1 MANNCSLKFNETKV
15 YTNLKAEVGNDDVL
29 FNSLMSA
36 VIDGSRPSGF
46 NKEFETYYVN
56 NYGSIPNT
64 NDESKEVATAIQ
76 NFYKN
81 RNFNVN
87 EHTTD
92 SAFIS
97 DVKSKGYTSTAAKT
111 CGIRT
116 TGNLMLAFYH
126 NDLIKGRLE
135 EHAEDRKD
143 NLANRVINRMFGAVA
158 KNILETRKIEATK
171 EEIAKV
177 RKQLMNTKSN
187 DFIKIEEEVSKYTP
201 QLRNQFATLKDMLSD
216 KVKYFTEVFQG
227 DDRLGEIRFKK
238 DDEISQQEV
247 NWNESYSIE
256 DDEALNLDDAA
267 DNGSNSEK
275 DTTTARWEDNGTK
288 SDFMKDFSFAV
299 RSYLSTIPKLS
310 STEVS
315 ADGKYQYDKSNP
327 LGMVDYMDF
336 KSVDNAIKGDIETTN
351 IDAFLKKL
359 EDVAESNKEYAGL
372 AYLANDLRKKP
383 DFAYKV
389 FQVYRRRTMRKQQAR
404 IDDNTVIPVR
414 SNTRADKLETL
425 RINYL
430 NDIKSTALN
439 IMIEDTKDIL
449 ESIKTKIKDYKALQK
464 TKGFDLN
471 KEALS
476 ADIINAIA
484 SRLKQYYPS
493 LDKAA
498 IERFARLNGKV
509 DGKAPNIAN
518 NLTQLYGYLENTAK
532 YANETLTNKKYLD
545 NKFKEANKIEDKK
558 ARKEALDS
566 VREAYK
572 QGYLSTNTKT
582 YALELAKAL
591 APYSVVNI
599 DSNSTNAL
607 GNQSADQIND
617 SMITNFLN
625 AIKAT
630 LTEEQKDG
638 TKVSTEL
645 INYGKYKF
653 QGVQYN
659 LSGILME
666 HRNEN
671 GAIINYGLFYKD
683 KDGNIQI
690 TNYARDMVNIS
701 LFDGAGNPNTKDN
714 VLYSGM
720 SKGDYVYTGFAQY
733 FNAEQNPNMLMGDYF
748 MRIPSD
754 APKNFVVHAPRYK
767 VDGLFSKMHAIRNAK
782 GEVIGKEVSVDD
794 INENHPIVQQFKN
807 IFKQEL
813 LDMANFINIVFEVK
827 ENIETLEDGT
837 VVDQRGR
844 IVFNNDNTPMFKK
857 GWGLDAESAR
867 RVFANYH
874 IGKGHKHFIEKK
886 GDGWAFNGLLFKD
899 DRFVLTDYKTGT
911 TTKYGDSLLK
921 YLFPSLYGG
930 ARDGFIPFTINA
942 NGEVELNLTA
952 DQEAMITRMVK
963 GFVTDYS
970 NNAIA
975 RMSEYKDLDINNLIN
990 EKNSID
996 FALNHRLMYIAFN
1009 DVFEGDTKFYKDTQT
1024 FLKRSKES
1032 QASGVPY
1039 GFVDTSLD
1047 LRENSTIVQGAFL
1060 NTPEVQARLKAIG
1073 LDVQQKTKFN
1083 GITIKNTVRTSEEC
1097 KVAKTYPDGRIEG
1110 EDGIL
1115 VKDLVKN
1122 AKLTLEQARDLMGGP
1137 ILYKPDGTP
1146 ELNKDKSCRR
1156 SGGFSNTTVNDAQSY
1171 ITFEEWIRRIA
1182 GRGQLNDYLPLIEAI
1197 QDESKEIPA
1206 DLLKKFVQVQKNF
1219 YYDQY
1224 YDEKLNTIAPRQ
1236 IKNAEFVLVPRF
1248 IRGTQL
1254 EQVYNA
1260 MKDNNI
1266 DQLNTEE
1273 TSKAGKARVLTIF
1286 DEKTGEVTE
1295 EHLKDFNNKAE
1306 DYRDEYDYNHLYTQQ
1321 ETPQHMNAKNKAGI
1335 QIMKKILDNIA
1346 RNSPLYAYKED
1357 FFNMYVANIKDSFNN
1372 LVDEL
1377 KIPIDKDGNIKFD
1390 ESGNITGLDMQV
1402 FFDKLKDECMRLGL
1416 DSNMMDFVTLNASMP
1431 IAPNGCPNPVM
1442 PTYLSNVINKLE
1454 SISQAMFNSAITRQ
1468 ELPGFHAAQITNVGF
1483 KATKDQVSY
1492 SKELKYHPNGERYI
1506 EIMLPKSN
1514 FGFAKNAD
1522 GTYKDVDEVR
1532 DKDGNLIGGLLKQ
1545 LQDAHLDT
1553 LIGYRIPT
1561 EGKQSVCVMKVVG
1574 FLDDAQGSTIV
1585 VPDDWVSQTGSDFDI
1600 DSVYGIQY
1608 NTYIG
1613 RDGNIKRAT
1622 WKDTVTENDWLN
1634 YIRRE
1639 TGLKL
1644 SGIDNETFENIKTE
1658 AKASTKAEARDA
1670 RKAEIEEIKNKFDE
1684 IESEAYFNLDDNTKE
1699 VIKLIHEKIN
1709 EAYGAKPSKAKYQE
1723 QLEVEIATLS
1733 DRLEDFKD
1741 TYIEEELD
1749 AIKDYIEAKNQ
1760 ILNNVINGFELSDD
1774 FDYNA
1779 IKSEKIK
1786 SAIKAYKDEQL
1797 RLAKQVAKGS
1807 RLLQFEAYKKKF
1819 DSDVIGNNSR
1829 QARNNRLL
1837 DDMIHILRA
1846 NESLEEN
1853 LSRSNF
1859 ESIIAARDK
1868 VMNPIVKEVRESR
1881 SPYDFL
1887 DQAAYQEDV
1896 MSGAKLKAFSVTRDT
1911 FCSVCN
1917 TVRPRIA
1924 DNYVVKIAYSKDK
1937 YNLKELKKRFE
1948 KVEETDEGYVV
1959 THNTLG
1965 WTNDNKNVDGYIL
1978 TAYSS
1983 QTTAHILDAVKEGA
1997 IPNVNDFTFAVYK
2010 TLVDIGSN
2018 YDTAVGFIMQP
2029 AITRI
2034 VNAYNANKSIYS
2046 DKHNKPI
2053 EEAIASL
2060 GKEILNAYHIKTDK
2074 MNLDDIVA
2082 RVNALLGVK
2091 YSLDKHND
2099 ITLSP
2104 DELAKR
2110 LLNNDSRPVKENKY
2124 IKHNTYSG
2132 LIDYNDNSVF
2142 VFGSNPLGINGNP
2155 SKGTGGA
2162 ALVALNQGRVQQGEI
2177 MDNTISNNGR
2187 AYGLT
2192 TVKAPNARN
2201 NKGNQLSIEEITNN
2215 IKKLYQYANN
2225 NKDKTFK
2232 VAYTDGKL
2240 LNGHSIEELVNAFI
2254 NAGEIPNN
2262 VLFSDTLNK
2271 YFVKQTNINKEN
2283 INNIATDWT
2292 VLFAYND
2299 LAKLSNK
2306 IGDTARV
2313 CNPDRFGAKQSIF
2326 ATRKV
2331 FNDIAD
2337 LIEDENPA
2345 LVVGTSSIVNSIYAG
2360 YDPNKGLRSYITSD
2374 AKSAYPSLN
2383 AFLKYASAPS
2393 ILVNR
2398 MLFDTEQDNFRIAN
2412 RAIEVINGSNNVT
2425 EKDYKGFTQYILNTA
2440 YKQTDAVVCNY
2451 TYDIEKKQTV
2461 VNKEVDETDEALRI
2475 MGYGCT
2481 PDFTF
2486 NVKDVTN
2493 PTQEEVDTWSK
2504 LSPAQ
2509 KISWLKANS
2518 VDAGIF
2524 NYINT
2529 NLFNEYEM
2537 NRDGQSRQTI
2547 RFNEDAIDSETAYN
2561 LFDTAFSSD
2570 NPLVKLAAMD
2580 MIKYAFVA
2588 EGFKIG
2594 RGAIN
2599 KCIKNDAL
2607 RDENT
2612 FVQYNGS
2619 RTSVVAQI
2627 KAQIDNAVA
2636 RTDLIEQYLRTD
2648 PGVTNVPHKF
2658 MNKKYSSM
2666 FKTVTRGMYEF
2677 SLNDKNN
2684 AIEFGFARESNSKV
2698 VPIQF
2703 NDYIYIT
2710 KKEGNESVTK
2720 LYKIVSPA
2728 PGIGF
2733 AYPLNSLEA
2742 GEDREVSIN
2751 NANNSVP
2758 LPSYYEAVIE
2768 NLMSDDTDYTL
2779 EQLNELYKKH
2789 IATTKVNKVKA
2800 VTHFDIMA
2808 DANNDN
2814 GGAKDAINKIIKT
2827 FNNYEGNRIFIQN
2840 MYLYGKT
2847 KYDSFT
2853 PPIHVEGETISNDG
2867 ESISI
2872 NGNFLFRRAT
2882 KVSIESHNIR
2892 TGEHI
2897 EEKPQ
2902 MVEIVRETPMASSRE
2917 EVTLGSA
2924 SSKLEQSLRTTTD
2937 SFEKNIVKELNRRS
2951 GLGDI
2956 EAGKLMRQLRGEGF
2970 EQSTKGYKEFK
2981 DSVFYSGY
2989 AYLKHK
2995 VNSTLGK
3002 FNQFYRD
3009 ENGNYFA
3016 INSPEV
3022 IEAIK
3027 NNPDLQRQ
3035 FLEALADANAIIDKF
3050 GIINQ
3055 IKADEI
3061 ENPTLKFY
3069 IEEMQK
3075 MIKELSNTSVIDDAE
3090 VKFGIDYLQKLSN
3103 DPNIQNGIVSIWDG
3117 FHSSGWLDAWFGDL
3131 QEQGNSLVQ
3140 VVTRKVMADIHAKES
3155 QSKDFAVA
3163 FGKHFEDIKARA
3175 AKVGASVDLNKI
3187 FDKNGNIVRNYTD
3200 KFVEDIKELKRNV
3213 AKARVNVQENPM
3225 EYIQAKHKLDKFLLD
3240 HVNREYVDSYYQK
3253 LYNEDEFII
3262 NNHPQIYSE
3271 YVKLRETIR
3280 QINSRRIDGVLSK
3293 EFEDKLVELRTKID
3307 DLTSQF
3313 IGNDYKP
3320 AYEYGFPGI
3329 ERAPDDSIIVINQE
3343 LYDNARKQSLND
3355 AIQLDQYL
3363 RRIKDIKEEYT
3374 AKEEKEGFRD
3384 MLDKMLNIIDN
3395 AEVRDSNGKVTT
3407 PASQLDTNKEYKKA
3421 KEWIANNAHWSVD
3434 DILKVQIEDAYK
3446 KLGITSGK
3454 ASKAR
3459 KLIKEK
3465 LTKGE
3470 QIYDEFGNIDASKF
3484 TNTEIAKIKEDV
3496 ERNYGTT
3503 NTSLF
3508 SDRNLINSAE
3518 LTNEAAPSEFF
3529 KMLNSGGRSNPEY
3542 QKIITKINDIT
3553 RKYYNSAAK
3562 IVETSKMS
3570 IEDLKTLADLY
3581 DELDKTKKK
3590 IKTKYGY
3597 DVYEA
3602 YSEYAKENVNEKAY
3616 YDEEGEAKKR
3626 TEPEFYT
3633 LWKRVNIRY
3642 EVLRDEKGKIVI
3654 DETTGKAVYD
3664 LTKAPKPNHWL
3675 YTTIAPNDAYWKDLN
3690 KRDPKEAARQKKEV
3704 EDKTKAQE
3712 FLSNTLETINTPQYY
3727 KAKNAALAKGID
3739 YYKEWY
3745 DNNHVYNPFTHAY
3758 EALPIWNRTRVI
3770 PSIDNGEYSPNWTQ
3784 TTLTPKAHY
3793 KNPNYIESYT
3803 DNENY
3808 KTVETD
3814 DKNGTTHVPGYDNNL
3829 GLNEYEQEAKQY
3841 IQDTLMQFAKTE
3853 TAKRAIASG
3862 MAPHRVKKA
3871 EHDAKWAAK
3880 QAKEFI
3886 GFSDMLPSGKDSWYE
3901 KIDYSE
3907 DRTID
3912 MPMLMTQ
3919 LKNKES
3925 VDLDNIRSTKPK
3937 RETYTSDEAYEKDLE
3952 AYQKRMDEAT
3962 KKNEEIHQKLLDRD
3976 YIGAIQDFISAAGHY
3991 NAIQDNKQLLFYTH
4005 RMLSK
4010 MKAYDTNLG
4019 WNNLRKDSQTSTSDE
4034 TSYIEK
4040 ADTRLQEQFDNWVR
4054 RLVYDQYKIPQNKL
4068 TRNASMLQSFTSAK
4082 FMMLNFTGAIG
4093 NITIGE
4099 SAIAGEYIAKEYFT
4113 PTGWLKGKNMWRQAV
4128 PSFIR
4133 GMANEDSTTL
4143 ADALVKFMNIV
4154 DFDEVNNRPTV
4165 HLDAD
4170 TILNKIRDFMYSPNS
4185 MGEHFMQNGAMFSMF
4200 FDNRMVKVP
4209 DAESNGRLGYEAMT
4223 WEQYKNKF
4231 HEYAMKNI
4239 IGGNEELL
4247 NKYETFKKN
4256 ILADDNKKKE
4266 YIWNRRDINTEFANL
4281 YLTKEQKKQFI
4292 AERKKLEKEAKVK
4305 FEELPTVMD
4314 QLDLKDGR
4322 LAFKEGSILA
4332 ELQAK
4337 SQDKE
4342 VGDGYMFLG
4351 YMKGKVISVN
4361 KKIHGVYDKLGA
4373 AQLEKQWWGSLAMQY
4388 HKHIYPGVMKHYR
4401 RKGYFNEERGTK
4413 EVGCAPA
4420 LFDFLTTPIRQL
4432 RYEKEMSDGQVEAL
4446 ESLQVLLKGYAEFAM
4461 NLQTNWQLMPKWQR
4475 ASIERAAGDVVG
4487 ALGGVCTALAVRC
4500 IWDDDDLKNS
4510 LWGNLMLY
4518 EADDLTTQ
4526 SMMYNMLFLPQQFD
4540 QLWSSPIAGVTAGKD
4555 IMSACNNIAAYVM
4568 DDDYDP
4574 NYTSGRYAGQNKILV
4589 KLGRQIPIYRS
4600 LNNLATLDKANSYY
4614 KTGDNLLTLINVKD
4628 WANDIRGTS
4637 SLER

>member
-46 NKEFETYYVN
+46 NKEFETYYAN

-64 NDESKEVATAIQ
+64 NDENKEVVNAIQ

-81 RNFNVN
+81 RNFNIN

-126 NDLIKGRLE
+126 NDLIKGRLD

-143 NLANRVINRMFGAVA
+143 NLANRVINRMLGAVA
-158 KNILETRKIEATK
+158 KNILEARKVEATK

-187 DFIKIEEEVSKYTP
+187 DFVKLENEVSKYTP
-201 QLRNQFATLKDMLSD
+201 QLRNQFATLNDMLSD
-216 KVKYFTEVFQG
+216 KVKYFTQVIQT

-238 DDEISQQEV
+238 DDDLSQQEAD
-247 NWNESYSIE
+247 WSESFDIE
-256 DDEALNLDDAA
+256 DDDDLNLNNAA
-267 DNGSNSEK
+267 DNASNNEK

-288 SDFMKDFSFAV
+288 SDFMKDFSFAI

-336 KSVDNAIKGDIETTN
+336 KVVNSAIRGDIETTN

-359 EDVAESNKEYAGL
+359 EDIAESNKEYAGL
-372 AYLANDLRKKP
+372 TYLANDLRNKP
-383 DFAYKV
+383 DFAYKL
-389 FQVYRRRTMRKQQAR
+389 FQVYRRRTIRKQQVR
-404 IDDNTVIPVR
+404 IDDNSVSPTR
-414 SNTRADKLETL
+414 SNNRADKLETL

-439 IMIEDTKDIL
+439 IMIEDTNDIL
-449 ESIKTKIKDYKALQK
+449 GAIKTKIDDYKKLQK

-471 KEALS
+471 KQALS

-518 NLTQLYGYLENTAK
+518 NLTQLYSYLENTAK
-532 YANETLTNKKYLD
+532 YANETLRNKQYLD
-545 NKFKEANKIEDKK
+545 NRFKEANKIKDKK

-572 QGYLSTNTKT
+572 QGYLSTNTKA
-582 YALELAKAL
+582 YALELAKSL
-591 APYSVVNI
+591 ASYSVVNI

-625 AIKAT
+625 AVKAT
-630 LTEEQKDG
+630 LTEQQKDG
-638 TKVSTEL
+638 SKVSTEL

-659 LSGILME
+659 LSGILIE

-671 GAIINYGLFYKD
+671 GAVINYGLFYKD

-733 FNAEQNPNMLMGDYF
+733 FNAEQNPNMFMGDYF

-767 VDGLFSKMHAIRNAK
+767 VDGLFSKMHAIKNAK

-813 LDMANFINIVFEVK
+813 LDMANFINIVFETNSLGQIK
-827 ENIETLEDGT
+827 YNDDGS
-837 VVDQRGR
+837 
-844 IVFNNDNTPMFKK
+844 PMFKK

-911 TTKYGDSLLK
+911 TTKYGDKLLN
-921 YLFPSLYGG
+921 YLFHSLYGG
-930 ARDGFIPFTINA
+930 ARDGFIPFTTNA

-970 NNAIA
+970 NDAIT

-1009 DVFEGDTKFYKDTQT
+1009 DIFEGDTKFYKDTQT

-1047 LRENSTIVQGAFL
+1047 LRENSAIVQGAFL

-1083 GITIKNTVRTSEEC
+1083 GITIKNTVKTSEEC
-1097 KVAKTYPDGRIEG
+1097 KVAKVYPDGRVEG
-1110 EDGIL
+1110 EDGII

-1122 AKLTLEQARDLMGGP
+1122 AKLTLDQARDLMGGP
-1137 ILYKPDGTP
+1137 IIYDNNGKPKLNNDG
-1146 ELNKDKSCRR
+1146 SYRR
-1156 SGGFSNTTVNDAQSY
+1156 SGGFSNTTINDAQSY

-1224 YDEKLNTIAPRQ
+1224 YDKDLNTIVPRQ

-1248 IRGTQL
+1248 IKGTQL
-1254 EQVYNA
+1254 EQVYKV

-1286 DEKTGEVTE
+1286 DEKTGEVTD

-1306 DYRDEYDYNHLYTQQ
+1306 DYREEYDYNHLYTQQ

-1335 QIMKKILDNIA
+1335 QIMKKILDNIDS
-1346 RNSPLYAYKED
+1346 NSPLHVYKED
-1357 FFNMYVANIKDSFNN
+1357 FFNMYVANIKDSFNK

-1377 KIPIDKDGNIKFD
+1377 KIPLDKDGNIEFD
-1390 ESGNITGLDMQV
+1390 AAGNITGVDMQV

-1416 DSNMMDFVTLNASMP
+1416 DSNMMDFVTLNASAP
-1431 IAPNGCPNPVM
+1431 IAANGCPNPVM

-1492 SKELKYHPNGERYI
+1492 SKQLKYHPNGERYI

-1545 LQDAHLDT
+1545 LQDAGLDT

-1608 NTYIG
+1608 NTYI
-1613 RDGNIKRAT
+1613 DKHGNIRKQDYSEKLDIYDYANYVNRHLEKADKI
-1622 WKDTVTENDWLN
+1622 KDKSVKEAFEKLN
-1634 YIRRE
+1634 KEIDEQFEKSRKELAEEETQAYDALSDETKELVKAAHKAFESQAVKNPETGKLTKDSYIKQLQFVADYIR
-1639 TGLKL
+1639 T
-1644 SGIDNETFENIKTE
+1644 NKT
-1658 AKASTKAEARDA
+1658 
-1670 RKAEIEEIKNKFDE
+1670 
-1684 IESEAYFNLDDNTKE
+1684 NLDAADDNFIS
-1699 VIKLIHEKIN
+1699 VHEDMVDSISN
-1709 EAYGAKPSKAKYQE
+1709 EYIDKKTFKSDKAKEILQARIDKFNKAAKKLGIMSYKQYLA
-1723 QLEVEIATLS
+1723 QNVE
-1733 DRLEDFKD
+1733 
-1741 TYIEEELD
+1741 D
-1749 AIKDYIEAKNQ
+1749 ANTRE
-1760 ILNNVINGFELSDD
+1760 
-1774 FDYNA
+1774 
-1779 IKSEKIK
+1779 
-1786 SAIKAYKDEQL
+1786 
-1797 RLAKQVAKGS
+1797 
-1807 RLLQFEAYKKKF
+1807 
-1819 DSDVIGNNSR
+1819 
-1829 QARNNRLL
+1829 ARNNRLL
-1837 DDMIHILRA
+1837 DDMIHILQA

-1859 ESIIAARDK
+1859 ESIIAARNK
-1868 VMNPIVKEVRESR
+1868 VMNPIVKEVREAR

-1917 TVRPRIA
+1917 TVHPHIT
-1924 DNYVVKIAYSKDK
+1924 DKYTIKVAYSKDK
-1937 YNLKELKKRFE
+1937 YNLEELQKRFE

-1965 WTNDNKNVDGYIL
+1965 WTKDNKNVDGYIL

-2010 TLVDIGSN
+2010 TLADIGSN

-2029 AITRI
+2029 AITTI

-2053 EEAIASL
+2053 EEAIKSTGRA
-2060 GKEILNAYHIKTDK
+2060 ILETYHINTDK
-2074 MNLDDIVA
+2074 MNLGEIVD
-2082 RVNALLGVK
+2082 RVNGLLGTK

-2110 LLNNDSRPVKENKY
+2110 LLNDKNRPVKGSVY
-2124 IKHNTYSG
+2124 KH
-2132 LIDYNDNSVF
+2132 
-2142 VFGSNPLGINGNP
+2142 
-2155 SKGTGGA
+2155 
-2162 ALVALNQGRVQQGEI
+2162 
-2177 MDNTISNNGR
+2177 
-2187 AYGLT
+2187 
-2192 TVKAPNARN
+2192 
-2201 NKGNQLSIEEITNN
+2201 
-2215 IKKLYQYANN
+2215 
-2225 NKDKTFK
+2225 
-2232 VAYTDGKL
+2232 
-2240 LNGHSIEELVNAFI
+2240 
-2254 NAGEIPNN
+2254 
-2262 VLFSDTLNK
+2262 
-2271 YFVKQTNINKEN
+2271 
-2283 INNIATDWT
+2283 DWA

-2299 LAKLSNK
+2299 IAKLADK
-2306 IGDTARV
+2306 IGSTARV

-2337 LIEDENPA
+2337 LIEDEHPA
-2345 LVVGTSSIVNSIYAG
+2345 LVVGTSSIVSSIYAG
-2360 YDPNKGLRSYITSD
+2360 YDPTKGLRSYITSD

-2393 ILVNR
+2393 ILINR

-2440 YKQTDAVVCNY
+2440 YKQTDAVVNNY
-2451 TYDIEKKQTV
+2451 TYDVEKKETK
-2461 VNKEVDETDEALRI
+2461 VNKEFDETDEALRI

-2493 PTQEEVDTWSK
+2493 PTQEEVDAWSK

-2524 NYINT
+2524 NYIST

-2547 RFNEDAIDSETAYN
+2547 RFNEDAVDNETAYN
-2561 LFDTAFSSD
+2561 LFDTAFNSD

-2599 KCIKNDAL
+2599 KCIKNTAL

-2619 RTSVVAQI
+2619 RTSIIAQI
-2627 KAQIDNAVA
+2627 KAQVDNAVA
-2636 RTDLIEQYLRTD
+2636 RTDLVEQYLRSD

-2677 SLNDKNN
+2677 SLDDKDN
-2684 AIEFGFARESNSKV
+2684 AIEFGFARESNSKF

-2703 NDYIYIT
+2703 NNYIYIT
-2710 KKEGNESVTK
+2710 NKEGNETVTR
-2720 LYKIVSPA
+2720 LYKIVSPDLGS
-2728 PGIGF
+2728 GIGF
-2733 AYPLNSLEA
+2733 AYPLNGLEA
-2742 GEDREVSIN
+2742 GEDRELSIN

-2758 LPSYYEAVIE
+2758 LPSYYEAVID
-2768 NLMSDDTDYTL
+2768 NLMNSEVADYTL
-2779 EQLNELYKKH
+2779 DELNELYKKH

-2814 GGAKDAINKIIKT
+2814 GGAKDAIDKIIKT
-2827 FNNYEGNRIFIQN
+2827 FNDYEGNRIFIQN

-2853 PPIHVEGETISNDG
+2853 PPIHVEGETISDDG
-2867 ESISI
+2867 EPISV

-2902 MVEIVRETPMASSRE
+2902 LVEIVRETPMASSRE

-2924 SSKLEQSLRTTTD
+2924 TSRLEQSLRTTTD

-3002 FNQFYRD
+3002 FSQFYKD
-3009 ENGNYFA
+3009 DNGNYFA

-3022 IEAIK
+3022 INAIK
-3027 NNPDLQRQ
+3027 NNPALQRQ
-3035 FLEALADANAIIDKF
+3035 FLETLADANAIVDKF

-3055 IKADEI
+3055 IKADDI

-3075 MIKELSNTSVIDDAE
+3075 MIKELSNSSVIDDAE

-3103 DPNIQNGIVSIWDG
+3103 DPNIQNGLVSIFDG
-3117 FHSSGWLDAWFGDL
+3117 FHSSGWFDAWVGDL

-3140 VVTRKVMADIHAKES
+3140 VVTRKVMADIRAKES
-3155 QSKDFAVA
+3155 QAKDFAVA
-3163 FGKHFEDIKARA
+3163 FGKHFEDIKAKA

-3187 FDKNGNIVRNYTD
+3187 FDKNGNIVHDYTD

-3271 YVKLRETIR
+3271 YVKLREAIR

-3293 EFEDKLVELRTKID
+3293 EFEDKLVELRTKIN

-3313 IGNDYKP
+3313 IGDDYKP
-3320 AYEYGFPGI
+3320 AYEYGFPGT
-3329 ERAPDDSIIVINQE
+3329 EQAPDGSIIVTNQE
-3343 LYDNARKQSLND
+3343 VYDNARKQSLND
-3355 AIQLDQYL
+3355 AVQLDQYL

-3407 PASQLDTNKEYKKA
+3407 PASQLETNKEYKKA

-3434 DILKVQIEDAYK
+3434 EVLKVRIEDAYK

-3459 KLIKEK
+3459 ALIKDK
-3465 LTKGE
+3465 LAKGE

-3484 TNTEIAKIKEDV
+3484 TNTEIAAIKEDV
-3496 ERNYGTT
+3496 EKNYGTSS
-3503 NTSLF
+3503 TSLF

-3518 LTNEAAPSEFF
+3518 PTNEAAPSEFF
-3529 KMLNSGGRSNPEY
+3529 KMLNSGGMTNPEY
-3542 QKIITKINDIT
+3542 QEIITKINNIT

-3570 IEDLKTLADLY
+3570 IEDLKALGDLY

-3590 IKTKYGY
+3590 KGKGSY
-3597 DVYEA
+3597 DA
-3602 YSEYAKENVNEKAY
+3602 YQTYSKYAKENVNNKAY

-3633 LWKRVNIRY
+3633 LWKKVNARY
-3642 EVLRDEKGKIVI
+3642 EVLRDKKGKIVI
-3654 DETTGKAVYD
+3654 DEATGKAVYD
-3664 LTKAPKPNHWL
+3664 LTKAPTPNHWL
-3675 YTTIAPNDAYWKDLN
+3675 YTTIAPNDAYWEDLN

-3727 KAKNAALAKGID
+3727 EAKNAALAKGIA

-3793 KNPNYIESYT
+3793 KNPNYIEGYT

-3814 DKNGTTHVPGYDNNL
+3814 DKNGTTHVPGYDNDL

-3841 IQDTLMQFAKTE
+3841 IQDTLMNFAKTE

-3886 GFSDMLPSGKDSWYE
+3886 GFSDMLPSGKDTWYE

-3937 RETYTSDEAYEKDLE
+3937 RETYASDEAYEKDLE
-3952 AYQKRMDEAT
+3952 AYQKRIDEAT

-3991 NAIQDNKQLLFYTH
+3991 NAIQDNKQLLLYTH
-4005 RMLSK
+4005 RMLGK

-4034 TSYIEK
+4034 ISYIEK

-4054 RLVYDQYKIPQNKL
+4054 RLLYDQYKIPQNKL
-4068 TRNASMLQSFTSAK
+4068 TRTASMLQSFTSAK
-4082 FMMLNFTGAIG
+4082 FMMLNITGGIG
-4093 NITIGE
+4093 NITVGE

-4113 PTGWLKGKNMWRQAV
+4113 PTGWLKGKNMWRQAI

-4170 TILNKIRDFMYSPNS
+4170 TVLNKIRDFMYSPNS

-4239 IGGNEELL
+4239 IGGNDELL
-4247 NKYETFKKN
+4247 NKYEEFKKN

-4292 AERKKLEKEAKVK
+4292 TERKKLEKEAKAK
-4305 FEELPTVMD
+4305 FEELPTIMD
-4314 QLDLKDGR
+4314 QVDLKDGR
-4322 LAFKEGSILA
+4322 FAFKEGSILA

-4413 EVGCAPA
+4413 EIGCAPA

-4487 ALGGVCTALAVRC
+4487 ALGGICTALAVRC

-4510 LWGNLMLY
+4510 LWANLMLY

-4555 IMSACNNIAAYVM
+4555 IMAACNNIAAYVM

-4600 LNNLATLDKANSYY
+4600 LNNLAALDKANSYY

>member
-15 YTNLKAEVGNDDVL
+15 YTNLKAEVGNNDVL

-46 NKEFETYYVN
+46 NKEFETYYAN

-126 NDLIKGRLE
+126 NDLIKGRLD

-143 NLANRVINRMFGAVA
+143 NLANRVINRMLGAVA
-158 KNILETRKIEATK
+158 TNILEDRKVEATK

-187 DFIKIEEEVSKYTP
+187 DFVKLENEVSKYTP

-216 KVKYFTEVFQG
+216 KVKYFTQVIQT

-238 DDEISQQEV
+238 DDDLSQQEAD
-247 NWNESYSIE
+247 WSESFDIE
-256 DDEALNLDDAA
+256 DDDDLNLNNAA
-267 DNGSNSEK
+267 DNASNNEK

-327 LGMVDYMDF
+327 LGMIDYMDF
-336 KSVDNAIKGDIETTN
+336 KVVNSAIRGDIETTN

-359 EDVAESNKEYAGL
+359 EDIAESNKEYAGL
-372 AYLANDLRKKP
+372 AYLANDLKKKP
-383 DFAYKV
+383 DFAYKL
-389 FQVYRRRTMRKQQAR
+389 FQVYRRRTIRKQQVR
-404 IDDNTVIPVR
+404 IDDNSVSPTR
-414 SNTRADKLETL
+414 SNNRADKLETL

-439 IMIEDTKDIL
+439 IMIEDTNNIL
-449 ESIKTKIKDYKALQK
+449 GAIKTKIDDYKKLQK

-471 KEALS
+471 KQALS

-532 YANETLTNKKYLD
+532 YANETLRNKQYLD
-545 NKFKEANKIEDKK
+545 NRFKEANKIKDKK
-558 ARKEALDS
+558 AKKEALDS

-572 QGYLSTNTKT
+572 QGYLSTNTKA
-582 YALELAKAL
+582 YALELAKSL

-625 AIKAT
+625 AVKAT
-630 LTEEQKDG
+630 LTEQQKDG
-638 TKVSTEL
+638 SKVSTEL

-671 GAIINYGLFYKD
+671 GAVTNYGLFYKD

-701 LFDGAGNPNTKDN
+701 LFDGAGNPNTKNN

-767 VDGLFSKMHAIRNAK
+767 VDGLFSKMHAIKNAK

-827 ENIETLEDGT
+827 ENTETLEDGT
-837 VVDQRGR
+837 NVDQRGR

-911 TTKYGDSLLK
+911 TTKYGDKLLN
-921 YLFPSLYGG
+921 YLFPFLYGG
-930 ARDGFIPFTINA
+930 ARDGFIPFTTNA
-942 NGEVELNLTA
+942 NGEVELNLSA
-952 DQEAMITRMVK
+952 EQEAMITRMVK

-970 NNAIA
+970 NDAIT

-1009 DVFEGDTKFYKDTQT
+1009 DIFEGDTKFYKDTQT

-1047 LRENSTIVQGAFL
+1047 LRENSAIVQGAFL

-1073 LDVQQKTKFN
+1073 LDIQQKTKFN
-1083 GITIKNTVRTSEEC
+1083 GITIKNTVKTSEEC
-1097 KVAKTYPDGRIEG
+1097 KVAKVYPDGRVEG

-1122 AKLTLEQARDLMGGP
+1122 AKLTLDQARDLMGGP
-1137 ILYKPDGTP
+1137 IIYDNNGKPKLNDDG
-1146 ELNKDKSCRR
+1146 SYRR
-1156 SGGFSNTTVNDAQSY
+1156 SGGFSNTTINDAQSY

-1224 YDEKLNTIAPRQ
+1224 YDKDLNTIAPRQ

-1248 IRGTQL
+1248 IKGTQL
-1254 EQVYNA
+1254 EQVYKV

-1286 DEKTGEVTE
+1286 DEKTGEVTD

-1306 DYRDEYDYNHLYTQQ
+1306 DYREEYDYNHLYTQQ

-1335 QIMKKILDNIA
+1335 QIMKKILDNIDN
-1346 RNSPLYAYKED
+1346 NSPLHAYKED
-1357 FFNMYVANIKDSFNN
+1357 FFNMYVANIKDSFNK

-1377 KIPIDKDGNIKFD
+1377 KIPLDKDGNIEFD
-1390 ESGNITGLDMQV
+1390 AAGNITGVDMQV

-1431 IAPNGCPNPVM
+1431 IAANGCPNPVM
-1442 PTYLSNVINKLE
+1442 PTYLSNVVNKLE

-1608 NTYIG
+1608 NTYI
-1613 RDGNIKRAT
+1613 DKHGNIRKQDYSEKLDIYDYANYVNRHLEKADKI
-1622 WKDTVTENDWLN
+1622 KDKSVKEAFEKLN
-1634 YIRRE
+1634 KEIDEQFEKSRKELAEEETQAYDVLTDETKELIKAAHKAFESQAVKNPETGKLTKDSYLKQLQFVDDYIR
-1639 TGLKL
+1639 T
-1644 SGIDNETFENIKTE
+1644 NKT
-1658 AKASTKAEARDA
+1658 
-1670 RKAEIEEIKNKFDE
+1670 
-1684 IESEAYFNLDDNTKE
+1684 NLDAADDNFIS
-1699 VIKLIHEKIN
+1699 VHEDMVDSISN
-1709 EAYGAKPSKAKYQE
+1709 EYIDKKTFKSDKAKEILQARIDKFNKAAKKLGIMSYKQYLA
-1723 QLEVEIATLS
+1723 QNVE
-1733 DRLEDFKD
+1733 
-1741 TYIEEELD
+1741 D
-1749 AIKDYIEAKNQ
+1749 ANTRE
-1760 ILNNVINGFELSDD
+1760 
-1774 FDYNA
+1774 
-1779 IKSEKIK
+1779 
-1786 SAIKAYKDEQL
+1786 
-1797 RLAKQVAKGS
+1797 
-1807 RLLQFEAYKKKF
+1807 
-1819 DSDVIGNNSR
+1819 
-1829 QARNNRLL
+1829 ARNNRLL
-1837 DDMIHILRA
+1837 DDMIHILQA

-1868 VMNPIVKEVRESR
+1868 VMNPIVKEVREAR

-1917 TVRPRIA
+1917 TVHPHIT
-1924 DNYVVKIAYSKDK
+1924 DKYTIKVAYSKDK
-1937 YNLKELKKRFE
+1937 YNLEELQKRFE

-2010 TLVDIGSN
+2010 TLADIGSN

-2029 AITRI
+2029 AITTI

-2053 EEAIASL
+2053 EEAIKSTGRA
-2060 GKEILNAYHIKTDK
+2060 ILETYHINTDK
-2074 MNLDDIVA
+2074 MNLGEIVD
-2082 RVNALLGVK
+2082 RVNGLLGTK

-2110 LLNNDSRPVKENKY
+2110 LLNDKNRPVK
-2124 IKHNTYSG
+2124 G
-2132 LIDYNDNSVF
+2132 SV
-2142 VFGSNPLGINGNP
+2142 
-2155 SKGTGGA
+2155 
-2162 ALVALNQGRVQQGEI
+2162 
-2177 MDNTISNNGR
+2177 
-2187 AYGLT
+2187 
-2192 TVKAPNARN
+2192 
-2201 NKGNQLSIEEITNN
+2201 
-2215 IKKLYQYANN
+2215 YQ
-2225 NKDKTFK
+2225 
-2232 VAYTDGKL
+2232 
-2240 LNGHSIEELVNAFI
+2240 H
-2254 NAGEIPNN
+2254 
-2262 VLFSDTLNK
+2262 
-2271 YFVKQTNINKEN
+2271 
-2283 INNIATDWT
+2283 DWA
-2292 VLFAYND
+2292 VLFAYKD
-2299 LAKLSNK
+2299 IAKLADK
-2306 IGDTARV
+2306 IGSTARV

-2345 LVVGTSSIVNSIYAG
+2345 LVVGTSSIVSSIYAG
-2360 YDPNKGLRSYITSD
+2360 YDPTKGLRSYITSN
-2374 AKSAYPSLN
+2374 AKSVYPSLN

-2440 YKQTDAVVCNY
+2440 YKQTDAVVNNY
-2451 TYDIEKKQTV
+2451 TYDVEKKETK

-2486 NVKDVTN
+2486 NVKDVIN

-2547 RFNEDAIDSETAYN
+2547 RFNEDAVDNETAYN

-2580 MIKYAFVA
+2580 MVKYAFVA

-2599 KCIKNDAL
+2599 KCIKNTAL

-2612 FVQYNGS
+2612 FVQYNGA
-2619 RTSVVAQI
+2619 RTSIIAQI
-2627 KAQIDNAVA
+2627 KAQVDNAVA
-2636 RTDLIEQYLRTD
+2636 RTELVEQYLRSD

-2677 SLNDKNN
+2677 SLDNKDN
-2684 AIEFGFARESNSKV
+2684 AIEFGFARESNSKF

-2703 NDYIYIT
+2703 NNYIYIT
-2710 KKEGNESVTK
+2710 NKEGNETVTR
-2720 LYKIVSPA
+2720 LYKIVSPDLGS
-2728 PGIGF
+2728 GIGF
-2733 AYPLNSLEA
+2733 AYPLNSLES

-2751 NANNSVP
+2751 NANNTVP
-2758 LPSYYEAVIE
+2758 LPSYYEAVID
-2768 NLMSDDTDYTL
+2768 NLMNSEVADYTL
-2779 EQLNELYKKH
+2779 DELNELYKNH

-2800 VTHFDIMA
+2800 VTHFDIMS

-2814 GGAKDAINKIIKT
+2814 GGAKDAIDKIIKT
-2827 FNNYEGNRIFIQN
+2827 FNDYEGNRIFIQN

-2853 PPIHVEGETISNDG
+2853 PPIHVEGETISDG
-2867 ESISI
+2867 GEPISV

-2902 MVEIVRETPMASSRE
+2902 LVEIVRETPMASSRE

-2970 EQSTKGYKEFK
+2970 EQSTKRYKEFK

-3002 FNQFYRD
+3002 FSQFYRD
-3009 ENGNYFA
+3009 ENGNYYA

-3027 NNPDLQRQ
+3027 NNPALQRQ
-3035 FLEALADANAIIDKF
+3035 FLESLADANAIIDKF

-3075 MIKELSNTSVIDDAE
+3075 MIKELSNSSVIDDAE

-3103 DPNIQNGIVSIWDG
+3103 DPNIQNGLVSIFDG
-3117 FHSSGWLDAWFGDL
+3117 FHSSGWFDAWVGDL

-3140 VVTRKVMADIHAKES
+3140 VVTRKVMADIRAKES
-3155 QSKDFAVA
+3155 QAKDFAVS

-3271 YVKLRETIR
+3271 YVKLREGIR

-3293 EFEDKLVELRTKID
+3293 EFEDKLVELRNKIN

-3320 AYEYGFPGI
+3320 AYEYGFPGT
-3329 ERAPDDSIIVINQE
+3329 EQAPDGSIIVTNQE
-3343 LYDNARKQSLND
+3343 VYDNARKQSLND
-3355 AIQLDQYL
+3355 AVQLDQYL

-3434 DILKVQIEDAYK
+3434 DVLKVRIEDAYK
-3446 KLGITSGK
+3446 KLGITSDK

-3459 KLIKEK
+3459 ALIKDK
-3465 LTKGE
+3465 LAKGE

-3484 TNTEIAKIKEDV
+3484 TNVEIAAIKEDV
-3496 ERNYGTT
+3496 ERNYGTS

-3518 LTNEAAPSEFF
+3518 PTNEAAPSEFF
-3529 KMLNSGGRSNPEY
+3529 KMLNSGGMTNPEY
-3542 QKIITKINDIT
+3542 QKIITNINNIT
-3553 RKYYNSAAK
+3553 RKYYNSATK

-3570 IEDLKTLADLY
+3570 IEDLKALGDLY

-3590 IKTKYGY
+3590 KGKGSYY
-3597 DVYEA
+3597 VYQT
-3602 YSEYAKENVNEKAY
+3602 YSKYAKENVNEKAY

-3633 LWKRVNIRY
+3633 LWKRVNARY
-3642 EVLRDEKGKIVI
+3642 EVLRDKKGKIVI
-3654 DETTGKAVYD
+3654 DEATGKAVYD

-3675 YTTIAPNDAYWKDLN
+3675 YTTIAPNDAYWEDLN

-3704 EDKTKAQE
+3704 EDKTNAQE

-3727 KAKNAALAKGID
+3727 KSKNAALAKGNA

-3793 KNPNYIESYT
+3793 KNPNYIEGYT

-3814 DKNGTTHVPGYDNNL
+3814 DKNGTNHVPGYDNDL

-3841 IQDTLMQFAKTE
+3841 IQDTLMSFAKTE

-3886 GFSDMLPSGKDSWYE
+3886 GFSDMLPSGKDTWYE

-3925 VDLDNIRSTKPK
+3925 IDLDNIRSTKPK
-3937 RETYTSDEAYEKDLE
+3937 RKTYASDEAYEKDLE
-3952 AYQKRMDEAT
+3952 AYQKRIDEAT

-3976 YIGAIQDFISAAGHY
+3976 YIGAIQDFISAAEHY

-4005 RMLSK
+4005 RMLGK

-4082 FMMLNFTGAIG
+4082 FMMLNITGGIG
-4093 NITIGE
+4093 NITVGE

-4113 PTGWLKGKNMWRQAV
+4113 PTGWLKGKNMWRQAI

-4170 TILNKIRDFMYSPNS
+4170 TVLNKIRDFMYSPNS
-4185 MGEHFMQNGAMFSMF
+4185 MGEHFMQNSAMFSMF

-4239 IGGNEELL
+4239 IGGNDELL
-4247 NKYETFKKN
+4247 NKYEEFKKN

-4292 AERKKLEKEAKVK
+4292 AERKKLEKEAKAK
-4305 FEELPTVMD
+4305 FEELPTIMD
-4314 QLDLKDGR
+4314 QVDLKNGR

-4337 SQDKE
+4337 SKDKE

-4432 RYEKEMSDGQVEAL
+4432 KYEKEMSDGQVEVL

-4487 ALGGVCTALAVRC
+4487 ALGGICTALAVRC

-4510 LWGNLMLY
+4510 LWANLMLY
-4518 EADDLTTQ
+4518 EADELTTQ

-4555 IMSACNNIAAYVM
+4555 IMAACNNIAAYVM

>member
-81 RNFNVN
+81 KNFNVN

-97 DVKSKGYTSTAAKT
+97 DVKSKGYTSTDAKT

-143 NLANRVINRMFGAVA
+143 NLANRVINRMLGAVA
-158 KNILETRKIEATK
+158 TNILEARKVEATK

-187 DFIKIEEEVSKYTP
+187 DFVKLEDEVSKYTS

-288 SDFMKDFSFAV
+288 SDFTKDFSFAV

-414 SNTRADKLETL
+414 SNTRADKIETL

-509 DGKAPNIAN
+509 DGKSPNIAN
-518 NLTQLYGYLENTAK
+518 NLTQLYGYLDNTAK
-532 YANETLTNKKYLD
+532 YANETLANKKYLD
-545 NKFKEANKIEDKK
+545 NRFKEANKIEDKK
-558 ARKEALDS
+558 TRKEALDS

-690 TNYARDMVNIS
+690 TNYARDMINIS

-767 VDGLFSKMHAIRNAK
+767 VDGLFSKMHAIRNDK
-782 GEVIGKEVSVDD
+782 GEVIGKEVNVED
-794 INENHPIVQQFKN
+794 INENHPIVQQFRN
-807 IFKQEL
+807 IFKQEM
-813 LDMANFINIVFEVK
+813 LDMVNFINIVFEVK
-827 ENIETLEDGT
+827 ENTETLEDGT

-844 IVFNNDNTPMFKK
+844 IVFNNNNTPMFKK

-911 TTKYGDSLLK
+911 TTKYGDKLLE

-930 ARDGFIPFTINA
+930 ARDGFIPFTTNA

-1060 NTPEVQARLKAIG
+1060 NTPEIQARLKAIG

-1097 KVAKTYPDGRIEG
+1097 KVAKTYPDGRVEG

-1137 ILYKPDGTP
+1137 IMYDNNGKPKLNDDGSYK
-1146 ELNKDKSCRR
+1146 R

-1254 EQVYNA
+1254 EQVYKA

-1306 DYRDEYDYNHLYTQQ
+1306 DYREEYDYNHLYTQQ

-1335 QIMKKILDNIA
+1335 QIMKKILDNIDSK
-1346 RNSPLYAYKED
+1346 SPLYKYKED
-1357 FFNMYVANIKDSFNN
+1357 FFNMYVANIKDSFNK
-1372 LVDEL
+1372 LVNEL
-1377 KIPIDKDGNIKFD
+1377 KIPLDKDGNIKFD
-1390 ESGNITGLDMQV
+1390 EAGNITGVDMQV

-1416 DSNMMDFVTLNASMP
+1416 DSNMMDFVTLNTSMP

-1454 SISQAMFNSAITRQ
+1454 SISQAMFNNAITRQ

-1608 NTYIG
+1608 NTTINA
-1613 RDGNIKRAT
+1613 DGNIQK
-1622 WKDTVTENDWLN
+1622 VLYNDLAGKSYDDYVKSQLN
-1634 YIRRE
+1634 
-1639 TGLKL
+1639 
-1644 SGIDNETFENIKTE
+1644 SE
-1658 AKASTKAEARDA
+1658 AKA
-1670 RKAEIEEIKNKFDE
+1670 
-1684 IESEAYFNLDDNTKE
+1684 
-1699 VIKLIHEKIN
+1699 KLK
-1709 EAYGAKPSKAKYQE
+1709 K
-1723 QLEVEIATLS
+1723 
-1733 DRLEDFKD
+1733 
-1741 TYIEEELD
+1741 
-1749 AIKDYIEAKNQ
+1749 AIKEGVNETTA
-1760 ILNNVINGFELSDD
+1760 LNNVATEYGLQSREEFS
-1774 FDYNA
+1774 
-1779 IKSEKIK
+1779 
-1786 SAIKAYKDEQL
+1786 KDKN
-1797 RLAKQVAKGS
+1797 LAD
-1807 RLLQFEAYKKKF
+1807 E
-1819 DSDVIGNNSR
+1819 NSR
-1829 QARNNRLL
+1829 EARNNRLL

-1937 YNLKELKKRFE
+1937 YNLKELQKRFE
-1948 KVEETDEGYVV
+1948 KVEETDDGYVV

-2010 TLVDIGSN
+2010 TLADIGSN

-2074 MNLDDIVA
+2074 MNLGDIVA

-2110 LLNNDSRPVKENKY
+2110 LLNNKNRPVK
-2124 IKHNTYSG
+2124 G
-2132 LIDYNDNSVF
+2132 SV
-2142 VFGSNPLGINGNP
+2142 
-2155 SKGTGGA
+2155 
-2162 ALVALNQGRVQQGEI
+2162 
-2177 MDNTISNNGR
+2177 
-2187 AYGLT
+2187 
-2192 TVKAPNARN
+2192 
-2201 NKGNQLSIEEITNN
+2201 
-2215 IKKLYQYANN
+2215 YQ
-2225 NKDKTFK
+2225 
-2232 VAYTDGKL
+2232 
-2240 LNGHSIEELVNAFI
+2240 H
-2254 NAGEIPNN
+2254 
-2262 VLFSDTLNK
+2262 
-2271 YFVKQTNINKEN
+2271 
-2283 INNIATDWT
+2283 DWA

-2299 LAKLSNK
+2299 LYKLSNK

-2360 YDPNKGLRSYITSD
+2360 YDPNKGLRNYITSD

-2412 RAIEVINGSNNVT
+2412 RAIEVINGKNNVT
-2425 EKDYKGFTQYILNTA
+2425 EKDYKGFIQYILNTA

-2451 TYDIEKKQTV
+2451 TYDVEKKQTV

-2509 KISWLKANS
+2509 KISWIKANS

-2547 RFNEDAIDSETAYN
+2547 RFNEDAVDNETAYN
-2561 LFDTAFSSD
+2561 LFDTAFNSN

-2580 MIKYAFVA
+2580 MVKYSFVA

-2599 KCIKNDAL
+2599 KCIKNTAL

-2612 FVQYNGS
+2612 FVQYNGA
-2619 RTSVVAQI
+2619 RTSVVDQI
-2627 KAQIDNAVA
+2627 KAQINNATA

-2658 MNKKYSSM
+2658 MNKKHSSI
-2666 FKTVTRGMYEF
+2666 FKTVTREMYE
-2677 SLNDKNN
+2677 LELTDKNVL
-2684 AIEFGFARESNSKV
+2684 IDFGFARESNLKFV
-2698 VPIQF
+2698 QIQF
-2703 NDYIYIT
+2703 NNYIYIT
-2710 KKEGNESVTK
+2710 KKEGNESVTR

-2733 AYPLNSLEA
+2733 AYPLNSLEP

-2800 VTHFDIMA
+2800 VTHFDIMQ
-2808 DANNDN
+2808 DSNNDN

-2902 MVEIVRETPMASSRE
+2902 LVEIVRETPMASSRE
-2917 EVTLGSA
+2917 EITLGSA

-2981 DSVFYSGY
+2981 ASVFYSGY

-3022 IEAIK
+3022 INAIK

-3155 QSKDFAVA
+3155 QAKDFAVS

-3187 FDKNGNIVRNYTD
+3187 FDKNGNIVRDYTD

-3253 LYNEDEFII
+3253 LYDEDEFII
-3262 NNHPQIYSE
+3262 NNNPQIYSE
-3271 YVKLRETIR
+3271 YVKLREAIR

-3395 AEVRDSNGKVTT
+3395 AEIRDSNGKITT

-3434 DILKVQIEDAYK
+3434 DTIKVQIEDAYK

-3454 ASKAR
+3454 ASEAR
-3459 KLIKEK
+3459 RLIKEK
-3465 LTKGE
+3465 LAKGE

-3518 LTNEAAPSEFF
+3518 PTNEAAPSEFF

-3727 KAKNAALAKGID
+3727 KAKNAALAKGNA

-3793 KNPNYIESYT
+3793 KNPNYIEGYT

-3853 TAKRAIASG
+3853 TAKRAISSG

-3912 MPMLMTQ
+3912 MPMLITQ

-4165 HLDAD
+4165 NLDAD

-4209 DAESNGRLGYEAMT
+4209 DAENNGRLGYEAMT

-4305 FEELPTVMD
+4305 FEKLPTVMD

-4332 ELQAK
+4332 ELQTK

-4555 IMSACNNIAAYVM
+4555 IMSACNNIAAYIM

>member
-15 YTNLKAEVGNDDVL
+15 YTNLKAEVGNNDVL

-46 NKEFETYYVN
+46 NKEFETYYAN

-143 NLANRVINRMFGAVA
+143 NLANRVINRMLGAVA
-158 KNILETRKIEATK
+158 KNILEARKVEATK

-187 DFIKIEEEVSKYTP
+187 DFVKLENEVSKYTP
-201 QLRNQFATLKDMLSD
+201 QLRNQFATLNDMLSD
-216 KVKYFTEVFQG
+216 KVKYFTQVIQT

-238 DDEISQQEV
+238 DDDLSQQEAD
-247 NWNESYSIE
+247 WSESFDIE
-256 DDEALNLDDAA
+256 DDDDLNLNNAA
-267 DNGSNSEK
+267 DNASNNEK

-336 KSVDNAIKGDIETTN
+336 KVVNSAIRGDIETTN

-359 EDVAESNKEYAGL
+359 EDIAESNKEYAGL
-372 AYLANDLRKKP
+372 AYLANDLKKKP
-383 DFAYKV
+383 DFAYKL
-389 FQVYRRRTMRKQQAR
+389 FQVYRRRTIRKQQVR
-404 IDDNTVIPVR
+404 IDDNSVSPTR
-414 SNTRADKLETL
+414 SNNRADKLETL
-425 RINYL
+425 RINYI

-439 IMIEDTKDIL
+439 IMIEDTNDIL
-449 ESIKTKIKDYKALQK
+449 GAIKTKIDDYKKLQK

-471 KEALS
+471 KQALS

-532 YANETLTNKKYLD
+532 YANETLKNKQNLD
-545 NKFKEANKIEDKK
+545 NRFKEANKLQDKK
-558 ARKEALDS
+558 AKKEALDN
-566 VREAYK
+566 VRELYK
-572 QGYLSTNTKT
+572 QGYLSTNTKA
-582 YALELAKAL
+582 YALELAKSL

-625 AIKAT
+625 AVKAT
-630 LTEEQKDG
+630 LTEQQKDG

-671 GAIINYGLFYKD
+671 GAITNYGLFYKD

-767 VDGLFSKMHAIRNAK
+767 VDGLFSKMHAIKNAK

-813 LDMANFINIVFEVK
+813 LDMANFINIVFETNSLGQIK
-827 ENIETLEDGT
+827 YNDDGS
-837 VVDQRGR
+837 
-844 IVFNNDNTPMFKK
+844 PMFKK

-874 IGKGHKHFIEKK
+874 IGKGHKYFIEKK

-911 TTKYGDSLLK
+911 TTKYGDKLLN
-921 YLFPSLYGG
+921 YLFHSLYGG
-930 ARDGFIPFTINA
+930 ARDGFIPFTTNA

-970 NNAIA
+970 NDAIT

-1009 DVFEGDTKFYKDTQT
+1009 DIFEGDTKFYKDTQT

-1047 LRENSTIVQGAFL
+1047 LRENSAIVQGAFL

-1097 KVAKTYPDGRIEG
+1097 KVDTEDTTGKLTDK
-1110 EDGIL
+1110 DGIL

-1122 AKLTLEQARDLMGGP
+1122 AKLTVEQARKLM
-1137 ILYKPDGTP
+1137 K
-1146 ELNKDKSCRR
+1146 
-1156 SGGFSNTTVNDAQSY
+1156 GFSGTTVNDAQSY

-1224 YDEKLNTIAPRQ
+1224 YDKDLNTIAPRQ

-1254 EQVYNA
+1254 EQVYKA

-1306 DYRDEYDYNHLYTQQ
+1306 DYREEYDYNHLYTQQ

-1335 QIMKKILDNIA
+1335 QIMKKILDNIDS
-1346 RNSPLYAYKED
+1346 NSPLHAYKED
-1357 FFNMYVANIKDSFNN
+1357 FFNMYVANIKDSFNK

-1377 KIPIDKDGNIKFD
+1377 KIPLDKDGNIKFD
-1390 ESGNITGLDMQV
+1390 EVGNIEGIDMQV

-1431 IAPNGCPNPVM
+1431 IAANGCPNPVM

-1514 FGFAKNAD
+1514 FGFAKNED
-1522 GTYKDVDEVR
+1522 GTYKKSDE
-1532 DKDGNLIGGLLKQ
+1532 DLLKE
-1545 LQDAHLDT
+1545 LQAAKLDT

-1608 NTYIG
+1608 STTINA
-1613 RDGNIKRAT
+1613 DGNIQKVLYNDLAGKSYDDYVKSQLNSEA
-1622 WKDTVTENDWLN
+1622 KDK
-1634 YIRRE
+1634 
-1639 TGLKL
+1639 LKKAIKE
-1644 SGIDNETFENIKTE
+1644 GVNETT
-1658 AKASTKAEARDA
+1658 A
-1670 RKAEIEEIKNKFDE
+1670 
-1684 IESEAYFNLDDNTKE
+1684 
-1699 VIKLIHEKIN
+1699 
-1709 EAYGAKPSKAKYQE
+1709 
-1723 QLEVEIATLS
+1723 
-1733 DRLEDFKD
+1733 
-1741 TYIEEELD
+1741 
-1749 AIKDYIEAKNQ
+1749 
-1760 ILNNVINGFELSDD
+1760 LNNVATEYGLQSREEFS
-1774 FDYNA
+1774 
-1779 IKSEKIK
+1779 
-1786 SAIKAYKDEQL
+1786 KDKN
-1797 RLAKQVAKGS
+1797 LAD
-1807 RLLQFEAYKKKF
+1807 E
-1819 DSDVIGNNSR
+1819 NTR

-1837 DDMIHILRA
+1837 DDMIHILQD

-1868 VMNPIVKEVRESR
+1868 VMNPIVKEVREAR
-1881 SPYDFL
+1881 SSYDFL

-1917 TVRPRIA
+1917 TVHPHIT
-1924 DNYVVKIAYSKDK
+1924 DKYTIKVAYSKDK
-1937 YNLKELKKRFE
+1937 YNLEELQKRFE

-2010 TLVDIGSN
+2010 TLADIGSN

-2053 EEAIASL
+2053 EEAIKSL
-2060 GKEILNAYHIKTDK
+2060 GKEILETYHIKTDK
-2074 MNLDDIVA
+2074 MNLGQIVDK
-2082 RVNALLGVK
+2082 VNALLGVK

-2110 LLNNDSRPVKENKY
+2110 LLNDKNRPVK
-2124 IKHNTYSG
+2124 G
-2132 LIDYNDNSVF
+2132 SV
-2142 VFGSNPLGINGNP
+2142 
-2155 SKGTGGA
+2155 
-2162 ALVALNQGRVQQGEI
+2162 
-2177 MDNTISNNGR
+2177 
-2187 AYGLT
+2187 
-2192 TVKAPNARN
+2192 
-2201 NKGNQLSIEEITNN
+2201 
-2215 IKKLYQYANN
+2215 YQ
-2225 NKDKTFK
+2225 
-2232 VAYTDGKL
+2232 
-2240 LNGHSIEELVNAFI
+2240 H
-2254 NAGEIPNN
+2254 
-2262 VLFSDTLNK
+2262 
-2271 YFVKQTNINKEN
+2271 
-2283 INNIATDWT
+2283 DWA

-2299 LAKLSNK
+2299 IAKLADK
-2306 IGDTARV
+2306 IGSTARV

-2337 LIEDENPA
+2337 LIEDEHPA
-2345 LVVGTSSIVNSIYAG
+2345 LVVGTSSIVSSIYAG
-2360 YDPNKGLRSYITSD
+2360 YDPTKGLRSYITSD
-2374 AKSAYPSLN
+2374 AKSVYPSLN

-2440 YKQTDAVVCNY
+2440 YKQTDAVVNNY
-2451 TYDIEKKQTV
+2451 TYDVEKKETV
-2461 VNKEVDETDEALRI
+2461 VNKEVDDTDEALRI

-2493 PTQEEVDTWSK
+2493 PTQEEVDAWSK

-2524 NYINT
+2524 NYIST

-2537 NRDGQSRQTI
+2537 NKDGQSRQTI
-2547 RFNEDAIDSETAYN
+2547 RFNEDAVDNETAYN
-2561 LFDTAFSSD
+2561 LFDTAFNSD

-2599 KCIKNDAL
+2599 KCIKNTTL

-2612 FVQYNGS
+2612 FVQYNGA
-2619 RTSVVAQI
+2619 RTSIIAQI
-2627 KAQIDNAVA
+2627 KAQVDNAVA
-2636 RTDLIEQYLRTD
+2636 RTDLVEQYLRSD

-2677 SLNDKNN
+2677 SLDDKDN
-2684 AIEFGFARESNSKV
+2684 AIEFGFARESNSKFI
-2698 VPIQF
+2698 PIQF
-2703 NDYIYIT
+2703 NNYIYIT
-2710 KKEGNESVTK
+2710 NKEGNETVTR
-2720 LYKIVSPA
+2720 LYKIVSPDLGS
-2728 PGIGF
+2728 GIGF
-2733 AYPLNSLEA
+2733 AYPLNGLEA
-2742 GEDREVSIN
+2742 GEDRELSIN

-2758 LPSYYEAVIE
+2758 LPSYYEAVID
-2768 NLMSDDTDYTL
+2768 NLMNSEVADYTL
-2779 EQLNELYKKH
+2779 DELNELYKNH

-2814 GGAKDAINKIIKT
+2814 GGAKDAIDKIIKT
-2827 FNNYEGNRIFIQN
+2827 FNDYEGNRIFIQN

-2853 PPIHVEGETISNDG
+2853 PPIHVEGETISDG
-2867 ESISI
+2867 GEPISV

-2902 MVEIVRETPMASSRE
+2902 LVEIVRETPMASSRE

-3002 FNQFYRD
+3002 FSQFYKD
-3009 ENGNYFA
+3009 DNGNYFA

-3022 IEAIK
+3022 INAIK
-3027 NNPDLQRQ
+3027 NNPALQRQ
-3035 FLEALADANAIIDKF
+3035 FLETLADANAIVDKF

-3055 IKADEI
+3055 IKADDI

-3069 IEEMQK
+3069 IDEMQK
-3075 MIKELSNTSVIDDAE
+3075 MIKELSNSSVIDDAE

-3103 DPNIQNGIVSIWDG
+3103 DPNIQNGIVSIYDG

-3155 QSKDFAVA
+3155 QAKDFAVS

-3175 AKVGASVDLNKI
+3175 AKVGTSVDLNKI
-3187 FDKNGNIVRNYTD
+3187 FDKNGNIVHNYTD

-3213 AKARVNVQENPM
+3213 AKTRVNVQENPM

-3271 YVKLRETIR
+3271 YVKLREAIR

-3293 EFEDKLVELRTKID
+3293 EFEDKLVELRTKIN

-3320 AYEYGFPGI
+3320 AYEYGFPGT
-3329 ERAPDDSIIVINQE
+3329 ERTPDDSIIVTNQE
-3343 LYDNARKQSLND
+3343 VYDNARKQSLND
-3355 AIQLDQYL
+3355 AVQLDQYL

-3407 PASQLDTNKEYKKA
+3407 PASQLETNKEYKKA

-3434 DILKVQIEDAYK
+3434 EVLKVRIEDAYK

-3459 KLIKEK
+3459 ALIKDK
-3465 LTKGE
+3465 LAKGE

-3484 TNTEIAKIKEDV
+3484 TNTEIAAIKEDV
-3496 ERNYGTT
+3496 EKNYGTSS
-3503 NTSLF
+3503 TSLF

-3518 LTNEAAPSEFF
+3518 PTNEAAPSEFF
-3529 KMLNSGGRSNPEY
+3529 KMLNSGGMTNPEY
-3542 QKIITKINDIT
+3542 QEIITKINNIT

-3570 IEDLKTLADLY
+3570 IEDLKALGDLY

-3590 IKTKYGY
+3590 KGKGSY
-3597 DVYEA
+3597 DA
-3602 YSEYAKENVNEKAY
+3602 YQTYSKYAKENVNNKAY

-3633 LWKRVNIRY
+3633 LWKRVNARY
-3642 EVLRDEKGKIVI
+3642 EVLRDKKGKIVI
-3654 DETTGKAVYD
+3654 DEATGKAVYD
-3664 LTKAPKPNHWL
+3664 LTKAPTPNHWL
-3675 YTTIAPNDAYWKDLN
+3675 YTTIAPNDAYWEDLN

-3704 EDKTKAQE
+3704 EDKTNAQE

-3727 KAKNAALAKGID
+3727 KAKNAALAKGIA

-3793 KNPNYIESYT
+3793 KNPNYIEGYT

-3814 DKNGTTHVPGYDNNL
+3814 DKNGTTHVPGYDNDL

-3841 IQDTLMQFAKTE
+3841 IQDTLMNFAKTE

-3886 GFSDMLPSGKDSWYE
+3886 GFSDMLPSGKDTWYE

-3937 RETYTSDEAYEKDLE
+3937 RETYGSDEAYEKDLE
-3952 AYQKRMDEAT
+3952 AYQKRIDEAT

-4005 RMLSK
+4005 RMLGK

-4082 FMMLNFTGAIG
+4082 FMMLNITGGIG
-4093 NITIGE
+4093 NITVGE

-4113 PTGWLKGKNMWRQAV
+4113 PTGWLKGKNMWRHAI

-4170 TILNKIRDFMYSPNS
+4170 TVLNKIRDFMYSPNS

-4239 IGGNEELL
+4239 IGGNDELL
-4247 NKYETFKKN
+4247 NKYEEFKKN

-4292 AERKKLEKEAKVK
+4292 TERKKLEKEAKAK
-4305 FEELPTVMD
+4305 FEELPTIMD
-4314 QLDLKDGR
+4314 QVDLKDGR

-4413 EVGCAPA
+4413 EIGCAPA

-4487 ALGGVCTALAVRC
+4487 ALGGICTALAVRC

-4510 LWGNLMLY
+4510 LWANLMLY

-4555 IMSACNNIAAYVM
+4555 IMAACNNIAAYVM

>member
-46 NKEFETYYVN
+46 NKEFETYYAN

-143 NLANRVINRMFGAVA
+143 NLANRVINRMLGAVA
-158 KNILETRKIEATK
+158 TNILEARKVEATK

-187 DFIKIEEEVSKYTP
+187 DFVKLEDEVSKTTP

-216 KVKYFTEVFQG
+216 KVKYFTQVIQT

-238 DDEISQQEV
+238 DDDLSQQEAD
-247 NWNESYSIE
+247 WSESFDIE
-256 DDEALNLDDAA
+256 DDDDLNLNNAA
-267 DNGSNSEK
+267 DNASNNEK

-315 ADGKYQYDKSNP
+315 SDGKYQYDKSNP

-336 KSVDNAIKGDIETTN
+336 KVVNSAIRGDIETTN

-359 EDVAESNKEYAGL
+359 EDIAESNKEYAGL
-372 AYLANDLRKKP
+372 AYLANDLKKKP
-383 DFAYKV
+383 DFAYKL
-389 FQVYRRRTMRKQQAR
+389 FQVYRRRTIRKQQVR
-404 IDDNTVIPVR
+404 IDDNSVSPTR
-414 SNTRADKLETL
+414 SNNRADKLETL

-439 IMIEDTKDIL
+439 IMIEDTNDIL
-449 ESIKTKIKDYKALQK
+449 GAIKTKIDDYKKLQK

-471 KEALS
+471 KQALS

-493 LDKAA
+493 LDKSA

-532 YANETLTNKKYLD
+532 YANETLSNKQYLD
-545 NKFKEANKIEDKK
+545 NRFKEANKIKDKK
-558 ARKEALDS
+558 AKKEALAN

-572 QGYLSTNTKT
+572 QGYLSTNTKA
-582 YALELAKAL
+582 YALELAKSL

-625 AIKAT
+625 VVKAT
-630 LTEEQKDG
+630 LTEQQKDG
-638 TKVSTEL
+638 SKVSTEL

-666 HRNEN
+666 HRDEN
-671 GAIINYGLFYKD
+671 GAVINYGLFYKD

-701 LFDGAGNPNTKDN
+701 LFDGAGNPNIKDN

-733 FNAEQNPNMLMGDYF
+733 FNAEQNPKMLMGDYF

-767 VDGLFSKMHAIRNAK
+767 VDGLFSKMHAIKNAK
-782 GEVIGKEVSVDD
+782 GEVIAKEVSVDD
-794 INENHPIVQQFKN
+794 INENHPIVQQFRN

-827 ENIETLEDGT
+827 ENTETLEDGT

-899 DRFVLTDYKTGT
+899 DRFVLTDYKTGK
-911 TTKYGDSLLK
+911 TTKYGDKLLE

-930 ARDGFIPFTINA
+930 ARDGFIPFTTNA
-942 NGEVELNLTA
+942 NGEVELNLSA

-970 NNAIA
+970 NNAIT

-1009 DVFEGDTKFYKDTQT
+1009 DIFEGDTKFYKDTQT

-1097 KVAKTYPDGRIEG
+1097 KVAKTYPDGKVEG

-1122 AKLTLEQARDLMGGP
+1122 SKLTLEQARDLMGGP
-1137 ILYKPDGTP
+1137 IMYDNDGKPKLNADG
-1146 ELNKDKSCRR
+1146 SYRR
-1156 SGGFSNTTVNDAQSY
+1156 SGGFSNTTINDAQSY

-1224 YDEKLNTIAPRQ
+1224 YDEKLNIIAPRQ

-1248 IRGTQL
+1248 IKGTQL
-1254 EQVYNA
+1254 EQVYKA

-1306 DYRDEYDYNHLYTQQ
+1306 DYREEYDYNHLYTQQ

-1335 QIMKKILDNIA
+1335 QIMKKILDNIDS
-1346 RNSPLYAYKED
+1346 NSPLHAYKED
-1357 FFNMYVANIKDSFNN
+1357 FFNMYVANIKDSFNK

-1377 KIPIDKDGNIKFD
+1377 KISLDEDGNIKFD
-1390 ESGNITGLDMQV
+1390 ESGNITGVDMQV

-1431 IAPNGCPNPVM
+1431 IAANGCPNPVM
-1442 PTYLSNVINKLE
+1442 PTYLSNVVNKLE

-1483 KATKDQVSY
+1483 NNKKYTKENPFNLDGIDKTKFDVEVYDREKTPGYKSKALRIYIKGKKKGWFELVKDKEDNNYSVHFKTTTEKIGKVEQDGKVVNPSTKEERDELYTALRNAIPNGANVSTWGSISDGGVYALNKLGKGWKKVGERTIKHKKDDKDIVIPVYQKNGLTTSKTLRYHPATK
-1492 SKELKYHPNGERYI
+1492 EHPEGERYI
-1506 EIMLPKSN
+1506 EIMLPASN

-1522 GTYKDVDEVR
+1522 GTYKKSKEE
-1532 DKDGNLIGGLLKQ
+1532 LLKE
-1545 LQDAHLDT
+1545 LQAAGLDT

-1608 NTYIG
+1608 NTTINANGDIQKVLY
-1613 RDGNIKRAT
+1613 
-1622 WKDTVTENDWLN
+1622 NDLAGKSYDNYVKSQLN
-1634 YIRRE
+1634 
-1639 TGLKL
+1639 
-1644 SGIDNETFENIKTE
+1644 SE
-1658 AKASTKAEARDA
+1658 AKA
-1670 RKAEIEEIKNKFDE
+1670 
-1684 IESEAYFNLDDNTKE
+1684 
-1699 VIKLIHEKIN
+1699 KLK
-1709 EAYGAKPSKAKYQE
+1709 K
-1723 QLEVEIATLS
+1723 
-1733 DRLEDFKD
+1733 
-1741 TYIEEELD
+1741 
-1749 AIKDYIEAKNQ
+1749 AIKDGVNETTALSNVATEYGLQSREEFSKDKN
-1760 ILNNVINGFELSDD
+1760 L
-1774 FDYNA
+1774 A
-1779 IKSEKIK
+1779 
-1786 SAIKAYKDEQL
+1786 DENT
-1797 RLAKQVAKGS
+1797 R
-1807 RLLQFEAYKKKF
+1807 E
-1819 DSDVIGNNSR
+1819 
-1829 QARNNRLL
+1829 ARNNRLL
-1837 DDMIHILRA
+1837 DDMIHILQA

-1868 VMNPIVKEVRESR
+1868 VMNPIVKEVREAR

-1917 TVRPRIA
+1917 TVHPHIT
-1924 DNYVVKIAYSKDK
+1924 DKYTIKVAYSKDK
-1937 YNLKELKKRFE
+1937 YNLEELQKRFE

-2010 TLVDIGSN
+2010 TLADIGSN

-2029 AITRI
+2029 AIIKI

-2053 EEAIASL
+2053 EEAIRSL
-2060 GKEILNAYHIKTDK
+2060 GKEILNTYHINTDK
-2074 MNLDDIVA
+2074 MNLGEIIA
-2082 RVNALLGVK
+2082 RVNGLLGTK

-2110 LLNNDSRPVKENKY
+2110 LLNDKNRPVK
-2124 IKHNTYSG
+2124 
-2132 LIDYNDNSVF
+2132 
-2142 VFGSNPLGINGNP
+2142 GSI
-2155 SKGTGGA
+2155 
-2162 ALVALNQGRVQQGEI
+2162 
-2177 MDNTISNNGR
+2177 
-2187 AYGLT
+2187 
-2192 TVKAPNARN
+2192 
-2201 NKGNQLSIEEITNN
+2201 
-2215 IKKLYQYANN
+2215 YQ
-2225 NKDKTFK
+2225 
-2232 VAYTDGKL
+2232 
-2240 LNGHSIEELVNAFI
+2240 H
-2254 NAGEIPNN
+2254 
-2262 VLFSDTLNK
+2262 
-2271 YFVKQTNINKEN
+2271 
-2283 INNIATDWT
+2283 DWG

-2299 LAKLSNK
+2299 LAKLSDK
-2306 IGDTARV
+2306 IGSTARV

-2360 YDPNKGLRSYITSD
+2360 YDPTKGLRSYITSN

-2425 EKDYKGFTQYILNTA
+2425 EKDYKGFTQYILNAA
-2440 YKQTDAVVCNY
+2440 YKQTDAVVNNY
-2451 TYDIEKKQTV
+2451 TYDVEKKQTV
-2461 VNKEVDETDEALRI
+2461 VNKEFDETDEALRI

-2493 PTQEEVDTWSK
+2493 PTQEEVNAWSK

-2547 RFNEDAIDSETAYN
+2547 RFNEDAVDNETAYN

-2580 MIKYAFVA
+2580 MVKYAFVA

-2599 KCIKNDAL
+2599 KCIKNTAL

-2612 FVQYNGS
+2612 FVQFNGA
-2619 RTSVVAQI
+2619 RTSIIAQI
-2627 KAQIDNAVA
+2627 KAQVDNAVS
-2636 RTDLIEQYLRTD
+2636 RTDLVEQYLRSD
-2648 PGVTNVPHKF
+2648 PGVSNVPHKF

-2666 FKTVTRGMYEF
+2666 FETVTRGMYEF
-2677 SLNDKNN
+2677 SLDDKDN
-2684 AIEFGFARESNSKV
+2684 AIEFGFARESNAEF

-2703 NDYIYIT
+2703 NNYIYIT
-2710 KKEGNESVTK
+2710 KKEGNESVTR
-2720 LYKIVSPA
+2720 LYKIVSPDLGS
-2728 PGIGF
+2728 GIGF
-2733 AYPLNSLEA
+2733 AYPLNGLEA

-2758 LPSYYEAVIE
+2758 LPSYYEAVID
-2768 NLMSDDTDYTL
+2768 NLMNSEVADYTL
-2779 EQLNELYKKH
+2779 DELNELYKKH
-2789 IATTKVNKVKA
+2789 VATTKINKVKA
-2800 VTHFDIMA
+2800 VTHFDIMS

-2827 FNNYEGNRIFIQN
+2827 FNDYEGNRIFIQN

-2853 PPIHVEGETISNDG
+2853 PPIHVEGETISNGG
-2867 ESISI
+2867 EPISI

-2902 MVEIVRETPMASSRE
+2902 LVEIVRETPMASSRE

-3002 FNQFYRD
+3002 FSQFYRD

-3022 IEAIK
+3022 INVIK
-3027 NNPDLQRQ
+3027 NNPALQRQ
-3035 FLEALADANAIIDKF
+3035 FLETLADANAIVDKF

-3069 IEEMQK
+3069 IDEMQK
-3075 MIKELSNTSVIDDAE
+3075 MIKELSNSSVIDDAE

-3103 DPNIQNGIVSIWDG
+3103 DPNIQNGLVSIYDG

-3140 VVTRKVMADIHAKES
+3140 VVTRKVMADIRAKES
-3155 QSKDFAVA
+3155 QAKDFAIA

-3175 AKVGASVDLNKI
+3175 AKVGASVDINKI

-3225 EYIQAKHKLDKFLLD
+3225 EYIQTKHKLDKFLLD

-3271 YVKLRETIR
+3271 YVKLREAIR
-3280 QINSRRIDGVLSK
+3280 QINSRRIDGVLNK
-3293 EFEDKLVELRTKID
+3293 EFEDKLVELRTKIN

-3313 IGNDYKP
+3313 IGNEYKP
-3320 AYEYGFPGI
+3320 DFREGFPGTSK
-3329 ERAPDDSIIVINQE
+3329 APDESIIITNQE
-3343 LYDNARKQSLND
+3343 VYDNARKLSLND
-3355 AIQLDQYL
+3355 AVQLNQYL

-3434 DILKVQIEDAYK
+3434 DVLKVRIEDAYK
-3446 KLGITSGK
+3446 KLGITNFK

-3459 KLIKEK
+3459 AFIKDKLA
-3465 LTKGE
+3465 KGE

-3484 TNTEIAKIKEDV
+3484 TNTEIAAIKEDV
-3496 ERNYGTT
+3496 ERNYGTN

-3518 LTNEAAPSEFF
+3518 PTNEAAPSEFF
-3529 KMLNSGGRSNPEY
+3529 KMLNSGGMTNPEY
-3542 QKIITKINDIT
+3542 QEIITKINNIT

-3570 IEDLKTLADLY
+3570 IEDLKALGDLY
-3581 DELDKTKKK
+3581 DELDKTKKHK
-3590 IKTKYGY
+3590 GKGSY
-3597 DVYEA
+3597 DAYQA
-3602 YSEYAKENVNEKAY
+3602 YSKYAKENVNEQAY
-3616 YDEEGEAKKR
+3616 YSEEDEAKKR

-3633 LWKRVNIRY
+3633 LWKRVNARY
-3642 EVLRDEKGKIVI
+3642 EVLRDKKGKIVI

-3664 LTKAPKPNHWL
+3664 LTKAPTPNHWL
-3675 YTTIAPNDAYWKDLN
+3675 YTTIAPNDAYWEDLN
-3690 KRDPKEAARQKKEV
+3690 KDNPKEAARQKKEV

-3727 KAKNAALAKGID
+3727 KAKNAALAKGIA

-3793 KNPNYIESYT
+3793 KNPNYIEGYT

-3841 IQDTLMQFAKTE
+3841 IQDTLMSFAKTE

-3862 MAPHRVKKA
+3862 MAPHRAKKA

-3907 DRTID
+3907 DRIID

-3937 RETYTSDEAYEKDLE
+3937 RETYASDEAYEKDLE
-3952 AYQKRMDEAT
+3952 AYQKRIDEAT

-4005 RMLSK
+4005 RMLGK

-4068 TRNASMLQSFTSAK
+4068 TRTASMLQSFTSAK
-4082 FMMLNFTGAIG
+4082 FMMLNITGGIG
-4093 NITIGE
+4093 NITVGE
-4099 SAIAGEYIAKEYFT
+4099 SAIVGEYIAKEYFT
-4113 PTGWLKGKNMWRQAV
+4113 PTGWLKGKNMWRHAI

-4170 TILNKIRDFMYSPNS
+4170 TVLNKIRDFMYSPNS

-4247 NKYETFKKN
+4247 NKYETFKKD

-4266 YIWNRRDINTEFANL
+4266 YVWNRRDINTEFANL

-4292 AERKKLEKEAKVK
+4292 TERKKLEKEAKVK

-4314 QLDLKDGR
+4314 QVDLKDGR

-4337 SQDKE
+4337 SKDKE

-4413 EVGCAPA
+4413 EIGCAPA
-4420 LFDFLTTPIRQL
+4420 LFDFLTTPIRKL
-4432 RYEKEMSDGQVEAL
+4432 RYEKEMSDGQVEVL

-4487 ALGGVCTALAVRC
+4487 ALGGICTALAVRC

-4518 EADDLTTQ
+4518 EADELTTQ

-4555 IMSACNNIAAYVM
+4555 IMAACNNIAAYVM

>member
-46 NKEFETYYVN
+46 NKEFETYYAN

-97 DVKSKGYTSTAAKT
+97 DVKSKGYTSTTAKT
-111 CGIRT
+111 CGIRI

-143 NLANRVINRMFGAVA
+143 NLANRVINRMLGAVA
-158 KNILETRKIEATK
+158 TNILEARKVEATK

-187 DFIKIEEEVSKYTP
+187 DFVKLEDEVSKTTP

-216 KVKYFTEVFQG
+216 KVKYFTEVIQT

-238 DDEISQQEV
+238 DDDLSQQEAD
-247 NWNESYSIE
+247 WSESFDIE
-256 DDEALNLDDAA
+256 DDDDLNLTNAA
-267 DNGSNSEK
+267 DNASNNEK

-336 KSVDNAIKGDIETTN
+336 KVVNSAIRGDIETTN

-359 EDVAESNKEYAGL
+359 EDIAESNKEYAGL
-372 AYLANDLRKKP
+372 AYLANDLKKKP
-383 DFAYKV
+383 DFAYKL
-389 FQVYRRRTMRKQQAR
+389 FQVYRRRTIRKQQVR
-404 IDDNTVIPVR
+404 IDDNSVSPTR
-414 SNTRADKLETL
+414 SNNRADKLETL

-439 IMIEDTKDIL
+439 IMIEDTNDIL
-449 ESIKTKIKDYKALQK
+449 GAIKTKIDDYKTLQK

-471 KEALS
+471 KQALS

-532 YANETLTNKKYLD
+532 YANETLNNKRNLD
-545 NKFKEANKIEDKK
+545 NRFKEANKIKDKK
-558 ARKEALDS
+558 AKKEALDS

-572 QGYLSTNTKT
+572 QGYLSTNTKA
-582 YALELAKAL
+582 YALELAKSL
-591 APYSVVNI
+591 APYSIVNI

-625 AIKAT
+625 AVKAT
-630 LTEEQKDG
+630 LTEQQKDG

-666 HRNEN
+666 HRDEN
-671 GAIINYGLFYKD
+671 GAVINYGLFYKD

-733 FNAEQNPNMLMGDYF
+733 FNAEQNPKMLMGDYF

-767 VDGLFSKMHAIRNAK
+767 VDGLFSKMHAIKNAK
-782 GEVIGKEVSVDD
+782 GEVIAKEVSVDD
-794 INENHPIVQQFKN
+794 INENHPIVQQFRN

-813 LDMANFINIVFEVK
+813 LDMVNFINIVFEVK
-827 ENIETLEDGT
+827 ENTETLEDGT

-911 TTKYGDSLLK
+911 TTKYGDDLLK

-930 ARDGFIPFTINA
+930 ARDGFIPFTTNA
-942 NGEVELNLTA
+942 NGEVELNLSA

-970 NNAIA
+970 NNAIT

-1009 DVFEGDTKFYKDTQT
+1009 DIFEGDTKFYKDTQT

-1097 KVAKTYPDGRIEG
+1097 KVAKTYPDGKVEG

-1122 AKLTLEQARDLMGGP
+1122 SKLTLEQARDLMGGP
-1137 ILYKPDGTP
+1137 IMYDNNGKPKLNADG
-1146 ELNKDKSCRR
+1146 SYRR
-1156 SGGFSNTTVNDAQSY
+1156 SGGFSNTTINDAQSY

-1224 YDEKLNTIAPRQ
+1224 YDDNLNTIAPRQ

-1254 EQVYNA
+1254 EQVYEA
-1260 MKDNNI
+1260 MKANKI

-1306 DYRDEYDYNHLYTQQ
+1306 DYREEYDYNHLYTQQ

-1335 QIMKKILDNIA
+1335 QIMKKILDNIDS
-1346 RNSPLYAYKED
+1346 NSPLHAYKED
-1357 FFNMYVANIKDSFNN
+1357 FFNMYVANIKDSFNK

-1377 KIPIDKDGNIKFD
+1377 KIPLDEDGNIEFD
-1390 ESGNITGLDMQV
+1390 EAGNITGVDMQV

-1431 IAPNGCPNPVM
+1431 IAANGCPNPVM
-1442 PTYLSNVINKLE
+1442 PTYLSNVVNKLE

-1506 EIMLPKSN
+1506 EIMLPASN

-1522 GTYKDVDEVR
+1522 GTYKKSKEE
-1532 DKDGNLIGGLLKQ
+1532 LLKE
-1545 LQDAHLDT
+1545 LQASGLDT

-1608 NTYIG
+1608 NTTINANGDIQKVLY
-1613 RDGNIKRAT
+1613 
-1622 WKDTVTENDWLN
+1622 NDLAGKSYDNYVKSQLN
-1634 YIRRE
+1634 
-1639 TGLKL
+1639 
-1644 SGIDNETFENIKTE
+1644 SE
-1658 AKASTKAEARDA
+1658 AKAK
-1670 RKAEIEEIKNKFDE
+1670 IKK
-1684 IESEAYFNLDDNTKE
+1684 
-1699 VIKLIHEKIN
+1699 
-1709 EAYGAKPSKAKYQE
+1709 
-1723 QLEVEIATLS
+1723 
-1733 DRLEDFKD
+1733 
-1741 TYIEEELD
+1741 
-1749 AIKDYIEAKNQ
+1749 AIKDGINETTALSNVATEYGLQSREEFSKDKN
-1760 ILNNVINGFELSDD
+1760 L
-1774 FDYNA
+1774 A
-1779 IKSEKIK
+1779 
-1786 SAIKAYKDEQL
+1786 DENT
-1797 RLAKQVAKGS
+1797 R
-1807 RLLQFEAYKKKF
+1807 E
-1819 DSDVIGNNSR
+1819 
-1829 QARNNRLL
+1829 ARNNRLL
-1837 DDMIHILRA
+1837 DDMIHILQA

-1868 VMNPIVKEVRESR
+1868 VMNPIVKEVREAR

-1917 TVRPRIA
+1917 TVHPHIT
-1924 DNYVVKIAYSKDK
+1924 DKYTIKVAYSKDK
-1937 YNLKELKKRFE
+1937 YNLEELQKRFE

-2010 TLVDIGSN
+2010 TLADIGSN

-2029 AITRI
+2029 AITKI

-2053 EEAIASL
+2053 EEAIRSL
-2060 GKEILNAYHIKTDK
+2060 GKEILNTYHINTDK
-2074 MNLDDIVA
+2074 MNLGEIVA
-2082 RVNALLGVK
+2082 RVNGLLGTK

-2099 ITLSP
+2099 IILSP

-2110 LLNNDSRPVKENKY
+2110 LLNDKNRPVK
-2124 IKHNTYSG
+2124 
-2132 LIDYNDNSVF
+2132 V
-2142 VFGSNPLGINGNP
+2142 
-2155 SKGTGGA
+2155 
-2162 ALVALNQGRVQQGEI
+2162 
-2177 MDNTISNNGR
+2177 
-2187 AYGLT
+2187 
-2192 TVKAPNARN
+2192 
-2201 NKGNQLSIEEITNN
+2201 SI
-2215 IKKLYQYANN
+2215 YQ
-2225 NKDKTFK
+2225 
-2232 VAYTDGKL
+2232 
-2240 LNGHSIEELVNAFI
+2240 H
-2254 NAGEIPNN
+2254 
-2262 VLFSDTLNK
+2262 
-2271 YFVKQTNINKEN
+2271 
-2283 INNIATDWT
+2283 DWG

-2299 LAKLSNK
+2299 LAKLSDK
-2306 IGDTARV
+2306 IGSTARV

-2326 ATRKV
+2326 STRKV

-2360 YDPNKGLRSYITSD
+2360 YDPTKGLRSYITSN

-2425 EKDYKGFTQYILNTA
+2425 EKDYKGFTQYILNSA
-2440 YKQTDAVVCNY
+2440 YKQTDAVVNNY
-2451 TYDIEKKQTV
+2451 TYDVEKKQTI
-2461 VNKEVDETDEALRI
+2461 VNKEFDETDEALRI

-2493 PTQEEVDTWSK
+2493 PTQEEVNAWSK

-2518 VDAGIF
+2518 FDAGIF

-2547 RFNEDAIDSETAYN
+2547 RFNEDAVDNETAYN

-2580 MIKYAFVA
+2580 MVKYAFVA

-2599 KCIKNDAL
+2599 KCIKNTAL

-2619 RTSVVAQI
+2619 RTSIIAQI
-2627 KAQIDNAVA
+2627 KAQVDNAVA
-2636 RTDLIEQYLRTD
+2636 RTDLVEQYLRTD

-2666 FKTVTRGMYEF
+2666 FETVTRGMYEF
-2677 SLNDKNN
+2677 SLDDKDN
-2684 AIEFGFARESNSKV
+2684 AIEFGFARESNAEF

-2703 NDYIYIT
+2703 NNYIYIT
-2710 KKEGNESVTK
+2710 KKEGNESVTR
-2720 LYKIVSPA
+2720 LYKIVSPDLGS
-2728 PGIGF
+2728 GIGF
-2733 AYPLNSLEA
+2733 AYPLNGLEA

-2758 LPSYYEAVIE
+2758 LPSYYEAVID
-2768 NLMSDDTDYTL
+2768 NLMNSEVADYTL
-2779 EQLNELYKKH
+2779 DELNELYKKH
-2789 IATTKVNKVKA
+2789 VATTKVNKVKA
-2800 VTHFDIMA
+2800 VTHFDIIS
-2808 DANNDN
+2808 DANNNN

-2827 FNNYEGNRIFIQN
+2827 FNDYEGNRIFIQN
-2840 MYLYGKT
+2840 MYLYDKT

-2853 PPIHVEGETISNDG
+2853 PPIHVEGETISNGG
-2867 ESISI
+2867 EPISI

-2902 MVEIVRETPMASSRE
+2902 LVEIVRETPMASSRE

-3002 FNQFYRD
+3002 FSQFYRD

-3022 IEAIK
+3022 INVIK
-3027 NNPDLQRQ
+3027 NNPALQRQ
-3035 FLEALADANAIIDKF
+3035 FLETLADANAIVDKF

-3069 IEEMQK
+3069 IDEMQK
-3075 MIKELSNTSVIDDAE
+3075 MIKELSNSSIIDDAE
-3090 VKFGIDYLQKLSN
+3090 VKFGLDYLQKLSN
-3103 DPNIQNGIVSIWDG
+3103 DPNIQNGLISIYDG

-3140 VVTRKVMADIHAKES
+3140 VVTRKVMADIRAKES
-3155 QSKDFAVA
+3155 QAKDFAIA

-3175 AKVGASVDLNKI
+3175 AKVGASVDINKI

-3271 YVKLRETIR
+3271 YVKLREAIR
-3280 QINSRRIDGVLSK
+3280 QINSRRIDGILSK
-3293 EFEDKLVELRTKID
+3293 EFEDKLVELRTKIN

-3313 IGNDYKP
+3313 IGNEYKP
-3320 AYEYGFPGI
+3320 AYEYGFPGT
-3329 ERAPDDSIIVINQE
+3329 EQAPDGSIIVTNQE
-3343 LYDNARKQSLND
+3343 VYDNARKQSLND
-3355 AIQLDQYL
+3355 AVQLDKYL

-3434 DILKVQIEDAYK
+3434 DVLKVRIEDAYK
-3446 KLGITSGK
+3446 KLGITNFK

-3459 KLIKEK
+3459 AFIKDKLA
-3465 LTKGE
+3465 KGE

-3484 TNTEIAKIKEDV
+3484 TNTEIAAIKEDV
-3496 ERNYGTT
+3496 ERNYGTN

-3518 LTNEAAPSEFF
+3518 PTNEAAPSEFF
-3529 KMLNSGGRSNPEY
+3529 KMLNSGGMTNPEY
-3542 QKIITKINDIT
+3542 QEIITKINNIT

-3570 IEDLKTLADLY
+3570 IEDLKALGDLY
-3581 DELDKTKKK
+3581 DELDKTKKHK
-3590 IKTKYGY
+3590 GKGSY
-3597 DVYEA
+3597 DAYQA
-3602 YSEYAKENVNEKAY
+3602 YSKYAKENVNEQAY
-3616 YDEEGEAKKR
+3616 YSEEDEAKKR

-3633 LWKRVNIRY
+3633 LWKRVNARY
-3642 EVLRDEKGKIVI
+3642 EVLRDKKGKIVI

-3664 LTKAPKPNHWL
+3664 LTKAPTPNHWL
-3675 YTTIAPNDAYWKDLN
+3675 YTTIAPNDAYWEDLN
-3690 KRDPKEAARQKKEV
+3690 KDNPKEAARQKKEV

-3793 KNPNYIESYT
+3793 KNPNYIEGYT

-3814 DKNGTTHVPGYDNNL
+3814 DKNETTHVPGYDNNL

-3841 IQDTLMQFAKTE
+3841 IQDTLMSFAKTE

-3862 MAPHRVKKA
+3862 MAPHRAKKA

-3937 RETYTSDEAYEKDLE
+3937 RETYASDEAYEKDLE
-3952 AYQKRMDEAT
+3952 AYQKRIDEAT

-3976 YIGAIQDFISAAGHY
+3976 YIGAIQEFISAAGHY

-4005 RMLSK
+4005 RMLGK

-4040 ADTRLQEQFDNWVR
+4040 VDTRLQEQFDNWVR

-4068 TRNASMLQSFTSAK
+4068 TRTASMLQSFTSAK
-4082 FMMLNFTGAIG
+4082 FMMLNITGGIG

-4113 PTGWLKGKNMWRQAV
+4113 PTGWLKGKNMWRHAI

-4143 ADALVKFMNIV
+4143 ADALVKFMNVV

-4170 TILNKIRDFMYSPNS
+4170 TVLNKIRDFMYSPNS

-4231 HEYAMKNI
+4231 HEYAMRNI

-4247 NKYETFKKN
+4247 NKYETFKKD

-4266 YIWNRRDINTEFANL
+4266 YVWNRRDINTEFANL

-4292 AERKKLEKEAKVK
+4292 TERKKLEKEAKVK

-4314 QLDLKDGR
+4314 QVDLKDGR

-4337 SQDKE
+4337 SKDKE

-4361 KKIHGVYDKLGA
+4361 KKIHGVYDKFGA

-4388 HKHIYPGVMKHYR
+4388 HKHIYPGVMRHYR

-4413 EVGCAPA
+4413 EIGCAPA
-4420 LFDFLTTPIRQL
+4420 LFDFLTTPIRKL
-4432 RYEKEMSDGQVEAL
+4432 RYEKEMSDGQVEVL

-4487 ALGGVCTALAVRC
+4487 ALGGICTALAVRC

-4518 EADDLTTQ
+4518 EADELTTQ

-4555 IMSACNNIAAYVM
+4555 IMAACNNIAAYVM

-4574 NYTSGRYAGQNKILV
+4574 NYTSGRYAGQNKIIV

-4614 KTGDNLLTLINVKD
+4614 KIGDNLLTLINVKD

>member
-15 YTNLKAEVGNDDVL
+15 YTNLKAEVGNNDVL

-46 NKEFETYYVN
+46 NKEFETYYAN

-87 EHTTD
+87 EYTTD

-143 NLANRVINRMFGAVA
+143 NLANRVINRMLGAVA
-158 KNILETRKIEATK
+158 KNILEARKVEATK

-187 DFIKIEEEVSKYTP
+187 DFIKLENEFSKYTP

-216 KVKYFTEVFQG
+216 KVKYFTQVIQT

-238 DDEISQQEV
+238 DDDLSQQEAD
-247 NWNESYSIE
+247 WSESFDIE
-256 DDEALNLDDAA
+256 DDDDLNLNNAA
-267 DNGSNSEK
+267 DNASNNEK

-336 KSVDNAIKGDIETTN
+336 KVVNSAIRGDIETTN

-359 EDVAESNKEYAGL
+359 EDIAESNKEYAGL
-372 AYLANDLRKKP
+372 AYLANDLKKKP
-383 DFAYKV
+383 DFAYKL
-389 FQVYRRRTMRKQQAR
+389 FQVYRRRTIRKQQVR
-404 IDDNTVIPVR
+404 IDDNSVSPTR
-414 SNTRADKLETL
+414 SNNRADKLETL

-439 IMIEDTKDIL
+439 IMIEDTNDIL
-449 ESIKTKIKDYKALQK
+449 GAIKTKIDDYKKLQK

-471 KEALS
+471 KQALS
-476 ADIINAIA
+476 AYIINAIA

-509 DGKAPNIAN
+509 DSKAPNIAN

-532 YANETLTNKKYLD
+532 YANETLRNKQYLD
-545 NKFKEANKIEDKK
+545 NRFKEANKIKDKK
-558 ARKEALDS
+558 AKKEALDS

-572 QGYLSTNTKT
+572 QGYLSTNTKA
-582 YALELAKAL
+582 YALELAKSL

-625 AIKAT
+625 AVKAT
-630 LTEEQKDG
+630 LTEQQKDG
-638 TKVSTEL
+638 SKVSTEL

-659 LSGILME
+659 LSDILME

-767 VDGLFSKMHAIRNAK
+767 VDGLFSKMHAIKNAK
-782 GEVIGKEVSVDD
+782 GEVIGKEVNVDD

-813 LDMANFINIVFEVK
+813 LDIANFINIVFEVK
-827 ENIETLEDGT
+827 ENTETLEDGT
-837 VVDQRGR
+837 NVDQRGR

-899 DRFVLTDYKTGT
+899 DRFVLTDYKTGK
-911 TTKYGDSLLK
+911 TTKYGDKLLE

-930 ARDGFIPFTINA
+930 ARDGFIPFTTNA
-942 NGEVELNLTA
+942 NGEVELNLSA
-952 DQEAMITRMVK
+952 EQEAMITRMVK

-970 NNAIA
+970 NDAIT

-1009 DVFEGDTKFYKDTQT
+1009 DIFEGDTKFYKDTQT

-1047 LRENSTIVQGAFL
+1047 LRENSAIVQGAFL

-1097 KVAKTYPDGRIEG
+1097 KVAKTYPDGKVEG

-1122 AKLTLEQARDLMGGP
+1122 AKLTLDQARDLMGGP
-1137 ILYKPDGTP
+1137 IVYDNNGKPKLNDDG
-1146 ELNKDKSCRR
+1146 SYRR
-1156 SGGFSNTTVNDAQSY
+1156 SGGFSNTTINDAQSY

-1197 QDESKEIPA
+1197 QDKSKEIPA

-1224 YDEKLNTIAPRQ
+1224 YDKDLNTIAPRQ

-1248 IRGTQL
+1248 IKGTQL
-1254 EQVYNA
+1254 EQVYEA
-1260 MKDNNI
+1260 MKANNI

-1306 DYRDEYDYNHLYTQQ
+1306 DYREEYDYNHLYTQQ

-1335 QIMKKILDNIA
+1335 QIMKKILDNIDS
-1346 RNSPLYAYKED
+1346 NSPLHAYKED
-1357 FFNMYVANIKDSFNN
+1357 FFNMYVANIKDSFNK

-1377 KIPIDKDGNIKFD
+1377 KIPLDKDGNIKFD
-1390 ESGNITGLDMQV
+1390 EAGNITGVDMQV

-1431 IAPNGCPNPVM
+1431 IATNGCPNPVM
-1442 PTYLSNVINKLE
+1442 PTYLSNVVNKLE

-1492 SKELKYHPNGERYI
+1492 SKQLKYHPNGERYI

-1522 GTYKDVDEVR
+1522 GTYKDIDEVR

-1545 LQDAHLDT
+1545 LQDAGLDT

-1574 FLDDAQGSTIV
+1574 FLDDSQGSTIV

-1608 NTYIG
+1608 NTTINA
-1613 RDGNIKRAT
+1613 DGNIQK
-1622 WKDTVTENDWLN
+1622 VIYNDLAGKSYDDYVKSQLN
-1634 YIRRE
+1634 
-1639 TGLKL
+1639 
-1644 SGIDNETFENIKTE
+1644 TE
-1658 AKASTKAEARDA
+1658 AK
-1670 RKAEIEEIKNKFDE
+1670 
-1684 IESEAYFNLDDNTKE
+1684 
-1699 VIKLIHEKIN
+1699 VKLK
-1709 EAYGAKPSKAKYQE
+1709 K
-1723 QLEVEIATLS
+1723 
-1733 DRLEDFKD
+1733 
-1741 TYIEEELD
+1741 
-1749 AIKDYIEAKNQ
+1749 AIKEGVNETTALSNVATEYGLQSREEFSKGKN
-1760 ILNNVINGFELSDD
+1760 L
-1774 FDYNA
+1774 A
-1779 IKSEKIK
+1779 
-1786 SAIKAYKDEQL
+1786 DE
-1797 RLAKQVAKGS
+1797 
-1807 RLLQFEAYKKKF
+1807 
-1819 DSDVIGNNSR
+1819 NSR

-1837 DDMIHILRA
+1837 DDMIHILQS

-1868 VMNPIVKEVRESR
+1868 VMNPIVKEVREAR

-1917 TVRPRIA
+1917 TVRPHIA
-1924 DNYVVKIAYSKDK
+1924 DNYVVKVAYSKDK
-1937 YNLKELKKRFE
+1937 YNLKELQKRFE

-2010 TLVDIGSN
+2010 TLADIGSN

-2053 EEAIASL
+2053 EEAIKSL
-2060 GKEILNAYHIKTDK
+2060 GKEILETYHIKTDK
-2074 MNLDDIVA
+2074 MNLGEIVA
-2082 RVNALLGVK
+2082 RVNGLLGTK

-2099 ITLSP
+2099 IILSP

-2110 LLNNDSRPVKENKY
+2110 LLNDKNRPVKGSKY
-2124 IKHNTYSG
+2124 QH
-2132 LIDYNDNSVF
+2132 
-2142 VFGSNPLGINGNP
+2142 
-2155 SKGTGGA
+2155 
-2162 ALVALNQGRVQQGEI
+2162 
-2177 MDNTISNNGR
+2177 
-2187 AYGLT
+2187 
-2192 TVKAPNARN
+2192 
-2201 NKGNQLSIEEITNN
+2201 
-2215 IKKLYQYANN
+2215 
-2225 NKDKTFK
+2225 
-2232 VAYTDGKL
+2232 
-2240 LNGHSIEELVNAFI
+2240 
-2254 NAGEIPNN
+2254 
-2262 VLFSDTLNK
+2262 
-2271 YFVKQTNINKEN
+2271 
-2283 INNIATDWT
+2283 DWA

-2299 LAKLSNK
+2299 IAKLADK
-2306 IGDTARV
+2306 IGSTARV

-2337 LIEDENPA
+2337 LIEDEHPA
-2345 LVVGTSSIVNSIYAG
+2345 LVVGTSSIVSSIYAG
-2360 YDPNKGLRSYITSD
+2360 YDPTKGLRSYITSD
-2374 AKSAYPSLN
+2374 AKSVYPSLN

-2440 YKQTDAVVCNY
+2440 YKQTDAVVNNY
-2451 TYDIEKKQTV
+2451 TYDVEKKETKL
-2461 VNKEVDETDEALRI
+2461 NKEVDETDEALRI

-2493 PTQEEVDTWSK
+2493 PTQEEVDAWSK

-2509 KISWLKANS
+2509 KISWFKANS

-2537 NRDGQSRQTI
+2537 NKDGQSRQTI
-2547 RFNEDAIDSETAYN
+2547 RFNEDAVDNETAYN
-2561 LFDTAFSSD
+2561 LFDTAFNSD

-2599 KCIKNDAL
+2599 KCIKNTTL

-2619 RTSVVAQI
+2619 RTSIIAQI
-2627 KAQIDNAVA
+2627 KAQVDNAVA
-2636 RTDLIEQYLRTD
+2636 RTDLVEQYLRSD

-2677 SLNDKNN
+2677 SLDDKDN
-2684 AIEFGFARESNSKV
+2684 AIEFGFARESNSKFI
-2698 VPIQF
+2698 PIQF
-2703 NDYIYIT
+2703 NNYIYIT
-2710 KKEGNESVTK
+2710 NKEGNETVTR
-2720 LYKIVSPA
+2720 LYKIVSPDLGS
-2728 PGIGF
+2728 GIGF
-2733 AYPLNSLEA
+2733 AYPLNGLEA
-2742 GEDREVSIN
+2742 GEDRELSIN

-2758 LPSYYEAVIE
+2758 LPSYYEAVID
-2768 NLMSDDTDYTL
+2768 NLMNSEVADYTL
-2779 EQLNELYKKH
+2779 DELNELYKKH

-2800 VTHFDIMA
+2800 VTHFDIMV

-2814 GGAKDAINKIIKT
+2814 GGAKDAIDKIIKT
-2827 FNNYEGNRIFIQN
+2827 FNDYEGNRIFIQN

-2853 PPIHVEGETISNDG
+2853 PPIHVEGETISDG
-2867 ESISI
+2867 GEPISV

-2902 MVEIVRETPMASSRE
+2902 LVEIVKEAPMASSRE

-3002 FNQFYRD
+3002 FSQFYRD
-3009 ENGNYFA
+3009 ENGNYYA

-3027 NNPDLQRQ
+3027 NNPALQRQ
-3035 FLEALADANAIIDKF
+3035 FLESLADANAIIDKF

-3075 MIKELSNTSVIDDAE
+3075 MIKELSNSSVIDDAE

-3103 DPNIQNGIVSIWDG
+3103 DPNIQNGLVSIFDG
-3117 FHSSGWLDAWFGDL
+3117 FHSSGWFDAWVGDL

-3140 VVTRKVMADIHAKES
+3140 VVTRKVMADIRAKES
-3155 QSKDFAVA
+3155 QAKDFAVS

-3187 FDKNGNIVRNYTD
+3187 FDKNGNIVRNYTN

-3271 YVKLRETIR
+3271 YVKLREAIR

-3293 EFEDKLVELRTKID
+3293 EFEDKLVELRTKIN

-3320 AYEYGFPGI
+3320 AYEYGFPGT
-3329 ERAPDDSIIVINQE
+3329 ERAPDDSIIVTNQE
-3343 LYDNARKQSLND
+3343 VYDNARKQSLND
-3355 AIQLDQYL
+3355 AVQLDQYL

-3434 DILKVQIEDAYK
+3434 DVLKVRIEDAYK

-3459 KLIKEK
+3459 ALIKDK
-3465 LTKGE
+3465 LAKGE

-3484 TNTEIAKIKEDV
+3484 TNVEIAAIKEDV
-3496 ERNYGTT
+3496 ERNYGTS

-3518 LTNEAAPSEFF
+3518 PTNEAAPSEFF
-3529 KMLNSGGRSNPEY
+3529 KMLNSGGMTNPEY
-3542 QKIITKINDIT
+3542 QKIITNINNIT
-3553 RKYYNSAAK
+3553 RKYYNSATK
-3562 IVETSKMS
+3562 VVETSKMS
-3570 IEDLKTLADLY
+3570 IEDLKALGDLY

-3590 IKTKYGY
+3590 KGKGSY
-3597 DVYEA
+3597 DA
-3602 YSEYAKENVNEKAY
+3602 YQSYSKYAKENVNEKAY

-3633 LWKRVNIRY
+3633 LWKRVNNRY
-3642 EVLRDEKGKIVI
+3642 EVLRDKKGKIVI
-3654 DETTGKAVYD
+3654 DEATGKAVYD
-3664 LTKAPKPNHWL
+3664 LTKAPTPNHWL
-3675 YTTIAPNDAYWKDLN
+3675 YTTIAPNDAYWEDLN

-3704 EDKTKAQE
+3704 EDKTNAQE

-3727 KAKNAALAKGID
+3727 KAKNAALAKGKA

-3770 PSIDNGEYSPNWTQ
+3770 SSIDNGEYSPNWTQ

-3793 KNPNYIESYT
+3793 KNPNYIEGYT

-3814 DKNGTTHVPGYDNNL
+3814 DKNGTTHVPGYDNDL

-3841 IQDTLMQFAKTE
+3841 IQDTLMSFAKTE

-3886 GFSDMLPSGKDSWYE
+3886 GFSDMLPSGKDTWYE

-3925 VDLDNIRSTKPK
+3925 IDLDNIRSTKPK
-3937 RETYTSDEAYEKDLE
+3937 RETYASDEAYEKDLE
-3952 AYQKRMDEAT
+3952 AYQKRIDEAT

-4005 RMLSK
+4005 RMLGK

-4082 FMMLNFTGAIG
+4082 FMMLNITGGIG
-4093 NITIGE
+4093 NITVGE

-4113 PTGWLKGKNMWRQAV
+4113 PTGWLKGKNMWRHAI

-4170 TILNKIRDFMYSPNS
+4170 TVLNKIRDFMYSPNS

-4239 IGGNEELL
+4239 IGGNDELL
-4247 NKYETFKKN
+4247 NKYEEFKKN

-4292 AERKKLEKEAKVK
+4292 TERKKLEKEAKAK

-4314 QLDLKDGR
+4314 QVDLKDGR

-4413 EVGCAPA
+4413 EIGCAPA

-4487 ALGGVCTALAVRC
+4487 ALGGICTALAIRC

-4510 LWGNLMLY
+4510 LWANLMLY

-4555 IMSACNNIAAYVM
+4555 IMAACNNIAAYVM

>member
-46 NKEFETYYVN
+46 NKEFETYYAN

-143 NLANRVINRMFGAVA
+143 NLANRVINRMLGAVA
-158 KNILETRKIEATK
+158 TNILEARKVEATK

-187 DFIKIEEEVSKYTP
+187 DFVKLEDEVSKTTP

-216 KVKYFTEVFQG
+216 KVKYFTQVIQT

-238 DDEISQQEV
+238 DDDLSQQEAD
-247 NWNESYSIE
+247 WSESFDIE
-256 DDEALNLDDAA
+256 DDDDLNLNNAA
-267 DNGSNSEK
+267 DNASNNEK

-336 KSVDNAIKGDIETTN
+336 KVVNSAIRGDIETTN

-359 EDVAESNKEYAGL
+359 EDIAKSNKEYAGL
-372 AYLANDLRKKP
+372 AYLANDLKKKP
-383 DFAYKV
+383 DFAYKL
-389 FQVYRRRTMRKQQAR
+389 FQVYRRRTIRKQQVR
-404 IDDNTVIPVR
+404 IDDNSVSPTR
-414 SNTRADKLETL
+414 SNNRADKLETL

-439 IMIEDTKDIL
+439 IMIEDTNDIL
-449 ESIKTKIKDYKALQK
+449 GAIKTKIDDYKTLQK

-471 KEALS
+471 KQALS

-509 DGKAPNIAN
+509 DGKTPNIAN

-532 YANETLTNKKYLD
+532 YANETLNNKRNLD
-545 NKFKEANKIEDKK
+545 NRFKEANKIKDKK
-558 ARKEALDS
+558 AKKEALDS

-572 QGYLSTNTKT
+572 QGYLSTNTKA
-582 YALELAKAL
+582 YALELAKSL

-625 AIKAT
+625 AVKAT
-630 LTEEQKDG
+630 LTEQQKDG
-638 TKVSTEL
+638 SKVSTEL

-666 HRNEN
+666 HRDEN
-671 GAIINYGLFYKD
+671 GAVINYGLFYKD

-733 FNAEQNPNMLMGDYF
+733 FNTEQNPKMLMGDYF

-767 VDGLFSKMHAIRNAK
+767 VDGLFSKMHAIKNAK
-782 GEVIGKEVSVDD
+782 GEVIAKEVSVDD
-794 INENHPIVQQFKN
+794 INENHPIVQQFRN

-813 LDMANFINIVFEVK
+813 LDMVNFINIVFEVK
-827 ENIETLEDGT
+827 ENTETLKDGT

-911 TTKYGDSLLK
+911 TTKYGDDLLK

-930 ARDGFIPFTINA
+930 ARDGFIPFTTNA

-970 NNAIA
+970 NNAIT

-1009 DVFEGDTKFYKDTQT
+1009 DIFEGDTKFYKDTQT

-1097 KVAKTYPDGRIEG
+1097 KVAKTYPDGKVEG

-1122 AKLTLEQARDLMGGP
+1122 AKLTLDQARDLMGGP
-1137 ILYKPDGTP
+1137 IMYDNNGKPKLNNDG
-1146 ELNKDKSCRR
+1146 SYRR
-1156 SGGFSNTTVNDAQSY
+1156 SGGFSNTTINDAQSY

-1197 QDESKEIPA
+1197 QDENKEIPA

-1248 IRGTQL
+1248 IKGTQL
-1254 EQVYNA
+1254 EQVYEA
-1260 MKDNNI
+1260 MKANKI

-1306 DYRDEYDYNHLYTQQ
+1306 DYREEYDYNHLYTQQ

-1335 QIMKKILDNIA
+1335 QIMKKILDNIDS
-1346 RNSPLYAYKED
+1346 NSPLHAYKED
-1357 FFNMYVANIKDSFNN
+1357 FFNMYVANIKDSFNK

-1377 KIPIDKDGNIKFD
+1377 KISLDEDGNIKFD
-1390 ESGNITGLDMQV
+1390 ESENITGVDMQV

-1431 IAPNGCPNPVM
+1431 IAANGCPNPVM
-1442 PTYLSNVINKLE
+1442 PTYLSNVVNKLE

-1506 EIMLPKSN
+1506 EIMLPASN

-1522 GTYKDVDEVR
+1522 GTYKKSKEE
-1532 DKDGNLIGGLLKQ
+1532 LLKE
-1545 LQDAHLDT
+1545 LQDAGLDT

-1634 YIRRE
+1634 YVRRE
-1639 TGLKL
+1639 TGLRL
-1644 SGIDNETFENIKTE
+1644 SGIDNEKFENIKAD

-1670 RKAEIEEIKNKFDE
+1670 RKAEIAEIKNRFDE
-1684 IESEAYFNLDDNTKE
+1684 IESEAYFNLDDDTKE

-1709 EAYGAKPSKAKYQE
+1709 EAYGPKPSKAKYQE
-1723 QLEVEIATLS
+1723 QLEVEISTLTG
-1733 DRLEDFKD
+1733 RLEEFKD
-1741 TYIEEELD
+1741 IYIEEELD
-1749 AIKDYIEAKNQ
+1749 AIKDYIEAKKQ

-1797 RLAKQVAKGS
+1797 RLAKQIARSS

-1819 DSDVIGNNSR
+1819 DSDVIGNNTR
-1829 QARNNRLL
+1829 EARNNRLL
-1837 DDMIHILRA
+1837 DDMIHILQA

-1859 ESIIAARDK
+1859 ESIIVARDK
-1868 VMNPIVKEVRESR
+1868 VMNPVVKEVREAR

-1917 TVRPRIA
+1917 TVHPHIT
-1924 DNYVVKIAYSKDK
+1924 DKYTIKVAYSKDK
-1937 YNLKELKKRFE
+1937 YNLEELQKRFE

-2010 TLVDIGSN
+2010 TLADIGSN

-2029 AITRI
+2029 AITKI

-2053 EEAIASL
+2053 EEAIRSL
-2060 GKEILNAYHIKTDK
+2060 GKEILNTYHINTDK
-2074 MNLDDIVA
+2074 MNLGEIVA
-2082 RVNALLGVK
+2082 RVNGLLGTK

-2099 ITLSP
+2099 IILSP

-2110 LLNNDSRPVKENKY
+2110 LLNDKNRPVK
-2124 IKHNTYSG
+2124 
-2132 LIDYNDNSVF
+2132 V
-2142 VFGSNPLGINGNP
+2142 
-2155 SKGTGGA
+2155 
-2162 ALVALNQGRVQQGEI
+2162 
-2177 MDNTISNNGR
+2177 
-2187 AYGLT
+2187 
-2192 TVKAPNARN
+2192 
-2201 NKGNQLSIEEITNN
+2201 SI
-2215 IKKLYQYANN
+2215 YQ
-2225 NKDKTFK
+2225 
-2232 VAYTDGKL
+2232 
-2240 LNGHSIEELVNAFI
+2240 H
-2254 NAGEIPNN
+2254 
-2262 VLFSDTLNK
+2262 
-2271 YFVKQTNINKEN
+2271 
-2283 INNIATDWT
+2283 DWG

-2299 LAKLSNK
+2299 LAKLSDK
-2306 IGDTARV
+2306 IGSTARV

-2360 YDPNKGLRSYITSD
+2360 YDPTKGLRSYITSN

-2425 EKDYKGFTQYILNTA
+2425 EKDYKGFTQYILNAA
-2440 YKQTDAVVCNY
+2440 YKQTDAVVNNY
-2451 TYDIEKKQTV
+2451 TYDVEKKQTI
-2461 VNKEVDETDEALRI
+2461 VNKEFDETDEALRI

-2493 PTQEEVDTWSK
+2493 PTQEEVNAWSK

-2509 KISWLKANS
+2509 KISWLKSNS

-2547 RFNEDAIDSETAYN
+2547 RFNEDAVDNETAYN

-2580 MIKYAFVA
+2580 MVKYAFVA

-2599 KCIKNDAL
+2599 KCIKNTAL

-2612 FVQYNGS
+2612 FVQFNGA
-2619 RTSVVAQI
+2619 RTSIIAQI
-2627 KAQIDNAVA
+2627 KAQVDNAVS
-2636 RTDLIEQYLRTD
+2636 RTDLVEQYLRSD
-2648 PGVTNVPHKF
+2648 PGVSNVPHKF

-2666 FKTVTRGMYEF
+2666 FETVTRGMYEF
-2677 SLNDKNN
+2677 SLDDKDN
-2684 AIEFGFARESNSKV
+2684 AIEFGFARESNAEF

-2703 NDYIYIT
+2703 NNYIYIT
-2710 KKEGNESVTK
+2710 KKEGNESVTR
-2720 LYKIVSPA
+2720 LYKIVSPDLGS
-2728 PGIGF
+2728 GIGF
-2733 AYPLNSLEA
+2733 AYPLNGLEA

-2758 LPSYYEAVIE
+2758 LPSYYEAVID
-2768 NLMSDDTDYTL
+2768 NLMNSEVADYTL
-2779 EQLNELYKKH
+2779 DELNELYKKH
-2789 IATTKVNKVKA
+2789 VATTKVNKVKA
-2800 VTHFDIMA
+2800 VTHFDIMS

-2853 PPIHVEGETISNDG
+2853 PPIHVEGETISNGG
-2867 ESISI
+2867 EPISI

-2902 MVEIVRETPMASSRE
+2902 LVEIVRETPMASSRE

-3002 FNQFYRD
+3002 FSQFYRD

-3022 IEAIK
+3022 INVIK
-3027 NNPDLQRQ
+3027 NNPALQRQ
-3035 FLEALADANAIIDKF
+3035 FLETLADANAIVDKF

-3069 IEEMQK
+3069 IDEMQK
-3075 MIKELSNTSVIDDAE
+3075 MIKELSNSSIIDDAE
-3090 VKFGIDYLQKLSN
+3090 VKFGLDYLQKLSN
-3103 DPNIQNGIVSIWDG
+3103 DPNIQNGLISIYDG

-3140 VVTRKVMADIHAKES
+3140 VVTRKVMADIRAKES
-3155 QSKDFAVA
+3155 QAKDFAIA

-3175 AKVGASVDLNKI
+3175 AKVGASVDINKI

-3271 YVKLRETIR
+3271 YVKLREAIR
-3280 QINSRRIDGVLSK
+3280 QINSRRIDGVLNK
-3293 EFEDKLVELRTKID
+3293 EFEDKLVELRTKIN

-3313 IGNDYKP
+3313 IGNEYKP
-3320 AYEYGFPGI
+3320 DFREGFPGTSK
-3329 ERAPDDSIIVINQE
+3329 APDESIIITNQE
-3343 LYDNARKQSLND
+3343 VYDNARKLSFND
-3355 AIQLDQYL
+3355 AVQLNQYL

-3374 AKEEKEGFRD
+3374 DKEEKEGFRD

-3434 DILKVQIEDAYK
+3434 DVLKVRIEDAYK
-3446 KLGITSGK
+3446 KLGITNFK

-3459 KLIKEK
+3459 AFIKDKLA
-3465 LTKGE
+3465 KGE

-3484 TNTEIAKIKEDV
+3484 TNTEIAAIKEDV
-3496 ERNYGTT
+3496 ERNYGTN

-3518 LTNEAAPSEFF
+3518 PTNEAAPSEFF
-3529 KMLNSGGRSNPEY
+3529 KMLNSGGMTNPEY
-3542 QKIITKINDIT
+3542 QEIITKINNIT

-3570 IEDLKTLADLY
+3570 IEDLKALGDLY
-3581 DELDKTKKK
+3581 DELDKTKKHK
-3590 IKTKYGY
+3590 GKGSY
-3597 DVYEA
+3597 DAYQA
-3602 YSEYAKENVNEKAY
+3602 YSKYAKENVNEQAY
-3616 YDEEGEAKKR
+3616 YSEEDEAKKR

-3633 LWKRVNIRY
+3633 LWKRVNARY
-3642 EVLRDEKGKIVI
+3642 EVLRDKKGKIVI

-3664 LTKAPKPNHWL
+3664 LTKAPTPNHWL
-3675 YTTIAPNDAYWKDLN
+3675 YTTIAPNDAYWEDLN
-3690 KRDPKEAARQKKEV
+3690 KDNPKEAARQKKEV

-3727 KAKNAALAKGID
+3727 KAKNAALAKGIA

-3793 KNPNYIESYT
+3793 KNPNYIEGYT

-3841 IQDTLMQFAKTE
+3841 IQDTLMSFAKTE

-3862 MAPHRVKKA
+3862 MAPHRAKKA

-3937 RETYTSDEAYEKDLE
+3937 RETYASDEAYEKDLE
-3952 AYQKRMDEAT
+3952 AYQKRIDEAT

-4005 RMLSK
+4005 RMLGK

-4068 TRNASMLQSFTSAK
+4068 TRTASMLQSFTSAK
-4082 FMMLNFTGAIG
+4082 FMMLNITGGIG
-4093 NITIGE
+4093 NITVGE

-4113 PTGWLKGKNMWRQAV
+4113 PTGWLKGKNMWRHAI

-4170 TILNKIRDFMYSPNS
+4170 TVLNKIRDFMYSPNS

-4231 HEYAMKNI
+4231 HEYAMRNI

-4247 NKYETFKKN
+4247 NKYETFKKD

-4266 YIWNRRDINTEFANL
+4266 YVWNRRDINTEFANL

-4292 AERKKLEKEAKVK
+4292 TERKKLEKEAKVK

-4314 QLDLKDGR
+4314 QVDLKDGR

-4337 SQDKE
+4337 SKDKE

-4413 EVGCAPA
+4413 EIGCAPA
-4420 LFDFLTTPIRQL
+4420 LFDFLTTPIRKL
-4432 RYEKEMSDGQVEAL
+4432 RYEKEMSDGQVEVL

-4487 ALGGVCTALAVRC
+4487 ALGGICTALAVRC

-4518 EADDLTTQ
+4518 EADELTTQ

-4555 IMSACNNIAAYVM
+4555 IMAACNNIAAYVM

-4574 NYTSGRYAGQNKILV
+4574 NYTSGRYAGQNKIIV

-4614 KTGDNLLTLINVKD
+4614 KTGDNLLTLINIKD

>member
-46 NKEFETYYVN
+46 NKEFETYYAN

-143 NLANRVINRMFGAVA
+143 NLANRVINRMLGAVA
-158 KNILETRKIEATK
+158 TNILEARKVEATK

-187 DFIKIEEEVSKYTP
+187 DFVKLEDEVSKTTP

-216 KVKYFTEVFQG
+216 KVKYFTQVIQT

-238 DDEISQQEV
+238 DDDLSQQEAD
-247 NWNESYSIE
+247 WSESFDIE
-256 DDEALNLDDAA
+256 DDDDLNLNNAA
-267 DNGSNSEK
+267 DNASNNEK

-336 KSVDNAIKGDIETTN
+336 KVVNSAIRGDIETTN

-359 EDVAESNKEYAGL
+359 EDIAKSNKEYAGL
-372 AYLANDLRKKP
+372 AYLANDLKKKP
-383 DFAYKV
+383 DFAYKL
-389 FQVYRRRTMRKQQAR
+389 FQVYRRRTIRKQQVR
-404 IDDNTVIPVR
+404 IDDNSVSPTR
-414 SNTRADKLETL
+414 SNNRADKLETL

-439 IMIEDTKDIL
+439 IMIEDTNDIL
-449 ESIKTKIKDYKALQK
+449 GAIKTKIDDYKTLQK

-471 KEALS
+471 KQALS

-509 DGKAPNIAN
+509 YGKTPNIAN

-532 YANETLTNKKYLD
+532 YANETLNNKRNLD
-545 NKFKEANKIEDKK
+545 NRFKEANKIKDKK
-558 ARKEALDS
+558 AKKEALDS

-572 QGYLSTNTKT
+572 QGYLSTNTKA
-582 YALELAKAL
+582 YALELAKSL

-625 AIKAT
+625 AVKAT
-630 LTEEQKDG
+630 LTEQQKDG
-638 TKVSTEL
+638 SKVSTEL

-666 HRNEN
+666 HRDEN
-671 GAIINYGLFYKD
+671 GAVINYGLFYKD

-733 FNAEQNPNMLMGDYF
+733 FNAEQNPKMLMGDYF

-767 VDGLFSKMHAIRNAK
+767 VDGLFSKMHAIRNPK

-813 LDMANFINIVFEVK
+813 LDMANFINIIFEVK
-827 ENIETLEDGT
+827 ENTETLEDGT

-886 GDGWAFNGLLFKD
+886 DDGWAFNGLLFKD
-899 DRFVLTDYKTGT
+899 DRFVLTDYKTGE
-911 TTKYGDSLLK
+911 TTKYGDDLLK

-930 ARDGFIPFTINA
+930 ARDGFIPFTTNA
-942 NGEVELNLTA
+942 NGEVELNLSA

-970 NNAIA
+970 NNAIT

-1009 DVFEGDTKFYKDTQT
+1009 DIFEGDTKFYKDTQT

-1060 NTPEVQARLKAIG
+1060 NTPEVQSRLKSIG

-1097 KVAKTYPDGRIEG
+1097 KVDTEDTTGKLTDK
-1110 EDGIL
+1110 DGIL
-1115 VKDLVKN
+1115 VRDLVKN
-1122 AKLTLEQARDLMGGP
+1122 AKLTVKQARNLM
-1137 ILYKPDGTP
+1137 K
-1146 ELNKDKSCRR
+1146 
-1156 SGGFSNTTVNDAQSY
+1156 GFSGTTVNDAQSY

-1254 EQVYNA
+1254 EQVYEA
-1260 MKDNNI
+1260 MKANKI

-1306 DYRDEYDYNHLYTQQ
+1306 DYREEYDYNHLYTQQ

-1335 QIMKKILDNIA
+1335 QIMKKILDNIDSK
-1346 RNSPLYAYKED
+1346 SPLYKYKED
-1357 FFNMYVANIKDSFNN
+1357 FFNMYVANIKDSFNK

-1377 KIPIDKDGNIKFD
+1377 KIPLDEDGNIKFD
-1390 ESGNITGLDMQV
+1390 EAGNITGVDMQV

-1431 IAPNGCPNPVM
+1431 IAANGCPNPVM
-1442 PTYLSNVINKLE
+1442 PTYLSNVVNKLE

-1483 KATKDQVSY
+1483 NSKKYTKENPFNLDGIDKTKFDVEVYDREKTPGYKSKALRIYIKGKKKGWFELVKDKEDNNYSVHFKTTTEKIGKVEQDGKIVNPSTKEERDELYTALRNAIPNGANVSTWGSISDGGVY
-1492 SKELKYHPNGERYI
+1492 ALNKLGKGWKKVGERTIKHKKDDKDIVIPVYQKNGLTTSKTLRYHPATEEHPEGERYI
-1506 EIMLPKSN
+1506 EIMLPASN

-1522 GTYKDVDEVR
+1522 GTYKKSKEE
-1532 DKDGNLIGGLLKQ
+1532 LLKE
-1545 LQDAHLDT
+1545 LQDAGLDT

-1608 NTYIG
+1608 NTYI
-1613 RDGNIKRAT
+1613 DKHGNI
-1622 WKDTVTENDWLN
+1622 
-1634 YIRRE
+1634 
-1639 TGLKL
+1639 
-1644 SGIDNETFENIKTE
+1644 
-1658 AKASTKAEARDA
+1658 
-1670 RKAEIEEIKNKFDE
+1670 RKQDY
-1684 IESEAYFNLDDNTKE
+1684 S
-1699 VIKLIHEKIN
+1699 
-1709 EAYGAKPSKAKYQE
+1709 
-1723 QLEVEIATLS
+1723 
-1733 DRLEDFKD
+1733 
-1741 TYIEEELD
+1741 EELD
-1749 AIKDYIEAKNQ
+1749 IYDYANYVNRHLEKADKIKDKSVKEAFEK
-1760 ILNNVINGFELSDD
+1760 LNKEIDEQFEKSRKELAEEETQAYDVLSDETKELVKAAHKD
-1774 FDYNA
+1774 FESQAVKNPETG
-1779 IKSEKIK
+1779 KLT
-1786 SAIKAYKDEQL
+1786 KDSYL
-1797 RLAKQVAKGS
+1797 KQ
-1807 RLLQFEAYKKKF
+1807 LQFVVDYIRTNKTNLDAADDNFISVHEDMVDSISNEYIDKKTFKSDKAKEILQARIDKFNKAAKKLGIMSYKQYLAQNVE
-1819 DSDVIGNNSR
+1819 DANSR
-1829 QARNNRLL
+1829 EARNNRLL
-1837 DDMIHILRA
+1837 DDMIHILQA

-1868 VMNPIVKEVRESR
+1868 VMNPVVKEVREAR
-1881 SPYDFL
+1881 SSYDFL

-1917 TVRPRIA
+1917 TVHPHIT
-1924 DNYVVKIAYSKDK
+1924 DKYTIKVAYSKDK
-1937 YNLKELKKRFE
+1937 YNLEELQKRFE

-2010 TLVDIGSN
+2010 TLADIGSN

-2029 AITRI
+2029 AITKI

-2053 EEAIASL
+2053 EEAIKST
-2060 GKEILNAYHIKTDK
+2060 GKEILNTYHINTDK
-2074 MNLDDIVA
+2074 MNLGEIIA
-2082 RVNALLGVK
+2082 RVNGLLGTK

-2110 LLNNDSRPVKENKY
+2110 LLNDKNRPVK
-2124 IKHNTYSG
+2124 
-2132 LIDYNDNSVF
+2132 
-2142 VFGSNPLGINGNP
+2142 GSI
-2155 SKGTGGA
+2155 
-2162 ALVALNQGRVQQGEI
+2162 
-2177 MDNTISNNGR
+2177 
-2187 AYGLT
+2187 
-2192 TVKAPNARN
+2192 
-2201 NKGNQLSIEEITNN
+2201 
-2215 IKKLYQYANN
+2215 YQ
-2225 NKDKTFK
+2225 
-2232 VAYTDGKL
+2232 
-2240 LNGHSIEELVNAFI
+2240 H
-2254 NAGEIPNN
+2254 
-2262 VLFSDTLNK
+2262 
-2271 YFVKQTNINKEN
+2271 
-2283 INNIATDWT
+2283 DWA

-2299 LAKLSNK
+2299 LAKLSDK
-2306 IGDTARV
+2306 IGSTARV

-2331 FNDIAD
+2331 FNNIAD

-2360 YDPNKGLRSYITSD
+2360 YDPTKGLRSYITSN

-2425 EKDYKGFTQYILNTA
+2425 EKDYKGFTQYILNAA
-2440 YKQTDAVVCNY
+2440 YKQTDAVVNNY
-2451 TYDIEKKQTV
+2451 TYDVEKKQTV
-2461 VNKEVDETDEALRI
+2461 VNKEFDETDEALRI

-2493 PTQEEVDTWSK
+2493 PTQEEVNAWSK

-2547 RFNEDAIDSETAYN
+2547 RFNEDAVDNETAYN

-2580 MIKYAFVA
+2580 MVKYAFVA

-2599 KCIKNDAL
+2599 KCIKNTSL

-2612 FVQYNGS
+2612 FVQFNGA
-2619 RTSVVAQI
+2619 RTSIIAQI
-2627 KAQIDNAVA
+2627 KAQVDNVVA
-2636 RTDLIEQYLRTD
+2636 RTDLIEQYLRSD
-2648 PGVTNVPHKF
+2648 PGVSNVPHKF

-2666 FKTVTRGMYEF
+2666 FETVTRGMYEF
-2677 SLNDKNN
+2677 SLDDKDN
-2684 AIEFGFARESNSKV
+2684 AIEFGFARESNAEF

-2703 NDYIYIT
+2703 NNYIYIT
-2710 KKEGNESVTK
+2710 KKEGNESVTR
-2720 LYKIVSPA
+2720 LYKIVSPDLGS
-2728 PGIGF
+2728 GIGF
-2733 AYPLNSLEA
+2733 AYPLNGLEA

-2758 LPSYYEAVIE
+2758 LPSYYEAVID
-2768 NLMSDDTDYTL
+2768 NLMNSEVADYTL
-2779 EQLNELYKKH
+2779 DELNELYKKH
-2789 IATTKVNKVKA
+2789 VATTKVNKVKA
-2800 VTHFDIMA
+2800 VTHFDIMS

-2853 PPIHVEGETISNDG
+2853 PPIHVEGETISNGG
-2867 ESISI
+2867 EPISI

-2902 MVEIVRETPMASSRE
+2902 LVEIVRETPMASSRE

-3002 FNQFYRD
+3002 FSQFYRD

-3022 IEAIK
+3022 IDAIK
-3027 NNPDLQRQ
+3027 NNPALQRQ
-3035 FLEALADANAIIDKF
+3035 FLETLADANAIVDKF

-3069 IEEMQK
+3069 IDEMQK
-3075 MIKELSNTSVIDDAE
+3075 MIKELSNSSIIDDAE
-3090 VKFGIDYLQKLSN
+3090 VKFGLDYLQKLSN
-3103 DPNIQNGIVSIWDG
+3103 DPNIQNGLISIYDG

-3140 VVTRKVMADIHAKES
+3140 VVTRKVMADIRAKES
-3155 QSKDFAVA
+3155 QAKDFAIA

-3175 AKVGASVDLNKI
+3175 AKVGASVDINKI

-3253 LYNEDEFII
+3253 LYDEDEFII

-3271 YVKLRETIR
+3271 YVKLREAIR

-3293 EFEDKLVELRTKID
+3293 EFEDKLVELRTKIN

-3320 AYEYGFPGI
+3320 AYEYGFPGT
-3329 ERAPDDSIIVINQE
+3329 EQAPDGNIIVTNQE
-3343 LYDNARKQSLND
+3343 VYDNARKQSLND
-3355 AIQLDQYL
+3355 AVQLDQYL

-3434 DILKVQIEDAYK
+3434 DVLKVRIEDAYK
-3446 KLGITSGK
+3446 KLGITNFK

-3459 KLIKEK
+3459 AFIKDKLA
-3465 LTKGE
+3465 KGE

-3484 TNTEIAKIKEDV
+3484 TNTEIAAIKEDV

-3518 LTNEAAPSEFF
+3518 PTNEAAPSEFF
-3529 KMLNSGGRSNPEY
+3529 KMLNSGGMTNPEY
-3542 QKIITKINDIT
+3542 QEIITKINNIT

-3570 IEDLKTLADLY
+3570 IEDLKALGDLY
-3581 DELDKTKKK
+3581 DELDKTKKHK
-3590 IKTKYGY
+3590 GKGSY
-3597 DVYEA
+3597 DAYQA
-3602 YSEYAKENVNEKAY
+3602 YSKYAKENVNEQAY
-3616 YDEEGEAKKR
+3616 YSEEDEAKKR

-3633 LWKRVNIRY
+3633 LWKRVNARY
-3642 EVLRDEKGKIVI
+3642 EVLRDKKGKIVI

-3675 YTTIAPNDAYWKDLN
+3675 YTTIAPNDAYWEDLN

-3727 KAKNAALAKGID
+3727 KAKNAALAKGIA

-3793 KNPNYIESYT
+3793 KNPNYIEGYT

-3841 IQDTLMQFAKTE
+3841 IQDTLMSFAKTE

-3862 MAPHRVKKA
+3862 MAPHRAKKA

-3952 AYQKRMDEAT
+3952 AYQKRIDEAT

-4005 RMLSK
+4005 RMLGK

-4040 ADTRLQEQFDNWVR
+4040 VDTRLQEQFDNWVR

-4068 TRNASMLQSFTSAK
+4068 TRTASMLQSFTSAK
-4082 FMMLNFTGAIG
+4082 FMMLNITGGIG
-4093 NITIGE
+4093 NITVGE

-4113 PTGWLKGKNMWRQAV
+4113 PTGWLKGKNMWRHAI

-4170 TILNKIRDFMYSPNS
+4170 TVLNKIRDFMYSPNS
-4185 MGEHFMQNGAMFSMF
+4185 MGEHFMQNGTMFSMF

-4231 HEYAMKNI
+4231 HEYAMRNI

-4247 NKYETFKKN
+4247 NKYETFKKD

-4266 YIWNRRDINTEFANL
+4266 YVWNRRDINTEFANL

-4292 AERKKLEKEAKVK
+4292 TERKKLEKEAKVK

-4314 QLDLKDGR
+4314 QVDLKDGR

-4337 SQDKE
+4337 SKDKE

-4413 EVGCAPA
+4413 EIGCAPA
-4420 LFDFLTTPIRQL
+4420 LFDFLTTPIRKL
-4432 RYEKEMSDGQVEAL
+4432 RYEKEMSDGQVEIL

-4487 ALGGVCTALAVRC
+4487 ALGGICTALAVRC

-4518 EADDLTTQ
+4518 EADELTTQ

-4540 QLWSSPIAGVTAGKD
+4540 QLWSSPIAGITAGKD
-4555 IMSACNNIAAYVM
+4555 IMAACNNIAAYVM

-4574 NYTSGRYAGQNKILV
+4574 NYTSGRYAGQNKIIV

>member
-15 YTNLKAEVGNDDVL
+15 GTNLKAEVGNNDVL
-29 FNSLMSA
+29 FNSLMIA

-46 NKEFETYYVN
+46 NKEFETYYSN

-64 NDESKEVATAIQ
+64 NDESKEVITAIQ

-111 CGIRT
+111 CGIRMAA
-116 TGNLMLAFYH
+116 NQMLMFYH
-126 NDLIKGRLE
+126 DDLIKGRLD
-135 EHAEDRKD
+135 EHADDRKN
-143 NLANRVINRMFGAVA
+143 NLADRVINRMLSGVAVG
-158 KNILETRKIEATK
+158 ILINRKTK
-171 EEIAKV
+171 PTPAEIDKI
-177 RKQLMNTKSN
+177 RKQLMNIDGN
-187 DFIKIEEEVSKYTP
+187 DFVNLEDEVSKATP
-201 QLRNQFATLKDMLSD
+201 QLRNQFATLKDMISD

-227 DDRLGEIRFKK
+227 DNRLGEIRFKK
-238 DDEISQQEV
+238 DDEISQQEI

-256 DDEALNLDDAA
+256 DDKALNLDDAA

-288 SDFMKDFSFAV
+288 SDFTKDFSFAV

-372 AYLANDLRKKP
+372 AYLANDLKKKP

-404 IDDNTVIPVR
+404 IDDNTVVPVR

-449 ESIKTKIKDYKALQK
+449 EAIKTKIKDYKALQK

-476 ADIINAIA
+476 DDIINAIA

-498 IERFARLNGKV
+498 IERFAKLNGKV

-532 YANETLTNKKYLD
+532 YANETLANKKYLD
-545 NKFKEANKIEDKK
+545 NRFKEANKIEDKK

-625 AIKAT
+625 AVKAT

-690 TNYARDMVNIS
+690 TNYARDMINIS

-767 VDGLFSKMHAIRNAK
+767 VDGLFSKMHAIKNAK

-794 INENHPIVQQFKN
+794 INENHPIVQQFRN

-813 LDMANFINIVFEVK
+813 LDMANFINIVFETNSLGQIK
-827 ENIETLEDGT
+827 YNDDGS
-837 VVDQRGR
+837 
-844 IVFNNDNTPMFKK
+844 PMFKK

-899 DRFVLTDYKTGT
+899 DRFVLTDYKTGK
-911 TTKYGDSLLK
+911 TTKYGNELLK

-930 ARDGFIPFTINA
+930 DRNGFIPFTTNA
-942 NGEVELNLTA
+942 NGEVEVNLNA

-963 GFVTDYS
+963 SFVTDYS
-970 NNAIA
+970 NNAIT

-1060 NTPEVQARLKAIG
+1060 NTPEIQARLKAIG

-1097 KVAKTYPDGRIEG
+1097 KVDTEDTTGKLTDK
-1110 EDGIL
+1110 DGIL
-1115 VKDLVKN
+1115 VRDLVKN
-1122 AKLTLEQARDLMGGP
+1122 AKLTVKQARNLM
-1137 ILYKPDGTP
+1137 K
-1146 ELNKDKSCRR
+1146 
-1156 SGGFSNTTVNDAQSY
+1156 GFSGTTVNDAQSY

-1224 YDEKLNTIAPRQ
+1224 YDKDLNTIAPRQ

-1254 EQVYNA
+1254 EQVYKA

-1306 DYRDEYDYNHLYTQQ
+1306 DYREEYDYNHLYTQQ

-1335 QIMKKILDNIA
+1335 QIMKKILDNIDSK
-1346 RNSPLYAYKED
+1346 SPLYKYKED
-1357 FFNMYVANIKDSFNN
+1357 FFDMYVANIKDSFNK

-1377 KIPIDKDGNIKFD
+1377 KIPLDKDGNIKFD
-1390 ESGNITGLDMQV
+1390 EAGNITGVDMQV

-1431 IAPNGCPNPVM
+1431 IAANGCPNPVM

-1506 EIMLPKSN
+1506 EIMLPASN

-1522 GTYKDVDEVR
+1522 GTYKKSKEE
-1532 DKDGNLIGGLLKQ
+1532 LLKE
-1545 LQDAHLDT
+1545 LQDAGLDT

-1613 RDGNIKRAT
+1613 RDGNIKKAT

-1644 SGIDNETFENIKTE
+1644 SGIDNEKFENIKAD
-1658 AKASTKAEARDA
+1658 AKASTKVEARDA

-1684 IESEAYFNLDDNTKE
+1684 IESEAYFNLDDDTKE

-1723 QLEVEIATLS
+1723 QLEVEISTLTG
-1733 DRLEDFKD
+1733 RLEDFKD

-1749 AIKDYIEAKNQ
+1749 AIKDYIEAKKQ

-1797 RLAKQVAKGS
+1797 RLAKQVAKSS

-1837 DDMIHILRA
+1837 DDMIHILKA

-1868 VMNPIVKEVRESR
+1868 VMNPIVKEVREAR

-1917 TVRPRIA
+1917 TVRPHIA
-1924 DNYVVKIAYSKDK
+1924 DNYVVKIVYSKYK
-1937 YNLKELKKRFE
+1937 YNLEELQKRFE

-2010 TLVDIGSN
+2010 TLADIGSN

-2074 MNLDDIVA
+2074 LNLSEIVA
-2082 RVNALLGVK
+2082 KVNALLGTK
-2091 YSLDKHND
+2091 YDLDRHNN

-2104 DELAKR
+2104 DELSKR
-2110 LLNNDSRPVKENKY
+2110 LLNDENRPVN
-2124 IKHNTYSG
+2124 
-2132 LIDYNDNSVF
+2132 
-2142 VFGSNPLGINGNP
+2142 GSI
-2155 SKGTGGA
+2155 
-2162 ALVALNQGRVQQGEI
+2162 
-2177 MDNTISNNGR
+2177 
-2187 AYGLT
+2187 
-2192 TVKAPNARN
+2192 
-2201 NKGNQLSIEEITNN
+2201 
-2215 IKKLYQYANN
+2215 YQ
-2225 NKDKTFK
+2225 
-2232 VAYTDGKL
+2232 
-2240 LNGHSIEELVNAFI
+2240 H
-2254 NAGEIPNN
+2254 
-2262 VLFSDTLNK
+2262 
-2271 YFVKQTNINKEN
+2271 
-2283 INNIATDWT
+2283 DWT

-2337 LIEDENPA
+2337 LLEDVYPA
-2345 LVVGTSSIVNSIYAG
+2345 LVVGSSSIVNSIYAG
-2360 YDPNKGLRSYITSD
+2360 YDPNKGLRIYITSD

-2440 YKQTDAVVCNY
+2440 YKQTDAIVCNY
-2451 TYDIEKKQTV
+2451 TYDVEKKQTV

-2493 PTQEEVDTWSK
+2493 PTQEEVDAWSK

-2509 KISWLKANS
+2509 KISWLKSNS

-2547 RFNEDAIDSETAYN
+2547 RFNEDAVDNETAYN
-2561 LFDTAFSSD
+2561 LFDTAFNSN

-2580 MIKYAFVA
+2580 MVKYAFVA

-2599 KCIKNDAL
+2599 KCIKNTAL
-2607 RDENT
+2607 RDEKT
-2612 FVQYNGS
+2612 FVQYNGA
-2619 RTSVVAQI
+2619 RTSVVDQI
-2627 KAQIDNAVA
+2627 KAQINNATA
-2636 RTDLIEQYLRTD
+2636 RTELVEQYLRTD

-2698 VPIQF
+2698 VPIRF

-2710 KKEGNESVTK
+2710 KKEGNENVTR

-2733 AYPLNSLEA
+2733 AYPLNSLEP

-2751 NANNSVP
+2751 NANNSIP

-2768 NLMSDDTDYTL
+2768 NLMSDETDYTL

-2814 GGAKDAINKIIKT
+2814 GGAKDAITKIIKT
-2827 FNNYEGNRIFIQN
+2827 FNNSEGNRIFIQN

-2867 ESISI
+2867 EPISI

-2902 MVEIVRETPMASSRE
+2902 LVEIVRETPMASSRE
-2917 EVTLGSA
+2917 EITLGSA

-3027 NNPDLQRQ
+3027 NNPALQRQ

-3075 MIKELSNTSVIDDAE
+3075 MVKELSNSSVIDDAE

-3103 DPNIQNGIVSIWDG
+3103 DPNIQNGLVSIFDG
-3117 FHSSGWLDAWFGDL
+3117 FHSSGWFDAWVGDL

-3140 VVTRKVMADIHAKES
+3140 IVTRKVMADIRAKES
-3155 QSKDFAVA
+3155 QAKDFAVS

-3253 LYNEDEFII
+3253 LYDEDEFII

-3271 YVKLRETIR
+3271 YVKLREAIR
-3280 QINSRRIDGVLSK
+3280 QINSRRIDGVLSE
-3293 EFEDKLVELRTKID
+3293 EFEDKLVELRTKIN

-3320 AYEYGFPGI
+3320 AYEYGFPGT
-3329 ERAPDDSIIVINQE
+3329 EQAPDGSIIVTNQE
-3343 LYDNARKQSLND
+3343 VYDNARKQSLND
-3355 AIQLDQYL
+3355 AVQLDQYL

-3434 DILKVQIEDAYK
+3434 DTIKVQIEDAYK
-3446 KLGITSGK
+3446 KLGITSSK

-3459 KLIKEK
+3459 ALIKEK
-3465 LTKGE
+3465 LAKGE

-3484 TNTEIAKIKEDV
+3484 TNVEIAAIKKDV

-3518 LTNEAAPSEFF
+3518 PTNEAAPSEFF

-3570 IEDLKTLADLY
+3570 IEDLKALADLY

-3590 IKTKYGY
+3590 IGGPHGY
-3597 DVYEA
+3597 DAYKA
-3602 YSEYAKENVNEKAY
+3602 YSKYAKVNENTKAY

-3633 LWKRVNIRY
+3633 LWKRVNTRY
-3642 EVLRDEKGKIVI
+3642 EVLRDKKGKIIV

-3664 LTKAPKPNHWL
+3664 LTKVAKPNPWL
-3675 YTTIAPNDAYWKDLN
+3675 YASISPNDAYWEDLN

-3727 KAKNAALAKGID
+3727 KAKNAALAKGNA

-3793 KNPNYIESYT
+3793 KNPNYIEGYT

-3841 IQDTLMQFAKTE
+3841 IQDTLMSFAKTE

-3862 MAPHRVKKA
+3862 MAPHRANKP
-3871 EHDAKWAAK
+3871 EHDAKWAVK

-3912 MPMLMTQ
+3912 MSMLMTQ

-3937 RETYTSDEAYEKDLE
+3937 RETYASDEAYEKDLE

-3962 KKNEEIHQKLLDRD
+3962 KKNEEIHQKLLNRD

-4068 TRNASMLQSFTSAK
+4068 TRTASMLQSFTSAK
-4082 FMMLNFTGAIG
+4082 FMMLNITGAIG

-4113 PTGWLKGKNMWRQAV
+4113 PTGWLKGKNMWRQAI

-4200 FDNRMVKVP
+4200 FDNRIVKVP
-4209 DAESNGRLGYEAMT
+4209 DTESNGRLGYEAMT

-4247 NKYETFKKN
+4247 NKYKEFKNN

-4401 RKGYFNEERGTK
+4401 RKGYFNEERGIK

-4555 IMSACNNIAAYVM
+4555 IMAACNNIAAYVM

>member
-46 NKEFETYYVN
+46 NKEFETYYDN

-143 NLANRVINRMFGAVA
+143 NLANRVINRMLGAVA
-158 KNILETRKIEATK
+158 TNILEARKVEATK

-187 DFIKIEEEVSKYTP
+187 DFVKLEDEVSKTTP

-216 KVKYFTEVFQG
+216 KVKYFTQVIQT

-238 DDEISQQEV
+238 DDDLSQQEAD
-247 NWNESYSIE
+247 WSESFDIE
-256 DDEALNLDDAA
+256 DDDDLNLNNAA
-267 DNGSNSEK
+267 DNASNNEK

-288 SDFMKDFSFAV
+288 SDFMKDFSFAI

-336 KSVDNAIKGDIETTN
+336 KVVNSAIRGDIETTN
-351 IDAFLKKL
+351 IGAFLKKL
-359 EDVAESNKEYAGL
+359 EDIAKSNKEYAGL
-372 AYLANDLRKKP
+372 AYLANDLKKKP
-383 DFAYKV
+383 DFAYKL
-389 FQVYRRRTMRKQQAR
+389 FQVYRRRTIRKQQVR
-404 IDDNTVIPVR
+404 IDDNSVSPTR
-414 SNTRADKLETL
+414 SNNRADKLETL

-439 IMIEDTKDIL
+439 IMIEDTNDIL
-449 ESIKTKIKDYKALQK
+449 GAIKTKIDDYKTLQK

-471 KEALS
+471 KQALS

-509 DGKAPNIAN
+509 DGKTPNIAN

-532 YANETLTNKKYLD
+532 YANETLNNKRNLD
-545 NKFKEANKIEDKK
+545 NRFKEANKIKDKK
-558 ARKEALDS
+558 AKKEALDS

-572 QGYLSTNTKT
+572 QGYLSTNTKA
-582 YALELAKAL
+582 YALELAKSL

-625 AIKAT
+625 AVKAT
-630 LTEEQKDG
+630 LTEQQKDG
-638 TKVSTEL
+638 SKVSTEL

-666 HRNEN
+666 HRDEN
-671 GAIINYGLFYKD
+671 GAVINYGLFYKD

-733 FNAEQNPNMLMGDYF
+733 FNAEQNPKMLMGDYF

-767 VDGLFSKMHAIRNAK
+767 VDGLFSKMHAIKNAK
-782 GEVIGKEVSVDD
+782 GEVIAKKVSVDD
-794 INENHPIVQQFKN
+794 INENHPIVQQFRN

-813 LDMANFINIVFEVK
+813 LDMVNFINIVFEVK
-827 ENIETLEDGT
+827 ENTETLEDGT
-837 VVDQRGR
+837 VIDQRGR

-911 TTKYGDSLLK
+911 TTKYGDDLLK

-930 ARDGFIPFTINA
+930 ARDGFIPFTTNA

-970 NNAIA
+970 NNAIT

-1009 DVFEGDTKFYKDTQT
+1009 DIFEGDTKFYKDTQT

-1047 LRENSTIVQGAFL
+1047 LRENSTIIQGAFL
-1060 NTPEVQARLKAIG
+1060 NTPEVQSRLKAIG

-1097 KVAKTYPDGRIEG
+1097 KVAKTYPDGKVEG

-1122 AKLTLEQARDLMGGP
+1122 AKLTLDQARDLMGGP
-1137 ILYKPDGTP
+1137 IIYDNNGKPKLNADG
-1146 ELNKDKSCRR
+1146 SYRR
-1156 SGGFSNTTVNDAQSY
+1156 SGGFSNTTINDAQSY

-1224 YDEKLNTIAPRQ
+1224 YDDKLNTIAPRQ

-1254 EQVYNA
+1254 EQVYEA
-1260 MKDNNI
+1260 MKANKI

-1306 DYRDEYDYNHLYTQQ
+1306 DYREEYDYNHLYTQQ

-1335 QIMKKILDNIA
+1335 QIMKKILDNIDS
-1346 RNSPLYAYKED
+1346 NSPLHAYKED
-1357 FFNMYVANIKDSFNN
+1357 FFNMYVANIKDSFNK

-1377 KIPIDKDGNIKFD
+1377 KIPLDEDGNIKFD
-1390 ESGNITGLDMQV
+1390 ESGNITGVDMQV

-1431 IAPNGCPNPVM
+1431 IAANGCPNPVM
-1442 PTYLSNVINKLE
+1442 PTYLSNVVNKLE

-1506 EIMLPKSN
+1506 EIMLPASN

-1522 GTYKDVDEVR
+1522 GTYKKSKEE
-1532 DKDGNLIGGLLKQ
+1532 LLKE
-1545 LQDAHLDT
+1545 LQDVGLDT

-1634 YIRRE
+1634 YVRRE
-1639 TGLKL
+1639 TGLRL
-1644 SGIDNETFENIKTE
+1644 SGIDNEKFENIKAD

-1670 RKAEIEEIKNKFDE
+1670 RKAEIAEIKNRFDE
-1684 IESEAYFNLDDNTKE
+1684 IESEAYFNLDDDTKE

-1709 EAYGAKPSKAKYQE
+1709 EAYGPKPSKAKYQE
-1723 QLEVEIATLS
+1723 QLEVEISTLTG
-1733 DRLEDFKD
+1733 RLEEFKD
-1741 TYIEEELD
+1741 IYIEEELD
-1749 AIKDYIEAKNQ
+1749 AIKDYIEAKKQ

-1797 RLAKQVAKGS
+1797 RLAKQIARSS

-1819 DSDVIGNNSR
+1819 DSDVIGNNTR
-1829 QARNNRLL
+1829 EARNNRLL
-1837 DDMIHILRA
+1837 DDMIHILQA

-1868 VMNPIVKEVRESR
+1868 VMNPVVKEVREAR

-1917 TVRPRIA
+1917 TVHPHIT
-1924 DNYVVKIAYSKDK
+1924 DKYTIKVAYSKDK
-1937 YNLKELKKRFE
+1937 YNLEELQKRFE

-2010 TLVDIGSN
+2010 TLADIGSN

-2029 AITRI
+2029 AITKI

-2053 EEAIASL
+2053 EEAIRSL
-2060 GKEILNAYHIKTDK
+2060 GKEILNTYHINTDK
-2074 MNLDDIVA
+2074 MNLGEIIA
-2082 RVNALLGVK
+2082 RVNGLLGTK

-2110 LLNNDSRPVKENKY
+2110 LLNDKNRPVK
-2124 IKHNTYSG
+2124 
-2132 LIDYNDNSVF
+2132 
-2142 VFGSNPLGINGNP
+2142 GSI
-2155 SKGTGGA
+2155 
-2162 ALVALNQGRVQQGEI
+2162 
-2177 MDNTISNNGR
+2177 
-2187 AYGLT
+2187 
-2192 TVKAPNARN
+2192 
-2201 NKGNQLSIEEITNN
+2201 
-2215 IKKLYQYANN
+2215 YQ
-2225 NKDKTFK
+2225 
-2232 VAYTDGKL
+2232 
-2240 LNGHSIEELVNAFI
+2240 H
-2254 NAGEIPNN
+2254 
-2262 VLFSDTLNK
+2262 
-2271 YFVKQTNINKEN
+2271 
-2283 INNIATDWT
+2283 DWG

-2299 LAKLSNK
+2299 LAKLSDK
-2306 IGDTARV
+2306 IGSTARV

-2360 YDPNKGLRSYITSD
+2360 YDPTKGLRSYITSN

-2425 EKDYKGFTQYILNTA
+2425 EKDYKGFTQYILNAA
-2440 YKQTDAVVCNY
+2440 YKQTDAVVNNY
-2451 TYDIEKKQTV
+2451 TYDVEKKQTV
-2461 VNKEVDETDEALRI
+2461 VNKEFDETDEALRI

-2493 PTQEEVDTWSK
+2493 PTQEEVNAWSK

-2518 VDAGIF
+2518 FDAGIF

-2547 RFNEDAIDSETAYN
+2547 RFNEDAVDNETAYN

-2580 MIKYAFVA
+2580 MVKYAFVA

-2599 KCIKNDAL
+2599 KCIKNTAL

-2619 RTSVVAQI
+2619 RTSIIAQI
-2627 KAQIDNAVA
+2627 KAQVDNAVA
-2636 RTDLIEQYLRTD
+2636 RTDLVEQYLRTD

-2666 FKTVTRGMYEF
+2666 FETVTRGMYEF
-2677 SLNDKNN
+2677 SLDDKDN
-2684 AIEFGFARESNSKV
+2684 AIEFGFARESNAEF

-2703 NDYIYIT
+2703 NNYIYIT
-2710 KKEGNESVTK
+2710 KKEGNESITR
-2720 LYKIVSPA
+2720 LYKIVSPDLGS
-2728 PGIGF
+2728 GIGF

-2758 LPSYYEAVIE
+2758 LPSYYEAVID
-2768 NLMSDDTDYTL
+2768 NLMNSEVADYTL
-2779 EQLNELYKKH
+2779 DELNELYKKH
-2789 IATTKVNKVKA
+2789 VATTKVNKVKA
-2800 VTHFDIMA
+2800 VTHFDIMS

-2814 GGAKDAINKIIKT
+2814 GGAKDAIDKIIKT
-2827 FNNYEGNRIFIQN
+2827 FNDYEGNRIFIQN
-2840 MYLYGKT
+2840 MYLYDKT

-2853 PPIHVEGETISNDG
+2853 PPIHVEGETISNGG
-2867 ESISI
+2867 EPISI

-2902 MVEIVRETPMASSRE
+2902 LVEIVKETPMASSRG

-3002 FNQFYRD
+3002 FSQFYRD

-3022 IEAIK
+3022 INVIK
-3027 NNPDLQRQ
+3027 NNPALQRQ
-3035 FLEALADANAIIDKF
+3035 FLETLADANAIVDKF

-3069 IEEMQK
+3069 IDEMQK
-3075 MIKELSNTSVIDDAE
+3075 MIKELSNSSIIDDAE
-3090 VKFGIDYLQKLSN
+3090 VKFGLDYLQKLSN
-3103 DPNIQNGIVSIWDG
+3103 DPNIQNGIVSIYDG

-3140 VVTRKVMADIHAKES
+3140 VVTRKVMADIRAKES
-3155 QSKDFAVA
+3155 QAKDFAVA

-3271 YVKLRETIR
+3271 YVKLREAIR

-3293 EFEDKLVELRTKID
+3293 EFEDKLVELRTKIN

-3313 IGNDYKP
+3313 IGNEYKP
-3320 AYEYGFPGI
+3320 DFREGFPGTSK
-3329 ERAPDDSIIVINQE
+3329 APDESIIITNQE
-3343 LYDNARKQSLND
+3343 VYDNARKLSLND
-3355 AIQLDQYL
+3355 AVQLNQYL

-3434 DILKVQIEDAYK
+3434 DVLKVRIEDAYK

-3459 KLIKEK
+3459 ALIKEK
-3465 LTKGE
+3465 LAKGE

-3484 TNTEIAKIKEDV
+3484 TNTEIAAIKEDV
-3496 ERNYGTT
+3496 ERNYGTS

-3518 LTNEAAPSEFF
+3518 PTNEAAPSEFF
-3529 KMLNSGGRSNPEY
+3529 KMLNSGGMTNPEY
-3542 QKIITKINDIT
+3542 QEIITKINNIT

-3570 IEDLKTLADLY
+3570 IEDLKALGDLY
-3581 DELDKTKKK
+3581 DELDKTKKHK
-3590 IKTKYGY
+3590 GKGSY
-3597 DVYEA
+3597 DAYQA
-3602 YSEYAKENVNEKAY
+3602 YSKYAKENVNEQAY
-3616 YDEEGEAKKR
+3616 YSEEDEAKKR

-3633 LWKRVNIRY
+3633 LWKRVNARY
-3642 EVLRDEKGKIVI
+3642 EVLRDKKGKIVI

-3664 LTKAPKPNHWL
+3664 LTKAPTPNHWL
-3675 YTTIAPNDAYWKDLN
+3675 YTTIAPNDAYWEDLN
-3690 KRDPKEAARQKKEV
+3690 KDNPKEAARQKKEV

-3727 KAKNAALAKGID
+3727 KAKNAALAKGIA

-3793 KNPNYIESYT
+3793 KNPNYIEGYT

-3841 IQDTLMQFAKTE
+3841 IQDTLMSFAKTE
-3853 TAKRAIASG
+3853 NAKRAIASG
-3862 MAPHRVKKA
+3862 MAPHRAKKA

-3912 MPMLMTQ
+3912 MPMLITQ

-3952 AYQKRMDEAT
+3952 AYQKRIDEAI

-4005 RMLSK
+4005 RMLGK

-4068 TRNASMLQSFTSAK
+4068 TRTASMLQSFTSAK
-4082 FMMLNFTGAIG
+4082 FMMLNITGGIG
-4093 NITIGE
+4093 NITVGE

-4113 PTGWLKGKNMWRQAV
+4113 PTGWLKGKNMWRHAI

-4170 TILNKIRDFMYSPNS
+4170 TVLNKIRDFMYSPNS

-4247 NKYETFKKN
+4247 NKYETFKKD

-4266 YIWNRRDINTEFANL
+4266 YVWNRRDINTEFANL

-4292 AERKKLEKEAKVK
+4292 TERKKLEKEAKVK

-4314 QLDLKDGR
+4314 QVDLKDGR

-4337 SQDKE
+4337 SKDKE

-4413 EVGCAPA
+4413 EIGCAPA
-4420 LFDFLTTPIRQL
+4420 LFDFLTTPIRKL
-4432 RYEKEMSDGQVEAL
+4432 RYEKEMSDGQVEVL

-4487 ALGGVCTALAVRC
+4487 ALGGICTALAVRC

-4518 EADDLTTQ
+4518 EADELTTQ

-4555 IMSACNNIAAYVM
+4555 IMAACNNIAAYVM

-4574 NYTSGRYAGQNKILV
+4574 NYTSGRYAGQNKIIV

-4637 SLER
+4637 NLER

>member
-15 YTNLKAEVGNDDVL
+15 YTNLKAEVGNNDVL

-46 NKEFETYYVN
+46 NKEFETYYAN

-143 NLANRVINRMFGAVA
+143 NLANRVINRMLGAVA
-158 KNILETRKIEATK
+158 KNILEARKVEATK

-187 DFIKIEEEVSKYTP
+187 DFVKLENEVSKYTP
-201 QLRNQFATLKDMLSD
+201 QLRNQFATLNDMLSD
-216 KVKYFTEVFQG
+216 KVKYFTQVIQT

-238 DDEISQQEV
+238 DDDLSQQEAD
-247 NWNESYSIE
+247 WSESFDIE
-256 DDEALNLDDAA
+256 DDEDLNLNNAA
-267 DNGSNSEK
+267 DNASNNEK

-336 KSVDNAIKGDIETTN
+336 KVVNSAIRGDIETTN

-359 EDVAESNKEYAGL
+359 EDIAESNKEYAGL
-372 AYLANDLRKKP
+372 AYLANDLKKKP
-383 DFAYKV
+383 DFAYKL
-389 FQVYRRRTMRKQQAR
+389 FQVYRRRTIRKQQVR
-404 IDDNTVIPVR
+404 IDDTAVSPTR
-414 SNTRADKLETL
+414 SNNRADKLETL

-439 IMIEDTKDIL
+439 IMIEDTNDIL
-449 ESIKTKIKDYKALQK
+449 GAIKIKIDDYKKLQK

-471 KEALS
+471 KQALS

-509 DGKAPNIAN
+509 DGKTPNIAN
-518 NLTQLYGYLENTAK
+518 NLTQLYGYLKNTAK
-532 YANETLTNKKYLD
+532 YSNETLNNKRNLD
-545 NKFKEANKIEDKK
+545 NRFKEANKIKDKK
-558 ARKEALDS
+558 AKKEALAS

-572 QGYLSTNTKT
+572 QGYLSTNTKA
-582 YALELAKAL
+582 YALELAKSL

-625 AIKAT
+625 AVKAT
-630 LTEEQKDG
+630 LTEQQKDG

-671 GAIINYGLFYKD
+671 GAVINYGLFYKD

-733 FNAEQNPNMLMGDYF
+733 FNAEQNPKMLMGDYF

-767 VDGLFSKMHAIRNAK
+767 VDGLFSKMHAIRNPK

-794 INENHPIVQQFKN
+794 INENHPIVQQFRN

-813 LDMANFINIVFEVK
+813 LDMINFINIVFKVK
-827 ENIETLEDGT
+827 ENTETLKDGT

-899 DRFVLTDYKTGT
+899 DRFVLTDYKTGK
-911 TTKYGDSLLK
+911 TTKYGDKLLEH
-921 YLFPSLYGG
+921 LFPSLYGG
-930 ARDGFIPFTINA
+930 ARDGFIPFTTNS
-942 NGEVELNLTA
+942 NGEVELNLSA

-970 NNAIA
+970 NNAIT

-1083 GITIKNTVRTSEEC
+1083 GITIKNTVRTSDEC
-1097 KVAKTYPDGRIEG
+1097 KVAKTYPDGKVEG

-1122 AKLTLEQARDLMGGP
+1122 AKLTLDQARDLMGGP
-1137 ILYKPDGTP
+1137 IVYDNNGKPKLNDDG
-1146 ELNKDKSCRR
+1146 SYRR

-1224 YDEKLNTIAPRQ
+1224 YDKDLNTIAPRQ

-1254 EQVYNA
+1254 EQVYEA
-1260 MKDNNI
+1260 MKANNI

-1273 TSKAGKARVLTIF
+1273 TSKAGKASVLTIF

-1306 DYRDEYDYNHLYTQQ
+1306 DYREEYDYNHLYTQQ

-1335 QIMKKILDNIA
+1335 QIMKKILDNIDS
-1346 RNSPLYAYKED
+1346 NSPLHAYKED
-1357 FFNMYVANIKDSFNN
+1357 FFNMYVANIKDSFNK

-1377 KIPIDKDGNIKFD
+1377 KIPLDKDGNIKFD
-1390 ESGNITGLDMQV
+1390 ETGNVTGVDMQV

-1431 IAPNGCPNPVM
+1431 IAANGCPNPVM
-1442 PTYLSNVINKLE
+1442 PTYLSNVVNKLE
-1454 SISQAMFNSAITRQ
+1454 SISQAMFNSTITRQ

-1492 SKELKYHPNGERYI
+1492 SKQLKYHPNGERYI
-1506 EIMLPKSN
+1506 EIMLPKNN

-1545 LQDAHLDT
+1545 LKDAGLDT

-1608 NTYIG
+1608 NTYI
-1613 RDGNIKRAT
+1613 DKHGNIRKQDYSEKLDIYDYANYVNRHLEKADKIKDKSVKEAFEKLNKEIDEQFEKYRKELSNEEEQAFNALSEDTQALVRAAHKAFEPQAVRNT
-1622 WKDTVTENDWLN
+1622 ETNKLTKDSYLKQLQFVAD
-1634 YIRRE
+1634 YIR
-1639 TGLKL
+1639 T
-1644 SGIDNETFENIKTE
+1644 NKT
-1658 AKASTKAEARDA
+1658 T
-1670 RKAEIEEIKNKFDE
+1670 
-1684 IESEAYFNLDDNTKE
+1684 LDDADKNFIS
-1699 VIKLIHEKIN
+1699 VHEDMVDSISN
-1709 EAYGAKPSKAKYQE
+1709 EYIDKKTFKSDKAKEILQSRIDKFNKAAKKLGIMSYKQYLA
-1723 QLEVEIATLS
+1723 QNVE
-1733 DRLEDFKD
+1733 
-1741 TYIEEELD
+1741 D
-1749 AIKDYIEAKNQ
+1749 ANTRE
-1760 ILNNVINGFELSDD
+1760 
-1774 FDYNA
+1774 
-1779 IKSEKIK
+1779 
-1786 SAIKAYKDEQL
+1786 
-1797 RLAKQVAKGS
+1797 
-1807 RLLQFEAYKKKF
+1807 
-1819 DSDVIGNNSR
+1819 
-1829 QARNNRLL
+1829 ARNNRLL
-1837 DDMIHILRA
+1837 DDMIHILKA

-1868 VMNPIVKEVRESR
+1868 VMNPVVKEVREAR

-1917 TVRPRIA
+1917 TVHPHIT
-1924 DNYVVKIAYSKDK
+1924 DKYVVKVAYSKDK
-1937 YNLKELKKRFE
+1937 YNLEELQNRFE

-2010 TLVDIGSN
+2010 TLADIGSN

-2053 EEAIASL
+2053 EEAIRSL
-2060 GKEILNAYHIKTDK
+2060 GRAILETYHINTDK
-2074 MNLDDIVA
+2074 MNLGEIID
-2082 RVNALLGVK
+2082 RVNGLLGTK

-2110 LLNNDSRPVKENKY
+2110 LLNDKNRPVK
-2124 IKHNTYSG
+2124 G
-2132 LIDYNDNSVF
+2132 SV
-2142 VFGSNPLGINGNP
+2142 
-2155 SKGTGGA
+2155 
-2162 ALVALNQGRVQQGEI
+2162 
-2177 MDNTISNNGR
+2177 
-2187 AYGLT
+2187 
-2192 TVKAPNARN
+2192 
-2201 NKGNQLSIEEITNN
+2201 
-2215 IKKLYQYANN
+2215 YQ
-2225 NKDKTFK
+2225 
-2232 VAYTDGKL
+2232 
-2240 LNGHSIEELVNAFI
+2240 H
-2254 NAGEIPNN
+2254 
-2262 VLFSDTLNK
+2262 
-2271 YFVKQTNINKEN
+2271 
-2283 INNIATDWT
+2283 DWA
-2292 VLFAYND
+2292 VLFAYKD
-2299 LAKLSNK
+2299 IAKLADK
-2306 IGDTARV
+2306 IGSTARV

-2345 LVVGTSSIVNSIYAG
+2345 LVVGTSSIVSSIYAG

-2374 AKSAYPSLN
+2374 AKSVYPSLN

-2440 YKQTDAVVCNY
+2440 YKQTDAVVNSY
-2451 TYDIEKKQTV
+2451 TYDVEKKQTV

-2486 NVKDVTN
+2486 DVKDVTN
-2493 PTQEEVDTWSK
+2493 PTQEEVDAWSK

-2547 RFNEDAIDSETAYN
+2547 RFNEDAVDNETAYN
-2561 LFDTAFSSD
+2561 LFDTVFNSD

-2599 KCIKNDAL
+2599 KCIKNTAL

-2612 FVQYNGS
+2612 FVQYNGA
-2619 RTSVVAQI
+2619 RTSIIAQI
-2627 KAQIDNAVA
+2627 KAQVDNAVA
-2636 RTDLIEQYLRTD
+2636 RTDLIEQYLRSD
-2648 PGVTNVPHKF
+2648 PGVSNVPHKF

-2677 SLNDKNN
+2677 SLDDKDN
-2684 AIEFGFARESNSKV
+2684 AIEFGFARKSNSKF

-2710 KKEGNESVTK
+2710 KKEGNESVTR
-2720 LYKIVSPA
+2720 LYKIVSPDLGS
-2728 PGIGF
+2728 GIGF
-2733 AYPLNSLEA
+2733 AYPLNSLET
-2742 GEDREVSIN
+2742 GEDRELSIN
-2751 NANNSVP
+2751 NINNSVP
-2758 LPSYYEAVIE
+2758 LPSYYEAVID
-2768 NLMSDDTDYTL
+2768 NLMNSEVADYTL
-2779 EQLNELYKKH
+2779 DELNELYKKNV
-2789 IATTKVNKVKA
+2789 ATTKVNKVKA
-2800 VTHFDIMA
+2800 VTHFDIMS

-2847 KYDSFT
+2847 KYDLFT

-2867 ESISI
+2867 EPISI

-2902 MVEIVRETPMASSRE
+2902 LVEIVRETPMASSRE

-3002 FNQFYRD
+3002 FSQFYRD

-3022 IEAIK
+3022 IDAIK
-3027 NNPDLQRQ
+3027 NNPALQRQ
-3035 FLEALADANAIIDKF
+3035 FLETLADANAIVDKF

-3069 IEEMQK
+3069 IDEMQK
-3075 MIKELSNTSVIDDAE
+3075 MIKELSNSSVIDDAE

-3103 DPNIQNGIVSIWDG
+3103 DPNIQNGLVSIFDG
-3117 FHSSGWLDAWFGDL
+3117 FHSSGWFDAWVGDL

-3140 VVTRKVMADIHAKES
+3140 VVTRKVMADIRAKES
-3155 QSKDFAVA
+3155 QAKDFAVA

-3271 YVKLRETIR
+3271 YVKLREAIR
-3280 QINSRRIDGVLSK
+3280 QINSRRSDGVLSK
-3293 EFEDKLVELRTKID
+3293 EFEDKLVELRTKIN

-3313 IGNDYKP
+3313 IGDDYKP
-3320 AYEYGFPGI
+3320 AYEYGFPGT
-3329 ERAPDDSIIVINQE
+3329 EQAPDGSIIVTNQE
-3343 LYDNARKQSLND
+3343 VYDNARKQSLND
-3355 AIQLDQYL
+3355 AVQLDQYL

-3434 DILKVQIEDAYK
+3434 DVLKVRIEDAYK

-3459 KLIKEK
+3459 ALIKDK
-3465 LTKGE
+3465 LAKGE

-3484 TNTEIAKIKEDV
+3484 TNTEIAAIKENV
-3496 ERNYGTT
+3496 EKNYGTSS
-3503 NTSLF
+3503 TSLF

-3518 LTNEAAPSEFF
+3518 PTNEAAPSEFF
-3529 KMLNSGGRSNPEY
+3529 KMLNSGGMTNPEY
-3542 QKIITKINDIT
+3542 QKIITKINNIN

-3570 IEDLKTLADLY
+3570 IEDLKALGDLY

-3590 IKTKYGY
+3590 KGKGGY
-3597 DVYEA
+3597 DAYQA
-3602 YSEYAKENVNEKAY
+3602 YSKYAKENVNEQAY
-3616 YDEEGEAKKR
+3616 YSEESEAKKR

-3633 LWKRVNIRY
+3633 LWKRVNARY
-3642 EVLRDEKGKIVI
+3642 EVLRDKKGKIVI

-3664 LTKAPKPNHWL
+3664 LTKAPTPNHWL
-3675 YTTIAPNDAYWKDLN
+3675 YTTIAPNDAYWEDLN

-3727 KAKNAALAKGID
+3727 KAKNAALAKGIA

-3793 KNPNYIESYT
+3793 KNPNYIEGYT

-3814 DKNGTTHVPGYDNNL
+3814 DKNGTTHVPGYDNDL

-3841 IQDTLMQFAKTE
+3841 IQDTLMSFAKTE

-3871 EHDAKWAAK
+3871 EHDVKWAAK

-3886 GFSDMLPSGKDSWYE
+3886 GFSDMLPSGKDTWYE

-3952 AYQKRMDEAT
+3952 AYQKRIDEAT

-3991 NAIQDNKQLLFYTH
+3991 NAIQDNKQLLLYTH
-4005 RMLSK
+4005 RMLGK

-4040 ADTRLQEQFDNWVR
+4040 ADTRLQDQFDNWVR
-4054 RLVYDQYKIPQNKL
+4054 RLLYDQYKIPQNKL
-4068 TRNASMLQSFTSAK
+4068 TRTASMLQSFTSAK
-4082 FMMLNFTGAIG
+4082 FMMLNITGGIG
-4093 NITIGE
+4093 NITVGE

-4113 PTGWLKGKNMWRQAV
+4113 PTGWLKGKNMWRQAI

-4165 HLDAD
+4165 NLDAD
-4170 TILNKIRDFMYSPNS
+4170 TVLNKIRDFMYSPNS

-4239 IGGNEELL
+4239 IGGNDELL
-4247 NKYETFKKN
+4247 NKYETFKKDV
-4256 ILADDNKKKE
+4256 LADDNKKKE

-4314 QLDLKDGR
+4314 QVDLKDGR
-4322 LAFKEGSILA
+4322 LAFKDGSILA

-4401 RKGYFNEERGTK
+4401 RKGYFNEERGSK

-4420 LFDFLTTPIRQL
+4420 LFDFLTTPIRKL

-4487 ALGGVCTALAVRC
+4487 ALGGICTALAVRC

-4555 IMSACNNIAAYVM
+4555 IMAACNNIAAYIM

-4574 NYTSGRYAGQNKILV
+4574 NYTSGRYAGQNKIIV

-4600 LNNLATLDKANSYY
+4600 INNLATLDKANSYY

>member
-1 MANNCSLKFNETKV
+1 MANNCNLHFNETKV

-29 FNSLMSA
+29 FNSLMSS

-46 NKEFETYYVN
+46 NKEFETYYAN
-56 NYGSIPNT
+56 NYGSIPNV
-64 NDESKEVATAIQ
+64 NDESKEVTTAIQ
-76 NFYKN
+76 NFYAN
-81 RNFNVN
+81 INFDVN
-87 EHTTD
+87 AHTTD

-97 DVKSKGYTSTAAKT
+97 DIKSKGYTSTAAKT

-116 TGNLMLAFYH
+116 AGNLMLSFYH
-126 NDLIKGRLE
+126 NDLIKGRLD
-135 EHAEDRKD
+135 EHADDRKD
-143 NLANRVINRMFGAVA
+143 NLANRVISRMLGAVA
-158 KNILETRKIEATK
+158 TNILEARNVEVTK
-171 EEIAKV
+171 EEVTKL
-177 RKQLMNTKSN
+177 RKQLMNTTSN
-187 DFIKIEEEVSKYTP
+187 DFIKIESEVSKYTP
-201 QLRNQFATLKDMLSD
+201 QLKNQLATLKDMLSD
-216 KVKYFTEVFQG
+216 KVKYFSQVLQT
-227 DDRLGEIRFKK
+227 DPRLGEIRFKK
-238 DDEISQQEV
+238 DDDLSQQEV
-247 NWNESYSIE
+247 DWNESYSIE
-256 DDEALNLDDAA
+256 DDEDSNTDDAA
-267 DNGSNSEK
+267 DNGSNNEK

-288 SDFMKDFSFAV
+288 SDFTKDFSFAV
-299 RSYLSTIPKLS
+299 RSYLSTIPKLA

-336 KSVDNAIKGDIETTN
+336 KAVNSAIQGDRDVTN
-351 IDAFLKKL
+351 IDSFLKKL
-359 EDVAESNKEYAGL
+359 KDIANSNKEYAGL
-372 AYLANDLRKKP
+372 AYLANDLKKKP

-389 FQVYRRRTMRKQQAR
+389 FQIYQRSTIRKQQVR
-404 IDDNTVIPVR
+404 IDDNNVAPTR
-414 SNTRADKLETL
+414 SNSRADKLETL
-425 RINYL
+425 RLNYL

-439 IMIEDTKDIL
+439 IMVQDTNDIL
-449 ESIKTKIKDYKALQK
+449 GVINDKIKEYKKIPADSR
-464 TKGFDLN
+464 FDLN
-471 KEALS
+471 RQALS
-476 ADIINAIA
+476 ADIINTIA

-509 DGKAPNIAN
+509 DGKTPNIGN
-518 NLTQLYGYLENTAK
+518 NLTQLYGYLSNTAK
-532 YANETLTNKKYLD
+532 YANETLINKQTLD
-545 NKFKEANKIEDKK
+545 NRFKEANKIEDKK
-558 ARKEALDS
+558 AKKEALDN

-572 QGYLSTNTKT
+572 QGYLSTNTKA
-582 YALELAKAL
+582 YALELARDL

-599 DSNSTNAL
+599 DCNSTNAL

-625 AIKAT
+625 AVKGT
-630 LTEEQKDG
+630 LMEQQKDES
-638 TKVSTEL
+638 KVSTEL
-645 INYGKYKF
+645 VNYGKYKF

-671 GAIINYGLFYKD
+671 GAITNYGLFYKD

-690 TNYARDMVNIS
+690 TSYARDMINIS
-701 LFDGAGNPNTKDN
+701 LFDGAGNPNTKNN

-733 FNAEQNPNMLMGDYF
+733 FNAEQNPKMLMGDYF

-782 GEVIGKEVSVDD
+782 GEVIGKEVNVED
-794 INENHPIVQQFKN
+794 INENHPIVQQFRN

-813 LDMANFINIVFEVK
+813 LDMANFINIVFETNSLGQIK
-827 ENIETLEDGT
+827 FNDDG
-837 VVDQRGR
+837 
-844 IVFNNDNTPMFKK
+844 TPMFNK
-857 GWGLDAESAR
+857 GWGLDDESAR

-886 GDGWAFNGLLFKD
+886 GNGWAFNGLLFND
-899 DRFVLTDYKTGT
+899 DRFVLTDYKTGK
-911 TTKYGDSLLK
+911 TTKYGNKLLE

-930 ARDGFIPFTINA
+930 DIKTFIPFTSNA

-963 GFVTDYS
+963 GFITDYS
-970 NNAIA
+970 NDSIT

-1047 LRENSTIVQGAFL
+1047 LRENSAVVQGAFL
-1060 NTPEVQARLKAIG
+1060 NTPEVQSRLKDIG

-1083 GITIKNTVRTSEEC
+1083 GITIKNTIRTSEEC
-1097 KVAKTYPDGRIEG
+1097 KVAKVYPDGRVEG

-1115 VKDLVKN
+1115 VKDLVKH
-1122 AKLTLEQARDLMGGP
+1122 AKLTIEQARDLMGGP
-1137 ILYKPDGTP
+1137 ILYNSDGTP
-1146 ELNKDKSCRR
+1146 QLNKDKSCRR

-1197 QDESKEIPA
+1197 QDESKEIPT
-1206 DLLKKFVQVQKNF
+1206 DLMKKFVQVQKNF

-1224 YDEKLNTIAPRQ
+1224 YDKDLNTIAPRQ

-1248 IRGTQL
+1248 IKGTQL

-1260 MKDNNI
+1260 MKANGI

-1273 TSKAGKARVLTIF
+1273 TSKAGKARVLTLF
-1286 DEKTGEVTE
+1286 DTKTGEVTE
-1295 EHLKDFNNKAE
+1295 EHLKDFNNKVE
-1306 DYRDEYDYNHLYTQQ
+1306 VYREEYDYNHLYTQQ

-1335 QIMKKILDNIA
+1335 QIMKKILDNIDSK
-1346 RNSPLYAYKED
+1346 SPLHKYKED
-1357 FFNMYVANIKDSFNN
+1357 FFNMYVANIKDSFNQ
-1372 LVDEL
+1372 LVKEL
-1377 KIPIDKDGNIKFD
+1377 KIPLDKDGNIKFD
-1390 ESGNITGLDMQV
+1390 GAGNIEGVDMQV
-1402 FFDKLKDECMRLGL
+1402 FFDKLKDEAMRLGL

-1431 IAPNGCPNPVM
+1431 IAANGCPNPVM

-1492 SKELKYHPNGERYI
+1492 SKELRYHPKTKKHPEGERYI
-1506 EIMLPKSN
+1506 EIMLPASN
-1514 FGFAKNAD
+1514 FGFAKNDD
-1522 GTYKDVDEVR
+1522 GTYKKSKEE
-1532 DKDGNLIGGLLKQ
+1532 LLKE
-1545 LQDAHLDT
+1545 LQDAGLDT

-1608 NTYIG
+1608 STSINA
-1613 RDGNIKRAT
+1613 DGNIQKVIYNDLAGKSYDDYVKSQLNSEA
-1622 WKDTVTENDWLN
+1622 KDK
-1634 YIRRE
+1634 
-1639 TGLKL
+1639 LKKAIKE
-1644 SGIDNETFENIKTE
+1644 GVNETTALSNVAAEYNLQSREEFSKGKNLADENT
-1658 AKASTKAEARDA
+1658 RD
-1670 RKAEIEEIKNKFDE
+1670 
-1684 IESEAYFNLDDNTKE
+1684 
-1699 VIKLIHEKIN
+1699 
-1709 EAYGAKPSKAKYQE
+1709 
-1723 QLEVEIATLS
+1723 
-1733 DRLEDFKD
+1733 
-1741 TYIEEELD
+1741 
-1749 AIKDYIEAKNQ
+1749 
-1760 ILNNVINGFELSDD
+1760 
-1774 FDYNA
+1774 
-1779 IKSEKIK
+1779 
-1786 SAIKAYKDEQL
+1786 
-1797 RLAKQVAKGS
+1797 
-1807 RLLQFEAYKKKF
+1807 
-1819 DSDVIGNNSR
+1819 
-1829 QARNNRLL
+1829 ARNNRLL
-1837 DDMIHILRA
+1837 DDMIHILQA

-1868 VMNPIVKEVRESR
+1868 VMNPIVKEVREAR

-1917 TVRPRIA
+1917 TVQPHIA
-1924 DNYVVKIAYSKDK
+1924 DNYVVKVAYSKDK
-1937 YNLKELKKRFE
+1937 YNLKELQKRFE

-2010 TLVDIGSN
+2010 TLADIGSN

-2053 EEAIASL
+2053 EEAIKSL
-2060 GKEILNAYHIKTDK
+2060 GEEILNAYHINTDK
-2074 MNLDDIVA
+2074 MNLGEIIA
-2082 RVNALLGVK
+2082 RTNALLGVK

-2110 LLNNDSRPVKENKY
+2110 LLNDKNRPVK
-2124 IKHNTYSG
+2124 
-2132 LIDYNDNSVF
+2132 
-2142 VFGSNPLGINGNP
+2142 GSI
-2155 SKGTGGA
+2155 
-2162 ALVALNQGRVQQGEI
+2162 
-2177 MDNTISNNGR
+2177 
-2187 AYGLT
+2187 
-2192 TVKAPNARN
+2192 
-2201 NKGNQLSIEEITNN
+2201 
-2215 IKKLYQYANN
+2215 YQ
-2225 NKDKTFK
+2225 
-2232 VAYTDGKL
+2232 
-2240 LNGHSIEELVNAFI
+2240 H
-2254 NAGEIPNN
+2254 
-2262 VLFSDTLNK
+2262 
-2271 YFVKQTNINKEN
+2271 
-2283 INNIATDWT
+2283 DWA
-2292 VLFAYND
+2292 VLFAYKD
-2299 LAKLSNK
+2299 LAKLSDK
-2306 IGDTARV
+2306 IGATARI

-2337 LIEDENPA
+2337 LLIDEHPA
-2345 LVVGTSSIVNSIYAG
+2345 LVVNGSSIVSSIYAG
-2360 YDPNKGLRSYITSD
+2360 YHPNKGLRSYITSD
-2374 AKSAYPSLN
+2374 DKSSYPSLN

-2398 MLFDTEQDNFRIAN
+2398 MLFDTEQDRFRIAN
-2412 RAIEVINGSNNVT
+2412 RAIEIINGANNVT

-2440 YKQTDAVVCNY
+2440 YKQTDAVINNY
-2451 TYDIEKKQTV
+2451 TYDVEKKQTV
-2461 VNKEVDETDEALRI
+2461 VNKEVEEEDEALRI

-2481 PDFTF
+2481 PNFTF
-2486 NVKDVTN
+2486 DVKNVTA
-2493 PTQEEVDTWSK
+2493 PTQKEVDAWSK

-2547 RFNEDAIDSETAYN
+2547 RFNEDAVDSETAYN
-2561 LFDTAFSSD
+2561 LFDTAFNSD

-2588 EGFKIG
+2588 EGFKMG

-2599 KCIKNDAL
+2599 KCIKNTTL

-2612 FVQYNGS
+2612 FVQYNGA
-2619 RTSVVAQI
+2619 RTSVVDQI
-2627 KAQIDNAVA
+2627 KAQINNAVV
-2636 RTDLIEQYLRTD
+2636 RTDLVEQYLRTD
-2648 PGVTNVPHKF
+2648 PGVTNVPHKY
-2658 MNKKYSSM
+2658 MSKKYSSK
-2666 FKTVTRGMYEF
+2666 FKTVTRGMYEL
-2677 SLNDKNN
+2677 SLNNEDD
-2684 AIEFGFARESNSKV
+2684 AIEFGFARETNSKL

-2710 KKEGNESVTK
+2710 KKEGNENVTR
-2720 LYKIVSPA
+2720 LYKIYSPEY
-2728 PGIGF
+2728 GIAF
-2733 AYPLNSLEA
+2733 AYPLNSLEP

-2751 NANNSVP
+2751 NGNNYVP

-2768 NLMSDDTDYTL
+2768 NLMNPDVADYTID
-2779 EQLNELYKKH
+2779 ELNELYKNH
-2789 IATTKVNKVKA
+2789 IATTKVNRVNVA
-2800 VTHFDIMA
+2800 AHFDIME
-2808 DANNDN
+2808 DAKKDN
-2814 GGAKDAINKIIKT
+2814 GGAKDAINKIVKA
-2827 FNNYEGNRIFIQN
+2827 FNNTTATKVFIQN
-2840 MYLYGKT
+2840 MYLHNNSDYRR
-2847 KYDSFT
+2847 FT
-2853 PPIHVEGETISNDG
+2853 APIHIEGESTDDSGNK
-2867 ESISI
+2867 ISI
-2872 NGNFLFRRAT
+2872 NGDFIFRQAT
-2882 KVSIESHNIR
+2882 KSNIALHNKLTNDSVAFKPQLVEVSIM
-2892 TGEHI
+2892 
-2897 EEKPQ
+2897 PA
-2902 MVEIVRETPMASSRE
+2902 MASSRE

-2951 GLGDI
+2951 GLGDM

-3002 FNQFYRD
+3002 FNQFYKD
-3009 ENGNYFA
+3009 GDNYFA

-3022 IEAIK
+3022 INAIK
-3027 NNPDLQRQ
+3027 NNPALQRQ
-3035 FLEALADANAIIDKF
+3035 FLETLADANAIIDKF

-3069 IEEMQK
+3069 IDEMQK
-3075 MIKELSNTSVIDDAE
+3075 MIKELSNSSVIDDAE

-3103 DPNIQNGIVSIWDG
+3103 DPNIQNGLVSIFDG
-3117 FHSSGWLDAWFGDL
+3117 FHSSGWFDAWVGDL

-3140 VVTRKVMADIHAKES
+3140 VVTRKVMADIRAKES
-3155 QSKDFAVA
+3155 QAKDFAIT
-3163 FGKHFEDIKARA
+3163 FGKHIEDIKARA

-3187 FDKNGNIVRNYTD
+3187 FDKNGNIVRAYTD
-3200 KFVEDIKELKRNV
+3200 NFVEDIKELKRNV

-3271 YVKLRETIR
+3271 YVKLREGIR

-3293 EFEDKLVELRTKID
+3293 EFEDKLTELRTKIN

-3313 IGNDYKP
+3313 IGNEYKP
-3320 AYEYGFPGI
+3320 DFRESFPGT
-3329 ERAPDDSIIVINQE
+3329 EKAPDESIIITNQKV
-3343 LYDNARKQSLND
+3343 YDNARKQSLND
-3355 AIQLDQYL
+3355 AVQLDQYL
-3363 RRIKDIKEEYT
+3363 RRVKDIKEEYT
-3374 AKEEKEGFRD
+3374 AKEEKDGFRD
-3384 MLDKMLNIIDN
+3384 MLEKMLNIIDN

-3407 PASQLDTNKEYKKA
+3407 PASQLESNKEYKKA

-3434 DILKVQIEDAYK
+3434 DTIKVQIEDAYK
-3446 KLGITSGK
+3446 KLGITSSK

-3459 KLIKEK
+3459 RIIKEK
-3465 LTKGE
+3465 LAKGE

-3484 TNTEIAKIKEDV
+3484 TNSEIAAIKEDV
-3496 ERNYGTT
+3496 ERNYGTSS
-3503 NTSLF
+3503 TSLF

-3518 LTNEAAPSEFF
+3518 PTSEAAPSEFF
-3529 KMLNSGGRSNPEY
+3529 KMLNSDGMTNPEY
-3542 QKIITKINDIT
+3542 QEIVTKINNIT
-3553 RKYYNSAAK
+3553 RKYYDSAAK

-3570 IEDLKTLADLY
+3570 IKDLKALADLY

-3590 IKTKYGY
+3590 KGKGSY
-3597 DVYEA
+3597 DA
-3602 YSEYAKENVNEKAY
+3602 YQSYSKYAKENVNKKAY

-3633 LWKRVNIRY
+3633 LWKRVNARY
-3642 EVLRDEKGKIVI
+3642 EVLRDKKGKIIV

-3675 YTTIAPNDAYWKDLN
+3675 YSTIAPNDAYWEDLN
-3690 KRDPKEAARQKKEV
+3690 KREPKEAARQKQEV
-3704 EDKTKAQE
+3704 ENKTKAQE

-3727 KAKNAALAKGID
+3727 KAKQAALAKGEA

-3758 EALPIWNRTRVI
+3758 ESLPIWNRTRVI

-3793 KNPNYIESYT
+3793 KNPNYIEGYT

-3814 DKNGTTHVPGYDNNL
+3814 DKNGTTHIPGYDNNL

-3841 IQDTLMQFAKTE
+3841 IQDTLMSFAKTE
-3853 TAKRAIASG
+3853 TAKRAISSG
-3862 MAPHRVKKA
+3862 MTPHRAKKA

-3912 MPMLMTQ
+3912 MPMLMSQ

-3925 VDLDNIRSTKPK
+3925 VDLDNIRKTKPK
-3937 RETYTSDEAYEKDLE
+3937 RETYASDEDYEKDLE
-3952 AYQKRMDEAT
+3952 YYQKRIDEAT

-3976 YIGAIQDFISAAGHY
+3976 YIGAIQDFIAAAGHY

-4005 RMLSK
+4005 RMLGK

-4054 RLVYDQYKIPQNKL
+4054 RLLYDQYKIPQNKL
-4068 TRNASMLQSFTSAK
+4068 TRTASMLQSFTSAK
-4082 FMMLNFTGAIG
+4082 FMMLNITGGIG
-4093 NITIGE
+4093 NITVGE
-4099 SAIAGEYIAKEYFT
+4099 SAIAGEYIAREYFT
-4113 PTGWLKGKNMWRQAV
+4113 PMGWLKGKNMWRQGL

-4143 ADALVKFMNIV
+4143 ADALVKFMNVV

-4170 TILNKIRDFMYSPNS
+4170 GVLNNIRDFMYSPNS

-4209 DAESNGRLGYEAMT
+4209 EAESNGRLGYEAMT
-4223 WEQYKNKF
+4223 WEQYRNKF

-4247 NKYETFKKN
+4247 NKYEEFKNN

-4266 YIWNRRDINTEFANL
+4266 YIWNRRDINTEFANV

-4292 AERKKLEKEAKVK
+4292 AERKKLEKEAKAK

-4314 QLDLKDGR
+4314 QVDLKDGR
-4322 LAFKEGSILA
+4322 LAFKDGSILA

-4337 SQDKE
+4337 SKDKE

-4475 ASIERAAGDVVG
+4475 ASIERAAGDAVG
-4487 ALGGVCTALAVRC
+4487 ALGGICTALAVRC

-4555 IMSACNNIAAYVM
+4555 IMAACNNIAAYVI
-4568 DDDYDP
+4568 DDDYNP

-4589 KLGRQIPIYRS
+4589 KLGRQVPIYRS
-4600 LNNLATLDKANSYY
+4600 INNLATLDKANSYY

>member
-46 NKEFETYYVN
+46 NKEFETYYAN

-64 NDESKEVATAIQ
+64 NDESKEVTTAIQ
-76 NFYKN
+76 NFYAN
-81 RNFNVN
+81 TNFDVN
-87 EHTTD
+87 AHTTD

-143 NLANRVINRMFGAVA
+143 NLANRVINRMLGAVA
-158 KNILETRKIEATK
+158 TNILEARKVEATK

-177 RKQLMNTKSN
+177 RKQLMNIKSN
-187 DFIKIEEEVSKYTP
+187 DFVKLEDEVSKTTP

-216 KVKYFTEVFQG
+216 KVKYFTQVIQT

-238 DDEISQQEV
+238 DDDLSQQEAD
-247 NWNESYSIE
+247 WSESFDIE
-256 DDEALNLDDAA
+256 DDDDLNLNNAA
-267 DNGSNSEK
+267 DNASNNEK

-336 KSVDNAIKGDIETTN
+336 KVVNSAIRGDIETTN

-359 EDVAESNKEYAGL
+359 EDIAESNKEYAGL
-372 AYLANDLRKKP
+372 AYLANDLKKKP
-383 DFAYKV
+383 DFAYKL
-389 FQVYRRRTMRKQQAR
+389 FQVYRRRTIRKQQVR
-404 IDDNTVIPVR
+404 IDDNSVSPTR
-414 SNTRADKLETL
+414 SNNRADKLETL

-439 IMIEDTKDIL
+439 IMIEDTNDIL
-449 ESIKTKIKDYKALQK
+449 GAIKTKIDDYKKLQK

-471 KEALS
+471 KQALS

-493 LDKAA
+493 FDKAA

-509 DGKAPNIAN
+509 DGKTPNIAN

-532 YANETLTNKKYLD
+532 YANETLNNKRNLD
-545 NKFKEANKIEDKK
+545 NRFKEANKIKDKK
-558 ARKEALDS
+558 AKKEALDS

-572 QGYLSTNTKT
+572 QGYLSTNTKA
-582 YALELAKAL
+582 YALELAKSL

-625 AIKAT
+625 AVKAT
-630 LTEEQKDG
+630 LTEQQKDG

-666 HRNEN
+666 HRDEN
-671 GAIINYGLFYKD
+671 GAVINYGLFYKD
-683 KDGNIQI
+683 KDDNIQI

-733 FNAEQNPNMLMGDYF
+733 FNAEQNPKMLMGDYF

-767 VDGLFSKMHAIRNAK
+767 VDGLFSKMHAIRNPK

-827 ENIETLEDGT
+827 ENTETLEDGT

-857 GWGLDAESAR
+857 GWGLDTESAR

-911 TTKYGDSLLK
+911 TTKYGDDLLK

-930 ARDGFIPFTINA
+930 ARDGFIPFTTNA
-942 NGEVELNLTA
+942 NGEVELNLSA

-970 NNAIA
+970 NNAIT

-996 FALNHRLMYIAFN
+996 FALNHRLMYIDFN
-1009 DVFEGDTKFYKDTQT
+1009 DIFEGDTKFYKDTQT

-1097 KVAKTYPDGRIEG
+1097 KVAKTYPDGKVEG

-1122 AKLTLEQARDLMGGP
+1122 AKLTLDQARDLMGGP
-1137 ILYKPDGTP
+1137 IMYDNNGKPKLNNDG
-1146 ELNKDKSCRR
+1146 SYRR
-1156 SGGFSNTTVNDAQSY
+1156 SGGFSNTTINDAQSY

-1248 IRGTQL
+1248 IKGTQL
-1254 EQVYNA
+1254 EQVYEA
-1260 MKDNNI
+1260 MKANKI

-1306 DYRDEYDYNHLYTQQ
+1306 DYREEYDYNHLYTQQ

-1335 QIMKKILDNIA
+1335 QIMKKILDNIDS
-1346 RNSPLYAYKED
+1346 NSPLHVYKED
-1357 FFNMYVANIKDSFNN
+1357 FFNMYVANIKDSFNK

-1377 KIPIDKDGNIKFD
+1377 KIPLDEDGNIKFD
-1390 ESGNITGLDMQV
+1390 EAGNIIGVDMQV

-1431 IAPNGCPNPVM
+1431 IAANGCPNPVM
-1442 PTYLSNVINKLE
+1442 PTYLSNVVNKLE

-1506 EIMLPKSN
+1506 EIMLPASN
-1514 FGFAKNAD
+1514 FGFAKNAN
-1522 GTYKDVDEVR
+1522 GTYKKSKEE
-1532 DKDGNLIGGLLKQ
+1532 LLKE
-1545 LQDAHLDT
+1545 LQDAGLDT

-1608 NTYIG
+1608 NTYI
-1613 RDGNIKRAT
+1613 DKHGNIRKQDYSEKLDIYDYANYVNRHLEKADKIKDKSVKEAFEKLNKEIDEQFEKSRKELAEEETQAYDVLSDETKELVKAAHKAFESQAVKNPETGKLTKDSYLKRLQFVA
-1622 WKDTVTENDWLN
+1622 D
-1634 YIRRE
+1634 YIR
-1639 TGLKL
+1639 T
-1644 SGIDNETFENIKTE
+1644 NKT
-1658 AKASTKAEARDA
+1658 
-1670 RKAEIEEIKNKFDE
+1670 
-1684 IESEAYFNLDDNTKE
+1684 NLDAADDNFIS
-1699 VIKLIHEKIN
+1699 VHEDMVDSISN
-1709 EAYGAKPSKAKYQE
+1709 EYIDKKTFKSDKAKEILQARIDKFNKAAKKLGIMSYKQYLA
-1723 QLEVEIATLS
+1723 QNVE
-1733 DRLEDFKD
+1733 
-1741 TYIEEELD
+1741 D
-1749 AIKDYIEAKNQ
+1749 ANTRE
-1760 ILNNVINGFELSDD
+1760 
-1774 FDYNA
+1774 
-1779 IKSEKIK
+1779 
-1786 SAIKAYKDEQL
+1786 
-1797 RLAKQVAKGS
+1797 
-1807 RLLQFEAYKKKF
+1807 
-1819 DSDVIGNNSR
+1819 
-1829 QARNNRLL
+1829 ARNNRLL
-1837 DDMIHILRA
+1837 DDMIHILQA

-1868 VMNPIVKEVRESR
+1868 VMNPIVKEVREAR

-1917 TVRPRIA
+1917 TVHPHIT
-1924 DNYVVKIAYSKDK
+1924 DKYTIKVVYSKDK
-1937 YNLKELKKRFE
+1937 YNLEELQKRFE

-2010 TLVDIGSN
+2010 TLADIGSN

-2029 AITRI
+2029 AITKI

-2053 EEAIASL
+2053 EEAIKST
-2060 GKEILNAYHIKTDK
+2060 GKEILNTYHINTDK
-2074 MNLDDIVA
+2074 MNLGEIVA
-2082 RVNALLGVK
+2082 RVNGLLGTK

-2110 LLNNDSRPVKENKY
+2110 LLNDKNRPVK
-2124 IKHNTYSG
+2124 
-2132 LIDYNDNSVF
+2132 
-2142 VFGSNPLGINGNP
+2142 GSI
-2155 SKGTGGA
+2155 
-2162 ALVALNQGRVQQGEI
+2162 
-2177 MDNTISNNGR
+2177 
-2187 AYGLT
+2187 
-2192 TVKAPNARN
+2192 
-2201 NKGNQLSIEEITNN
+2201 
-2215 IKKLYQYANN
+2215 YQ
-2225 NKDKTFK
+2225 
-2232 VAYTDGKL
+2232 
-2240 LNGHSIEELVNAFI
+2240 H
-2254 NAGEIPNN
+2254 
-2262 VLFSDTLNK
+2262 
-2271 YFVKQTNINKEN
+2271 
-2283 INNIATDWT
+2283 DWA

-2299 LAKLSNK
+2299 LAKLSDK
-2306 IGDTARV
+2306 IGATARV

-2360 YDPNKGLRSYITSD
+2360 YDPTKGLRSYITSN

-2425 EKDYKGFTQYILNTA
+2425 EKDYKGFTQYILNAA
-2440 YKQTDAVVCNY
+2440 YKQIDAVVNNY
-2451 TYDIEKKQTV
+2451 TYDVEKKQTV
-2461 VNKEVDETDEALRI
+2461 VNKEFDETDKALRI

-2493 PTQEEVDTWSK
+2493 PTQEEVNAWSK

-2547 RFNEDAIDSETAYN
+2547 RFNEDAVDNETAYN
-2561 LFDTAFSSD
+2561 LFDTAFNSD

-2580 MIKYAFVA
+2580 MVKYAFVA

-2599 KCIKNDAL
+2599 KCIKNTAL

-2619 RTSVVAQI
+2619 RTSIIAQI
-2627 KAQIDNAVA
+2627 KAQVDNAVS
-2636 RTDLIEQYLRTD
+2636 RTDLVEQYLRSD
-2648 PGVTNVPHKF
+2648 PGVSNVPHKF

-2677 SLNDKNN
+2677 SLDDKDN
-2684 AIEFGFARESNSKV
+2684 AIEFGFARESNAEF

-2703 NDYIYIT
+2703 NNYIYIT
-2710 KKEGNESVTK
+2710 KKEGNESVTR
-2720 LYKIVSPA
+2720 LYKIVSPDLGS
-2728 PGIGF
+2728 GIGF
-2733 AYPLNSLEA
+2733 AYPLNGLEA

-2758 LPSYYEAVIE
+2758 LPSYYEAVID
-2768 NLMSDDTDYTL
+2768 NLMNSDVADYTL
-2779 EQLNELYKKH
+2779 DELNELYKKH
-2789 IATTKVNKVKA
+2789 VATTKVNKVKA
-2800 VTHFDIMA
+2800 VTHFDIMS

-2814 GGAKDAINKIIKT
+2814 GGAKDAIDKIIKT
-2827 FNNYEGNRIFIQN
+2827 FNDYEGNRIFIQN
-2840 MYLYGKT
+2840 MYLYDKT

-2853 PPIHVEGETISNDG
+2853 PPIHVEGETISNGG
-2867 ESISI
+2867 EPISI

-2902 MVEIVRETPMASSRE
+2902 LVEIVRETPMASSRE

-3002 FNQFYRD
+3002 FSQFYRD

-3022 IEAIK
+3022 INVIK
-3027 NNPDLQRQ
+3027 NNPALQRQ
-3035 FLEALADANAIIDKF
+3035 FLETLADANAIVDKF

-3069 IEEMQK
+3069 IDEMQK
-3075 MIKELSNTSVIDDAE
+3075 MIKELSNSSIIDDAE
-3090 VKFGIDYLQKLSN
+3090 VKFGLDYLQKLSN
-3103 DPNIQNGIVSIWDG
+3103 DPNIQNGLISIYDG

-3140 VVTRKVMADIHAKES
+3140 VVTRKVMADIRAKES
-3155 QSKDFAVA
+3155 QAKDFAVD

-3253 LYNEDEFII
+3253 LYDEDEFII

-3271 YVKLRETIR
+3271 YVKLREAIR

-3293 EFEDKLVELRTKID
+3293 EFEDKLVELRTKIN

-3313 IGNDYKP
+3313 IGNEYKP
-3320 AYEYGFPGI
+3320 DFREGFPGTSK
-3329 ERAPDDSIIVINQE
+3329 APDESIIITNQE
-3343 LYDNARKQSLND
+3343 VYDNARKLSLND
-3355 AIQLDQYL
+3355 AVQLDQYL

-3434 DILKVQIEDAYK
+3434 DVLKVRIEDAYK
-3446 KLGITSGK
+3446 KLGITNFK

-3459 KLIKEK
+3459 AFIKDKLA
-3465 LTKGE
+3465 KGE

-3484 TNTEIAKIKEDV
+3484 TNTEIAAIKEDV

-3518 LTNEAAPSEFF
+3518 PTNEAAPSEFF
-3529 KMLNSGGRSNPEY
+3529 KMLNSGDMTNPEY
-3542 QKIITKINDIT
+3542 QEIITKINNIT

-3570 IEDLKTLADLY
+3570 IEDLKALGDLY
-3581 DELDKTKKK
+3581 DELDKTKKHK
-3590 IKTKYGY
+3590 GKGSY
-3597 DVYEA
+3597 DAYQA
-3602 YSEYAKENVNEKAY
+3602 YSKYAKENVNEQAY
-3616 YDEEGEAKKR
+3616 YSEEDEAKKR

-3633 LWKRVNIRY
+3633 LWKRVNARY
-3642 EVLRDEKGKIVI
+3642 EVLRDKKGKIVI

-3664 LTKAPKPNHWL
+3664 LTKALTPNHWL
-3675 YTTIAPNDAYWKDLN
+3675 YTTIAPNDAYWEDLN
-3690 KRDPKEAARQKKEV
+3690 KDNPKEAARQKKEV

-3727 KAKNAALAKGID
+3727 KAKNAALAKGIA

-3793 KNPNYIESYT
+3793 KNPNYIEDYT

-3841 IQDTLMQFAKTE
+3841 IQDTLMSFAKTE

-3862 MAPHRVKKA
+3862 MAPHRAKKA

-3912 MPMLMTQ
+3912 MAMLMTQ

-3937 RETYTSDEAYEKDLE
+3937 RETYASDEAYEKDLE
-3952 AYQKRMDEAT
+3952 AYQKRIDEAI

-4005 RMLSK
+4005 RMLGK

-4068 TRNASMLQSFTSAK
+4068 TRTASMLQSFTSAK
-4082 FMMLNFTGAIG
+4082 FMMLNITGGIG
-4093 NITIGE
+4093 NITVGE

-4113 PTGWLKGKNMWRQAV
+4113 PTSWLKGKNMWRHAI

-4170 TILNKIRDFMYSPNS
+4170 TVLNKIRDFMYSPNS
-4185 MGEHFMQNGAMFSMF
+4185 MGEHFMQNGTMFSMF

-4231 HEYAMKNI
+4231 HEYAMRNV
-4239 IGGNEELL
+4239 IGGNEELI
-4247 NKYETFKKN
+4247 NKYETFKKD

-4266 YIWNRRDINTEFANL
+4266 YVWNRRDINTEFANL

-4292 AERKKLEKEAKVK
+4292 TERKKLEKEAKVK

-4314 QLDLKDGR
+4314 QVDLKDGR

-4337 SQDKE
+4337 SKDKE

-4413 EVGCAPA
+4413 EIGCAPA
-4420 LFDFLTTPIRQL
+4420 LFDFLTTPIRKL
-4432 RYEKEMSDGQVEAL
+4432 RYEKEMSDGQVETL

-4487 ALGGVCTALAVRC
+4487 ALGGICTALAVRC

-4518 EADDLTTQ
+4518 EADELTTQ

-4555 IMSACNNIAAYVM
+4555 IMAACNNIAAYVM

-4574 NYTSGRYAGQNKILV
+4574 NYTSGRYAGQNKIIV

>member
-1 MANNCSLKFNETKV
+1 MANNCSLKFDETKV
-15 YTNLKAEVGNDDVL
+15 YTNLKAEVGNNDVL

-46 NKEFETYYVN
+46 NKEFETYYSV

-64 NDESKEVATAIQ
+64 NTNDDNESKEVATAIQ

-97 DVKSKGYTSTAAKT
+97 DVKSKGYTSTTAKT
-111 CGIRT
+111 CGIRI

-143 NLANRVINRMFGAVA
+143 NLANRVINRMLGAVA
-158 KNILETRKIEATK
+158 TNILEARKVEATK

-187 DFIKIEEEVSKYTP
+187 DFVKLENEVSKYTP

-216 KVKYFTEVFQG
+216 KVKYFTQVIQT
-227 DDRLGEIRFKK
+227 DQRLGEIRFKK
-238 DDEISQQEV
+238 DDDLSQQEAD
-247 NWNESYSIE
+247 WSESFDIE
-256 DDEALNLDDAA
+256 NDEDLNLNYAA
-267 DNGSNSEK
+267 DNASNNEK

-288 SDFMKDFSFAV
+288 SDFMKDFSFAI

-310 STEVS
+310 SAEIS

-336 KSVDNAIKGDIETTN
+336 KVVNSAIRGDIETTN

-359 EDVAESNKEYAGL
+359 EDIAESNKEYAGL
-372 AYLANDLRKKP
+372 AYLANDLKKKP
-383 DFAYKV
+383 DFAYKL
-389 FQVYRRRTMRKQQAR
+389 FQVYRRRTIRKQQVR
-404 IDDNTVIPVR
+404 IDDTSVAPTR
-414 SNTRADKLETL
+414 SNTRADKIETL

-449 ESIKTKIKDYKALQK
+449 EVIKTKIADYKTLQK

-476 ADIINAIA
+476 GDIINAIA

-532 YANETLTNKKYLD
+532 YANETLNNKRNLD
-545 NKFKEANKIEDKK
+545 NRFKEANKIEDKK
-558 ARKEALDS
+558 AKKEALDS

-572 QGYLSTNTKT
+572 QGYLSTGTKT
-582 YALELAKAL
+582 YALELAKDL

-625 AIKAT
+625 AVKAT

-666 HRNEN
+666 HRDEN

-690 TNYARDMVNIS
+690 TNYARDMINIS

-733 FNAEQNPNMLMGDYF
+733 FNAEQNSKMLMGDYF

-782 GEVIGKEVSVDD
+782 GEVISKEVSVDD
-794 INENHPIVQQFKN
+794 INENHPIVQQFRN

-813 LDMANFINIVFEVK
+813 LDMANFINIVFETNSLGQIK
-827 ENIETLEDGT
+827 YNDDGS
-837 VVDQRGR
+837 
-844 IVFNNDNTPMFKK
+844 PMFKK

-874 IGKGHKHFIEKK
+874 ISKGHKHFIEKK

-911 TTKYGDSLLK
+911 TTKYGDKLLE

-930 ARDGFIPFTINA
+930 DINGFIPFTTNA
-942 NGEVELNLTA
+942 NGEVELNLNA

-970 NNAIA
+970 NNAIT
-975 RMSEYKDLDINNLIN
+975 RISEYKDLDINNLIN

-1047 LRENSTIVQGAFL
+1047 LRENSAIVQGAFL
-1060 NTPEVQARLKAIG
+1060 NTPEIQARLKAIG

-1097 KVAKTYPDGRIEG
+1097 KVDTEDTTGKLTDK
-1110 EDGIL
+1110 DGIL
-1115 VKDLVKN
+1115 VRDLVKN
-1122 AKLTLEQARDLMGGP
+1122 AKLTVKQARKLM
-1137 ILYKPDGTP
+1137 K
-1146 ELNKDKSCRR
+1146 
-1156 SGGFSNTTVNDAQSY
+1156 GFSGTTVNDAQSY

-1224 YDEKLNTIAPRQ
+1224 YDKDLNTIAPRQ

-1254 EQVYNA
+1254 EQVYEA
-1260 MKDNNI
+1260 MKANNI

-1306 DYRDEYDYNHLYTQQ
+1306 DYREEYDYNHLYTQQ

-1335 QIMKKILDNIA
+1335 QIMKKILDNID
-1346 RNSPLYAYKED
+1346 RSSPLYDYKED
-1357 FFNMYVANIKDSFNN
+1357 FFNMYVANIKDSFNK

-1377 KIPIDKDGNIKFD
+1377 KIPLDKDGNIKFD
-1390 ESGNITGLDMQV
+1390 EAGNITGVDMQV

-1431 IAPNGCPNPVM
+1431 IATNGCPNPVM

-1506 EIMLPKSN
+1506 EIMLPASN

-1522 GTYKDVDEVR
+1522 GTYKKSKEE
-1532 DKDGNLIGGLLKQ
+1532 LLKE
-1545 LQDAHLDT
+1545 LQDAGLDT

-1561 EGKQSVCVMKVVG
+1561 EGKQSICVMKVVG

-1634 YIRRE
+1634 YVRRE
-1639 TGLKL
+1639 TGFKL
-1644 SGIDNETFENIKTE
+1644 SGIDDEKFENIKAD
-1658 AKASTKAEARDA
+1658 AKASTKAEAKDA
-1670 RKAEIEEIKNKFDE
+1670 RKAAIAEIKNKFDE
-1684 IESEAYFNLDDNTKE
+1684 IESEAYFNLDDDTKE
-1699 VIKLIHEKIN
+1699 VIKLIHKKIN

-1723 QLEVEIATLS
+1723 QLEVEISTLTK
-1733 DRLEDFKD
+1733 RLEDFKD
-1741 TYIEEELD
+1741 IYIEEELD
-1749 AIKDYIEAKNQ
+1749 AIKDYIEAKKQ

-1797 RLAKQVAKGS
+1797 RLAKQIARSS

-1819 DSDVIGNNSR
+1819 DSDVIGNNTR
-1829 QARNNRLL
+1829 AARNNRLL

-1868 VMNPIVKEVRESR
+1868 VMNPIVKEVREAR

-1917 TVRPRIA
+1917 TVRPHIA
-1924 DNYVVKIAYSKDK
+1924 DNYVVKVVYSKYK
-1937 YNLKELKKRFE
+1937 YNLEELQKRFE
-1948 KVEETDEGYVV
+1948 KIEETDEGYVV

-2053 EEAIASL
+2053 EEAIKSL
-2060 GKEILNAYHIKTDK
+2060 SEEILNAYHIKTDK
-2074 MNLDDIVA
+2074 MNLGEIVDK
-2082 RVNALLGVK
+2082 VNALLGTK
-2091 YSLDKHND
+2091 YDLDRHNN

-2104 DELAKR
+2104 DELSKR
-2110 LLNNDSRPVKENKY
+2110 LLNDENRPVN
-2124 IKHNTYSG
+2124 
-2132 LIDYNDNSVF
+2132 
-2142 VFGSNPLGINGNP
+2142 GSI
-2155 SKGTGGA
+2155 
-2162 ALVALNQGRVQQGEI
+2162 
-2177 MDNTISNNGR
+2177 
-2187 AYGLT
+2187 
-2192 TVKAPNARN
+2192 
-2201 NKGNQLSIEEITNN
+2201 
-2215 IKKLYQYANN
+2215 YQ
-2225 NKDKTFK
+2225 
-2232 VAYTDGKL
+2232 
-2240 LNGHSIEELVNAFI
+2240 H
-2254 NAGEIPNN
+2254 
-2262 VLFSDTLNK
+2262 
-2271 YFVKQTNINKEN
+2271 
-2283 INNIATDWT
+2283 DWT
-2292 VLFAYND
+2292 VLFAYKD
-2299 LAKLSNK
+2299 IAKLADK
-2306 IGDTARV
+2306 IGSTARV

-2337 LIEDENPA
+2337 LIEDEHPA

-2360 YDPNKGLRSYITSD
+2360 YDPNKGLKSYITSD

-2412 RAIEVINGSNNVT
+2412 RTIEVINGNNNVT

-2440 YKQTDAVVCNY
+2440 YKQTDAVVNNY
-2451 TYDIEKKQTV
+2451 TYDVEKKQTI

-2493 PTQEEVDTWSK
+2493 PTQEEVDAWNK

-2547 RFNEDAIDSETAYN
+2547 RFNEDAVDSETAYN
-2561 LFDTAFSSD
+2561 LFDTAFNSN

-2580 MIKYAFVA
+2580 MVKYAFVA

-2599 KCIKNDAL
+2599 KCIKNTAL

-2627 KAQIDNAVA
+2627 KAQINNATA
-2636 RTDLIEQYLRTD
+2636 RTDLVEQYLRSD
-2648 PGVTNVPHKF
+2648 PGVTTIPHKF

-2666 FKTVTRGMYEF
+2666 FKTITRGMYEF
-2677 SLNDKNN
+2677 GLEDKNN

-2710 KKEGNESVTK
+2710 KKEGDESVTR

-2728 PGIGF
+2728 PSIAF
-2733 AYPLNSLEA
+2733 AYPLNSLES
-2742 GEDREVSIN
+2742 GEDRELSIN

-2758 LPSYYEAVIE
+2758 LPSYYETVID
-2768 NLMSDDTDYTL
+2768 NLMSDEPDYTL
-2779 EQLNELYKKH
+2779 DELNKLYQEN
-2789 IATTKVNKVKA
+2789 IARTKVNRVNIA
-2800 VTHFDIMA
+2800 AHFDIME
-2808 DANNDN
+2808 DAKKDN
-2814 GGAKDAINKIIKT
+2814 GGAKDAINKIIKA
-2827 FNNYEGNRIFIQN
+2827 FNNTTASKVFIQN
-2840 MYLYGKT
+2840 MYLHNNSDYRR
-2847 KYDSFT
+2847 FT
-2853 PPIHVEGETISNDG
+2853 APIHIEGETTDDSGNKIN
-2867 ESISI
+2867 I
-2872 NGNFLFRRAT
+2872 NGDFIFRQAT
-2882 KVSIESHNIR
+2882 KSNVALHNKL
-2892 TGEHI
+2892 TKDNVEF
-2897 EEKPQ
+2897 KPQ
-2902 MVEIVRETPMASSRE
+2902 MVEVSMMPSMASSRE
-2917 EVTLGSA
+2917 EITLGSA

-3027 NNPDLQRQ
+3027 NNPALQRQ

-3075 MIKELSNTSVIDDAE
+3075 MIKELSNSSVIDDAE

-3103 DPNIQNGIVSIWDG
+3103 DPNIQNGLVSIFDG
-3117 FHSSGWLDAWFGDL
+3117 FHSSGWFDAWVGDL

-3140 VVTRKVMADIHAKES
+3140 VVTRKVMADIRAKES
-3155 QSKDFAVA
+3155 QAKDFAVA

-3175 AKVGASVDLNKI
+3175 TKVGASVDLNKI

-3271 YVKLRETIR
+3271 YVKLREAIR

-3293 EFEDKLVELRTKID
+3293 EFEDKLVELRTKIN

-3313 IGNDYKP
+3313 IGNEYKP
-3320 AYEYGFPGI
+3320 AYEYGFPGT
-3329 ERAPDDSIIVINQE
+3329 EQAPDGSIIVTNQE
-3343 LYDNARKQSLND
+3343 VYDNARKQSLND
-3355 AIQLDQYL
+3355 AVQLDQYL

-3374 AKEEKEGFRD
+3374 SKEEKEGFRD

-3407 PASQLDTNKEYKKA
+3407 PASQLETNKEYKKA

-3434 DILKVQIEDAYK
+3434 DTIKVQIEDAYK
-3446 KLGITSGK
+3446 KLGITNFK

-3459 KLIKEK
+3459 AIIKDKLA
-3465 LTKGE
+3465 KGE

-3484 TNTEIAKIKEDV
+3484 TNVEIASIKEDV
-3496 ERNYGTT
+3496 ERNYGTS

-3518 LTNEAAPSEFF
+3518 PTNEAAPNEFF

-3542 QKIITKINDIT
+3542 QDIITKINNIT

-3570 IEDLKTLADLY
+3570 IEDLKAIADLY

-3590 IKTKYGY
+3590 IGGPYGY
-3597 DVYEA
+3597 DA
-3602 YSEYAKENVNEKAY
+3602 YQTYSKYAKENVNEKAY

-3633 LWKRVNIRY
+3633 LWKRVNARY
-3642 EVLRDEKGKIVI
+3642 EVLRDKKGKIVI

-3675 YTTIAPNDAYWKDLN
+3675 YTTIAPNDAYWEDLT

-3727 KAKNAALAKGID
+3727 KAKNAALAKGIA

-3793 KNPNYIESYT
+3793 KNPNYIEGYT

-3862 MAPHRVKKA
+3862 MAPHRAKKA

-3912 MPMLMTQ
+3912 MPMLIAQ

-3937 RETYTSDEAYEKDLE
+3937 RETYASDEAYEKDLE

-4005 RMLSK
+4005 RMLGK

-4068 TRNASMLQSFTSAK
+4068 TRTASMLQSFTSAK
-4082 FMMLNFTGAIG
+4082 FMMLNITGAIG

-4170 TILNKIRDFMYSPNS
+4170 TVLNKIRDFMYSPNS

-4247 NKYETFKKN
+4247 NKYEEFKNN

-4322 LAFKEGSILA
+4322 LAFKDGSILA

-4337 SQDKE
+4337 SKDKE

-4432 RYEKEMSDGQVEAL
+4432 RYEKEMSDGQIEAL
-4446 ESLQVLLKGYAEFAM
+4446 ESLQVLLKGYTEFAM
-4461 NLQTNWQLMPKWQR
+4461 NLQINWQLMPKWQR

-4555 IMSACNNIAAYVM
+4555 IMAACNNIAAYVM

-4574 NYTSGRYAGQNKILV
+4574 NYTSGRYAGQNKIIV

>member
-15 YTNLKAEVGNDDVL
+15 GTNLKAEVGNNDVL

-36 VIDGSRPSGF
+36 VIDGSRLSGF
-46 NKEFETYYVN
+46 NKEFETYYSN

-111 CGIRT
+111 CGIRMAA
-116 TGNLMLAFYH
+116 NQMLMFYH
-126 NDLIKGRLE
+126 DDLIKGRLD
-135 EHAEDRKD
+135 EHADDRKN
-143 NLANRVINRMFGAVA
+143 NLADRVINRMLSGVAVG
-158 KNILETRKIEATK
+158 ILINRKTK
-171 EEIAKV
+171 PTPAEIDKI
-177 RKQLMNTKSN
+177 RKQLMNIDGN
-187 DFIKIEEEVSKYTP
+187 DFINLEDEVSKATP
-201 QLRNQFATLKDMLSD
+201 QLRNQFATLKDMISD

-238 DDEISQQEV
+238 DDEISQQEI

-310 STEVS
+310 SAEVS

-359 EDVAESNKEYAGL
+359 KDVAESNKEYAGL

-404 IDDNTVIPVR
+404 IDDNTVVPVR

-449 ESIKTKIKDYKALQK
+449 EAIKTKIKDYKALQK

-532 YANETLTNKKYLD
+532 YANETLINKKYLD

-625 AIKAT
+625 AVKAT

-767 VDGLFSKMHAIRNAK
+767 VDGLFSKMHATRNAK
-782 GEVIGKEVSVDD
+782 SEVIGKEVNVED

-844 IVFNNDNTPMFKK
+844 IVFNNNNTPMFKK

-874 IGKGHKHFIEKK
+874 IGKGHKHFIEKE

-911 TTKYGDSLLK
+911 TTKYGDRLLK
-921 YLFPSLYGG
+921 HLFPSLYGG
-930 ARDGFIPFTINA
+930 ARDGFISFTTNA
-942 NGEVELNLTA
+942 NGEVELNLSA

-1060 NTPEVQARLKAIG
+1060 NTPEIQARLKAIG

-1122 AKLTLEQARDLMGGP
+1122 AKLTLDQARDLMGGP
-1137 ILYKPDGTP
+1137 IMYDNNGKPKLNDDGSYK
-1146 ELNKDKSCRR
+1146 R

-1224 YDEKLNTIAPRQ
+1224 YDKDLNTIAPRQ

-1306 DYRDEYDYNHLYTQQ
+1306 DYREEYDYNHLYTQQ

-1335 QIMKKILDNIA
+1335 QIMKKILDNID

-1357 FFNMYVANIKDSFNN
+1357 FFNMYVANIKDSFNS

-1377 KIPIDKDGNIKFD
+1377 KIPLDKDGNIKFD
-1390 ESGNITGLDMQV
+1390 EAGNIIGVDMQV

-1545 LQDAHLDT
+1545 LQDAGLDT

-1608 NTYIG
+1608 NTTINA
-1613 RDGNIKRAT
+1613 DGNIQK
-1622 WKDTVTENDWLN
+1622 VLYNDLAGKSYDDYVKSQLN
-1634 YIRRE
+1634 
-1639 TGLKL
+1639 
-1644 SGIDNETFENIKTE
+1644 SE
-1658 AKASTKAEARDA
+1658 AKA
-1670 RKAEIEEIKNKFDE
+1670 
-1684 IESEAYFNLDDNTKE
+1684 
-1699 VIKLIHEKIN
+1699 KLK
-1709 EAYGAKPSKAKYQE
+1709 K
-1723 QLEVEIATLS
+1723 
-1733 DRLEDFKD
+1733 
-1741 TYIEEELD
+1741 
-1749 AIKDYIEAKNQ
+1749 AIKEGVNETTA
-1760 ILNNVINGFELSDD
+1760 LNNVATEYGLQSREEFS
-1774 FDYNA
+1774 
-1779 IKSEKIK
+1779 
-1786 SAIKAYKDEQL
+1786 KDKN
-1797 RLAKQVAKGS
+1797 LAD
-1807 RLLQFEAYKKKF
+1807 E
-1819 DSDVIGNNSR
+1819 NSR
-1829 QARNNRLL
+1829 EARNNRLL
-1837 DDMIHILRA
+1837 DDMIHILQA

-1868 VMNPIVKEVRESR
+1868 VMNPIVKEVREAR

-1937 YNLKELKKRFE
+1937 YNLKELQKRFE
-1948 KVEETDEGYVV
+1948 KVEETDDGYVV

-2010 TLVDIGSN
+2010 TLADIGSN

-2053 EEAIASL
+2053 EEAIMSL

-2074 MNLDDIVA
+2074 LNLSDIIFN
-2082 RVNALLGVK
+2082 VNRLFGVK

-2099 ITLSP
+2099 ITLSS

-2110 LLNNDSRPVKENKY
+2110 LLNDKNRPVK
-2124 IKHNTYSG
+2124 G
-2132 LIDYNDNSVF
+2132 SV
-2142 VFGSNPLGINGNP
+2142 
-2155 SKGTGGA
+2155 
-2162 ALVALNQGRVQQGEI
+2162 
-2177 MDNTISNNGR
+2177 
-2187 AYGLT
+2187 
-2192 TVKAPNARN
+2192 
-2201 NKGNQLSIEEITNN
+2201 
-2215 IKKLYQYANN
+2215 YQ
-2225 NKDKTFK
+2225 
-2232 VAYTDGKL
+2232 
-2240 LNGHSIEELVNAFI
+2240 H
-2254 NAGEIPNN
+2254 
-2262 VLFSDTLNK
+2262 
-2271 YFVKQTNINKEN
+2271 
-2283 INNIATDWT
+2283 DWA
-2292 VLFAYND
+2292 VLFAYKD
-2299 LAKLSNK
+2299 LAKLSDK
-2306 IGDTARV
+2306 IGSTARV

-2425 EKDYKGFTQYILNTA
+2425 EKDYKGFTQYILNIA

-2451 TYDIEKKQTV
+2451 TYDVEKKQTV

-2493 PTQEEVDTWSK
+2493 PTQEEVDAWSK

-2547 RFNEDAIDSETAYN
+2547 RFNEDAVDSETAYN
-2561 LFDTAFSSD
+2561 LFDTAFNSN

-2580 MIKYAFVA
+2580 MVKYAFVA

-2599 KCIKNDAL
+2599 KCIKNTTL

-2612 FVQYNGS
+2612 FVQYNGA

-2658 MNKKYSSM
+2658 MNKKYSSI
-2666 FKTVTRGMYEF
+2666 FKPLTRGMYE
-2677 SLNDKNN
+2677 LGLIDNN
-2684 AIEFGFARESNSKV
+2684 ILIDFGFARENNSKIF
-2698 VPIQF
+2698 PIRF

-2710 KKEGNESVTK
+2710 KKEGNESVTR
-2720 LYKIVSPA
+2720 LYKIVSPVPYIA
-2728 PGIGF
+2728 F
-2733 AYPLNSLEA
+2733 AYPLNSLEP

-2751 NANNSVP
+2751 NTNNSVP
-2758 LPSYYEAVIE
+2758 LPSYYEAVIS
-2768 NLMSDDTDYTL
+2768 NLINSDVADYTL
-2779 EQLNELYKKH
+2779 PELNELYKHH

-2800 VTHFDIMA
+2800 VTHFDIMQ

-2840 MYLYGKT
+2840 MYLYSKT

-2867 ESISI
+2867 EPISI

-2902 MVEIVRETPMASSRE
+2902 LVEIVRETPMASSRE
-2917 EVTLGSA
+2917 EITLGSA

-3002 FNQFYRD
+3002 FSQFYRD

-3027 NNPDLQRQ
+3027 NNPALQRQ

-3075 MIKELSNTSVIDDAE
+3075 IVKELSNSSVIDDAE

-3103 DPNIQNGIVSIWDG
+3103 DPNIQNGLVSIFDG
-3117 FHSSGWLDAWFGDL
+3117 FHSSGWFDAWVGDL

-3140 VVTRKVMADIHAKES
+3140 IVTRKVMADIRAKES
-3155 QSKDFAVA
+3155 QAKDFAVA

-3187 FDKNGNIVRNYTD
+3187 FDKNGNIVRNYTN

-3213 AKARVNVQENPM
+3213 AKARVSVQENPM
-3225 EYIQAKHKLDKFLLD
+3225 KYIQAKHKLDKFLLD

-3271 YVKLRETIR
+3271 YVKLREAIR

-3293 EFEDKLVELRTKID
+3293 EFEDKLVELRTKIN

-3320 AYEYGFPGI
+3320 AYENGFPGT
-3329 ERAPDDSIIVINQE
+3329 EKAPDDSIIITNQE
-3343 LYDNARKQSLND
+3343 VYDNARKQSLND

-3395 AEVRDSNGKVTT
+3395 AEVRDSNGKITT
-3407 PASQLDTNKEYKKA
+3407 PASQLENNKEYKKA

-3434 DILKVQIEDAYK
+3434 DTIKVQIEDAYK

-3454 ASKAR
+3454 ASEAR
-3459 KLIKEK
+3459 RLIKEK
-3465 LTKGE
+3465 LAKGE

-3570 IEDLKTLADLY
+3570 IEDLKALADLY

-3590 IKTKYGY
+3590 IGGPYGY
-3597 DVYEA
+3597 DA
-3602 YSEYAKENVNEKAY
+3602 YQTYSKYAKENVNEQAY
-3616 YDEEGEAKKR
+3616 HSEEDEAKKR

-3633 LWKRVNIRY
+3633 LWKRVNSRY
-3642 EVLRDEKGKIVI
+3642 EVLRDKKGKIVI

-3675 YTTIAPNDAYWKDLN
+3675 YTTITPNDDYWKDLN

-3727 KAKNAALAKGID
+3727 KAKNAALAKGNA

-3793 KNPNYIESYT
+3793 KNPNYIEGYT

-3841 IQDTLMQFAKTE
+3841 IQDTLMQFTKTE

-3862 MAPHRVKKA
+3862 MAPHRAKKA

-3912 MPMLMTQ
+3912 MPMLMAQ

-4555 IMSACNNIAAYVM
+4555 IMAACNNIAAYVM

>member
-1 MANNCSLKFNETKV
+1 MANNCSLNFNETKV
-15 YTNLKAEVGNDDVL
+15 GTNLKAEVGNNDVL
-29 FNSLMSA
+29 FNSLMST

-46 NKEFETYYVN
+46 NKEFETYYSN
-56 NYGSIPNT
+56 NYGSIPNV

-76 NFYKN
+76 NFYAN
-81 RNFNVN
+81 TNFDVN
-87 EHTTD
+87 AHTTD

-97 DVKSKGYTSTAAKT
+97 DVKAKGYTSTAAKS
-111 CGIRT
+111 CGIRMA
-116 TGNLMLAFYH
+116 GNQMLMFYH
-126 NDLIKGRLE
+126 DDLIKGRLD
-135 EHAEDRKD
+135 EHADDRKN
-143 NLANRVINRMFGAVA
+143 NLADRVINRMLSGVAVGVLINRKTKPTPA
-158 KNILETRKIEATK
+158 EIDNI
-171 EEIAKV
+171 
-177 RKQLMNTKSN
+177 RKQLMNINGN
-187 DFIKIEEEVSKYTP
+187 DFIKIEEEVAKATP

-216 KVKYFTEVFQG
+216 KVKYFTQVLQT
-227 DDRLGEIRFKK
+227 DPRLSEIRFKK
-238 DDEISQQEV
+238 DDDLSQQEV
-247 NWNESYSIE
+247 DWNESYSIE
-256 DDEALNLDDAA
+256 DDEDSNIDDAA
-267 DNGSNSEK
+267 DNGSNNEK

-288 SDFMKDFSFAV
+288 SDFTKDFSFAV

-310 STEVS
+310 SAEVS

-336 KSVDNAIKGDIETTN
+336 KAVNSAIQGDRDVTN
-351 IDAFLKKL
+351 IDSFLKKL
-359 EDVAESNKEYAGL
+359 EDIAKSNKEYAGL
-372 AYLANDLRKKP
+372 AYLANDLKKKP

-389 FQVYRRRTMRKQQAR
+389 FQIYQRSTIRKQQVR
-404 IDDNTVIPVR
+404 IDDNNVAPTR
-414 SNTRADKLETL
+414 SNSRADKLETL
-425 RINYL
+425 RLNYL

-439 IMIEDTKDIL
+439 IMNEDTNEIL
-449 ESIKTKIKDYKALQK
+449 RAINEKIKAYKKIPADSR
-464 TKGFDLN
+464 FDLN
-471 KEALS
+471 RQALS

-498 IERFARLNGKV
+498 IERFARLNGKI
-509 DGKAPNIAN
+509 DGNAVNIGN
-518 NLTQLYGYLENTAK
+518 NLTQLYGYLSNTAK
-532 YANETLTNKKYLD
+532 YANETLINKQTLD
-545 NKFKEANKIEDKK
+545 NRFKEANKIEDKK
-558 ARKEALDS
+558 AKKEALDN

-572 QGYLSTNTKT
+572 QGYLSTNTKA
-582 YALELAKAL
+582 YALELARDL

-599 DSNSTNAL
+599 DCNSTNAL

-625 AIKAT
+625 AVKGT
-630 LTEEQKDG
+630 LMEQQKDG
-638 TKVSTEL
+638 SKVSTEL
-645 INYGKYKF
+645 VNYGKYKF

-671 GAIINYGLFYKD
+671 GAITNYGLFYKD

-690 TNYARDMVNIS
+690 TSYARDMINIS
-701 LFDGAGNPNTKDN
+701 LFDGAGNPNTKNN

-733 FNAEQNPNMLMGDYF
+733 FNAEQNPKMLMGDYF

-767 VDGLFSKMHAIRNAK
+767 VDGLFSKMRAIRNTK
-782 GEVIGKEVSVDD
+782 GEVIGKEVNVED
-794 INENHPIVQQFKN
+794 INENHPIVQQFRN

-813 LDMANFINIVFEVK
+813 LDMANFINIVFDTNSSGQIK
-827 ENIETLEDGT
+827 YNDDG
-837 VVDQRGR
+837 
-844 IVFNNDNTPMFKK
+844 TPMFKK

-867 RVFANYH
+867 RVFINYH
-874 IGKGHKHFIEKK
+874 IGKGHDHFIEKK
-886 GDGWAFNGLLFKD
+886 GNGWAFNGLLFKD
-899 DRFVLTDYKTGT
+899 DRFVLTDYKTGK
-911 TTKYGDSLLK
+911 TTKYGNKLLE
-921 YLFPSLYGG
+921 YLFPYLYGG
-930 ARDGFIPFTINA
+930 DIKTFIPFTSNA

-952 DQEAMITRMVK
+952 DQEDMITRMVK
-963 GFVTDYS
+963 GFITDYS
-970 NNAIA
+970 NDSIT
-975 RMSEYKDLDINNLIN
+975 RMSEYKDLDVNNLIN

-1047 LRENSTIVQGAFL
+1047 LRENSVIVQGAFL
-1060 NTPEVQARLKAIG
+1060 NTPEVQSRLKAIG

-1083 GITIKNTVRTSEEC
+1083 GITIKNTVRTSDEC
-1097 KVAKTYPDGRIEG
+1097 KVDTEDTTGKLTDK
-1110 EDGIL
+1110 DGIL

-1122 AKLTLEQARDLMGGP
+1122 AKLTVKQARNLM
-1137 ILYKPDGTP
+1137 K
-1146 ELNKDKSCRR
+1146 
-1156 SGGFSNTTVNDAQSY
+1156 GFSGTTVNDAQSY

-1197 QDESKEIPA
+1197 QDESKEIPT
-1206 DLLKKFVQVQKNF
+1206 DLMKKFVQVQKNF

-1224 YDEKLNTIAPRQ
+1224 YDKDLNTIAPRQ

-1248 IRGTQL
+1248 IKGTQL

-1260 MKDNNI
+1260 MKANGI

-1273 TSKAGKARVLTIF
+1273 TSKAGKARVLTLF
-1286 DEKTGEVTE
+1286 DTKTGEVTE

-1306 DYRDEYDYNHLYTQQ
+1306 AYREEYDYNHLYTQQ

-1335 QIMKKILDNIA
+1335 QIMKKILDNIDSK
-1346 RNSPLYAYKED
+1346 SPLYKYKED
-1357 FFNMYVANIKDSFNN
+1357 FFNMYVANIKDSFNQ
-1372 LVDEL
+1372 LVKEL
-1377 KIPIDKDGNIKFD
+1377 KIPLDKDGNIKFD
-1390 ESGNITGLDMQV
+1390 GAGNIEGVDMQV
-1402 FFDKLKDECMRLGL
+1402 FFDKLKDEAMRLGL
-1416 DSNMMDFVTLNASMP
+1416 DSNMMDFVTLNDSMP
-1431 IAPNGCPNPVM
+1431 IAANGCPNPVM

-1492 SKELKYHPNGERYI
+1492 SKELRYHPKTKEHPEGERYI
-1506 EIMLPKSN
+1506 EIMIPASN

-1522 GTYKDVDEVR
+1522 GTYKKSKEE
-1532 DKDGNLIGGLLKQ
+1532 LLKE
-1545 LQDAHLDT
+1545 LQDAGLDT

-1608 NTYIG
+1608 NTTINA
-1613 RDGNIKRAT
+1613 DGNIQK
-1622 WKDTVTENDWLN
+1622 VLYNDLAGKSYDDYVKSQLN
-1634 YIRRE
+1634 SE
-1639 TGLKL
+1639 AKVKLKKAIKE
-1644 SGIDNETFENIKTE
+1644 GVNETTALSNVATEYGLQSREEFSKDKNLADENTR
-1658 AKASTKAEARDA
+1658 A
-1670 RKAEIEEIKNKFDE
+1670 
-1684 IESEAYFNLDDNTKE
+1684 
-1699 VIKLIHEKIN
+1699 
-1709 EAYGAKPSKAKYQE
+1709 
-1723 QLEVEIATLS
+1723 
-1733 DRLEDFKD
+1733 
-1741 TYIEEELD
+1741 
-1749 AIKDYIEAKNQ
+1749 
-1760 ILNNVINGFELSDD
+1760 
-1774 FDYNA
+1774 
-1779 IKSEKIK
+1779 
-1786 SAIKAYKDEQL
+1786 
-1797 RLAKQVAKGS
+1797 
-1807 RLLQFEAYKKKF
+1807 
-1819 DSDVIGNNSR
+1819 
-1829 QARNNRLL
+1829 ARNNRLL
-1837 DDMIHILRA
+1837 DDMINILQA
-1846 NESLEEN
+1846 NQSLEEN

-1868 VMNPIVKEVRESR
+1868 VMNPIVKEVREAR

-1917 TVRPRIA
+1917 TVQPHIA
-1924 DNYVVKIAYSKDK
+1924 DNYVVKVAYSKDK
-1937 YNLKELKKRFE
+1937 YNLEDLQKRFE
-1948 KVEETDEGYVV
+1948 KVEEVGDSYVV

-1965 WTNDNKNVDGYIL
+1965 WTKDNKNVDGYIL

-2010 TLVDIGSN
+2010 TLADIGSN

-2053 EEAIASL
+2053 EEAIMSL
-2060 GKEILNAYHIKTDK
+2060 GKEILNAYHINTDK
-2074 MNLDDIVA
+2074 MNLGEIIV
-2082 RVNALLGVK
+2082 RTNALLGVK

-2110 LLNNDSRPVKENKY
+2110 LLNDKNRPVK
-2124 IKHNTYSG
+2124 
-2132 LIDYNDNSVF
+2132 
-2142 VFGSNPLGINGNP
+2142 GSI
-2155 SKGTGGA
+2155 
-2162 ALVALNQGRVQQGEI
+2162 
-2177 MDNTISNNGR
+2177 
-2187 AYGLT
+2187 
-2192 TVKAPNARN
+2192 
-2201 NKGNQLSIEEITNN
+2201 
-2215 IKKLYQYANN
+2215 YQ
-2225 NKDKTFK
+2225 
-2232 VAYTDGKL
+2232 
-2240 LNGHSIEELVNAFI
+2240 H
-2254 NAGEIPNN
+2254 
-2262 VLFSDTLNK
+2262 
-2271 YFVKQTNINKEN
+2271 
-2283 INNIATDWT
+2283 DWA
-2292 VLFAYND
+2292 VLFAYKD
-2299 LAKLSNK
+2299 LAKLSDK
-2306 IGDTARV
+2306 IGATARV

-2337 LIEDENPA
+2337 LLIEEHPA
-2345 LVVGTSSIVNSIYAG
+2345 LVVGTSSIISSIYAG
-2360 YDPNKGLRSYITSD
+2360 YQPSKGLRSYITSNN
-2374 AKSAYPSLN
+2374 KSSYPSLN

-2398 MLFDTEQDNFRIAN
+2398 MLFDTEQDRFRIAN
-2412 RAIEVINGSNNVT
+2412 RAIEIINGANNVT

-2440 YKQTDAVVCNY
+2440 YKQTDAVINNY
-2451 TYDIEKKQTV
+2451 TYDVEKKQTV
-2461 VNKEVDETDEALRI
+2461 VNKEVEEEDEALRI

-2481 PDFTF
+2481 PNFTF
-2486 NVKDVTN
+2486 DIKNVTA
-2493 PTQEEVDTWSK
+2493 PTQKEVDAWSK

-2547 RFNEDAIDSETAYN
+2547 RFNEDAVDSETAYN
-2561 LFDTAFSSD
+2561 LFDTAFNSD

-2588 EGFKIG
+2588 EGFKMG

-2599 KCIKNDAL
+2599 KCIKNTTL

-2612 FVQYNGS
+2612 FIQYNGA
-2619 RTSVVAQI
+2619 RTSVVDQI
-2627 KAQIDNAVA
+2627 KAQINNAVA
-2636 RTDLIEQYLRTD
+2636 RTDLVEQYLRTD

-2658 MNKKYSSM
+2658 MSKKYSSK
-2666 FKTVTRGMYEF
+2666 FKTLTRGMYEL
-2677 SLNDKNN
+2677 SLNNEDD
-2684 AIEFGFARESNSKV
+2684 AIEFGFARETNSKL
-2698 VPIQF
+2698 VPVQF

-2710 KKEGNESVTK
+2710 KKEGNENVTR
-2720 LYKIVSPA
+2720 LYKIYSPEYGTA
-2728 PGIGF
+2728 F
-2733 AYPLNSLEA
+2733 AYPLNGLEA

-2768 NLMSDDTDYTL
+2768 NLMNPNVADYTID
-2779 EQLNELYKKH
+2779 ELNELYKKH
-2789 IATTKVNKVKA
+2789 IATTKVNRVNVA
-2800 VTHFDIMA
+2800 AHFDIIE
-2808 DANNDN
+2808 DAKKDN
-2814 GGAKDAINKIIKT
+2814 GGAKDAINKIVKA
-2827 FNNYEGNRIFIQN
+2827 FNNTTATKAFIQN
-2840 MYLYGKT
+2840 MYLHNNSDYRC
-2847 KYDSFT
+2847 FT
-2853 PPIHVEGETISNDG
+2853 APIHIEGESTDDSGNKIN
-2867 ESISI
+2867 I
-2872 NGNFLFRRAT
+2872 NGEFIFRKAT
-2882 KVSIESHNIR
+2882 KSNIELHNKL
-2892 TGEHI
+2892 TNDSVEF
-2897 EEKPQ
+2897 KPQ
-2902 MVEIVRETPMASSRE
+2902 MVEVSMMPSMASSRE

-2924 SSKLEQSLRTTTD
+2924 SSRLEQSLRTTTD

-2951 GLGDI
+2951 GLGDM

-3002 FNQFYRD
+3002 FNQFYKD
-3009 ENGNYFA
+3009 GDNYFA

-3022 IEAIK
+3022 INAIK
-3027 NNPDLQRQ
+3027 NNPALQRQ
-3035 FLEALADANAIIDKF
+3035 FLETLADANAIIDKF

-3069 IEEMQK
+3069 IDEMQK
-3075 MIKELSNTSVIDDAE
+3075 MIKELSNSSIIDDAE

-3103 DPNIQNGIVSIWDG
+3103 DPNIQNGLVSIFDG
-3117 FHSSGWLDAWFGDL
+3117 FHSSGWFDAWVGDL

-3140 VVTRKVMADIHAKES
+3140 VVTRKVMADIRAKES
-3155 QSKDFAVA
+3155 QAKDFSVT
-3163 FGKHFEDIKARA
+3163 FGKHIEDIKVRA

-3187 FDKNGNIVRNYTD
+3187 FDKNGNIVRAYTD
-3200 KFVEDIKELKRNV
+3200 NFVEDIKELKRNV

-3253 LYNEDEFII
+3253 LYDEDEYII

-3271 YVKLRETIR
+3271 YVKLREAIR

-3293 EFEDKLVELRTKID
+3293 EFEDKLTELRIKIN

-3313 IGNDYKP
+3313 IGDDYKP
-3320 AYEYGFPGI
+3320 AYEYGFPGT
-3329 ERAPDDSIIVINQE
+3329 EQAPDGSIIVTNQE
-3343 LYDNARKQSLND
+3343 VYDNARKQSLND

-3363 RRIKDIKEEYT
+3363 RRVKDIKEEYT
-3374 AKEEKEGFRD
+3374 AKEEKDGFRD
-3384 MLDKMLNIIDN
+3384 MLEKMLNIIDN

-3407 PASQLDTNKEYKKA
+3407 PASQLESNKEYQKA

-3434 DILKVQIEDAYK
+3434 DTIKVQIEDAYK
-3446 KLGITSGK
+3446 KLGITSSK

-3459 KLIKEK
+3459 ALIKQK
-3465 LTKGE
+3465 LAKGE

-3484 TNTEIAKIKEDV
+3484 TNDEIAAIKEDV
-3496 ERNYGTT
+3496 ERNYGTSS
-3503 NTSLF
+3503 TSLF

-3518 LTNEAAPSEFF
+3518 PTSEAAPSEFF
-3529 KMLNSGGRSNPEY
+3529 KTLNSDGMTNPEY
-3542 QKIITKINDIT
+3542 QEIVTKINNIT
-3553 RKYYNSAAK
+3553 RKYYDSAAK

-3570 IEDLKTLADLY
+3570 IEDLKALADLY

-3590 IKTKYGY
+3590 KGKGSY
-3597 DVYEA
+3597 DA
-3602 YSEYAKENVNEKAY
+3602 YQSYSKYAKENVNEKAY

-3633 LWKRVNIRY
+3633 LWKRVNARY
-3642 EVLRDEKGKIVI
+3642 EVLRDKKGKVVI
-3654 DETTGKAVYD
+3654 DETTGKAVYN

-3675 YTTIAPNDAYWKDLN
+3675 YSTIAPNDAYWEDLN
-3690 KRDPKEAARQKKEV
+3690 KREPKEAARQKQEV
-3704 EDKTKAQE
+3704 ENKTKAQE

-3727 KAKNAALAKGID
+3727 KAKQAALAKGEA

-3758 EALPIWNRTRVI
+3758 ESLPIWNRTRVI

-3793 KNPNYIESYT
+3793 KNPNYIEGYT

-3814 DKNGTTHVPGYDNNL
+3814 NKNGTTHIPGYDNNL

-3841 IQDTLMQFAKTE
+3841 IQDTLMSFAKTE

-3862 MAPHRVKKA
+3862 ITPHRAKKA

-3912 MPMLMTQ
+3912 MPMLMSQ

-3925 VDLDNIRSTKPK
+3925 VDLDNIRKTKPK
-3937 RETYTSDEAYEKDLE
+3937 RETYTSDEDYEKDLE
-3952 AYQKRMDEAT
+3952 AYQKRIDEAT

-3976 YIGAIQDFISAAGHY
+3976 YIGAIQDFIAAAGHY

-4005 RMLSK
+4005 RMLGK

-4054 RLVYDQYKIPQNKL
+4054 RLVYDQNKIPQNKL
-4068 TRNASMLQSFTSAK
+4068 TKTASMLQSFTSAK
-4082 FMMLNFTGAIG
+4082 FMMLNITGGIG
-4093 NITIGE
+4093 NITVGE

-4113 PTGWLKGKNMWRQAV
+4113 PTGWLKGKNMWRQGL

-4143 ADALVKFMNIV
+4143 ADALVKFMNVV

-4170 TILNKIRDFMYSPNS
+4170 GVLNKIRDFMYSPNS

-4209 DAESNGRLGYEAMT
+4209 EAESDGKLGYEAMT
-4223 WEQYKNKF
+4223 WEQYRNKF

-4247 NKYETFKKN
+4247 NKYEEFKNN
-4256 ILADDNKKKE
+4256 IFADDNKKKE
-4266 YIWNRRDINTEFANL
+4266 YIWNRRDINTEFANI

-4305 FEELPTVMD
+4305 FEELPTIMD
-4314 QLDLKDGR
+4314 QVDLKDGR
-4322 LAFKEGSILA
+4322 LSFKDGSILA

-4337 SQDKE
+4337 SKDKE

-4432 RYEKEMSDGQVEAL
+4432 QYEKEMSDGQVETL

-4475 ASIERAAGDVVG
+4475 ASIERAAGDAVG
-4487 ALGGVCTALAVRC
+4487 ALGGICTALAVRC

-4555 IMSACNNIAAYVM
+4555 IMAACNNIAAYVM

-4589 KLGRQIPIYRS
+4589 KLGRQVPIYRS

-4628 WANDIRGTS
+4628 WANNIRGTS

>member
-46 NKEFETYYVN
+46 NKEFETYYAN

-64 NDESKEVATAIQ
+64 NDESKEVDTAIQ

-87 EHTTD
+87 EHITD

-111 CGIRT
+111 CGIRI

-143 NLANRVINRMFGAVA
+143 NLANRVINRMLGAVA
-158 KNILETRKIEATK
+158 TNILEARKVEATK

-187 DFIKIEEEVSKYTP
+187 DFIKLEDEVSKTTP

-216 KVKYFTEVFQG
+216 KVKYFTQVIQI

-238 DDEISQQEV
+238 DDDLSQQEAD
-247 NWNESYSIE
+247 WSESFDIE
-256 DDEALNLDDAA
+256 DDDDLNLNNAA
-267 DNGSNSEK
+267 DNASNNEK

-336 KSVDNAIKGDIETTN
+336 KVVNSAIRGDIETTN

-359 EDVAESNKEYAGL
+359 EDIAESNKEYAGL
-372 AYLANDLRKKP
+372 AYLANDLKKKP
-383 DFAYKV
+383 DFAYKL
-389 FQVYRRRTMRKQQAR
+389 FQVYRRRTIRKQQVR
-404 IDDNTVIPVR
+404 IDDNSVSPTR
-414 SNTRADKLETL
+414 SNNRADKLETL

-439 IMIEDTKDIL
+439 IMIEDTNDIL
-449 ESIKTKIKDYKALQK
+449 GAIKIKIDDYKTLQK

-471 KEALS
+471 KQALS

-484 SRLKQYYPS
+484 TRLKQYYPS

-509 DGKAPNIAN
+509 DDKAPNIAN

-532 YANETLTNKKYLD
+532 YANETLNNKRNLD
-545 NKFKEANKIEDKK
+545 NRFKEANKIKDKK
-558 ARKEALDS
+558 AKKEALDS

-572 QGYLSTNTKT
+572 QGYLSTNTKA
-582 YALELAKAL
+582 YALELAKSL

-625 AIKAT
+625 AVKAT
-630 LTEEQKDG
+630 LTEQQKDG

-666 HRNEN
+666 HRDEN
-671 GAIINYGLFYKD
+671 GAVINYGLFYKD

-701 LFDGAGNPNTKDN
+701 LFDGAGNSNTKDN

-733 FNAEQNPNMLMGDYF
+733 FNAEQNPKMLMGDYF

-767 VDGLFSKMHAIRNAK
+767 VDGLFSKMHAIRNPK

-827 ENIETLEDGT
+827 ENTETLEDGT

-886 GDGWAFNGLLFKD
+886 GDSWAFNGLLFKD

-911 TTKYGDSLLK
+911 TTKYGDDLLK

-930 ARDGFIPFTINA
+930 ARDGFIPFTTNA
-942 NGEVELNLTA
+942 NGEVELNLSA

-970 NNAIA
+970 NNAIT

-1009 DVFEGDTKFYKDTQT
+1009 DIFEGDTKFYKDTQT

-1060 NTPEVQARLKAIG
+1060 NTPEVQTRLKAIG

-1097 KVAKTYPDGRIEG
+1097 KVAKTYPDGKVEG

-1115 VKDLVKN
+1115 VKDLAKN
-1122 AKLTLEQARDLMGGP
+1122 AKLTLEQARDLIGGP
-1137 ILYKPDGTP
+1137 IMYDNNGKPKLNADG
-1146 ELNKDKSCRR
+1146 SYRR
-1156 SGGFSNTTVNDAQSY
+1156 SGGFSNTTINDAQSY

-1254 EQVYNA
+1254 EQVYEA
-1260 MKDNNI
+1260 MKSNNI

-1306 DYRDEYDYNHLYTQQ
+1306 DYREEYDYNHLYTQQ

-1335 QIMKKILDNIA
+1335 QIMKKILDNIDS
-1346 RNSPLYAYKED
+1346 NSPLHDYKED
-1357 FFNMYVANIKDSFNN
+1357 FFNMYVANIKDSFNK

-1377 KIPIDKDGNIKFD
+1377 KIPLDKDGNIKFD
-1390 ESGNITGLDMQV
+1390 EAENITGLDMQV

-1431 IAPNGCPNPVM
+1431 IAANGCPNPVM
-1442 PTYLSNVINKLE
+1442 PTYLSNVVNKLE

-1483 KATKDQVSY
+1483 NSKKYTKENPFNLDGIDKTKFDVEVYDREKTPGYKSKALRIYIKGKKKGWFELVKDKEDNNYSVHFKTTTEKIGKVEQDGKIVNPSTKEERDELYTALRNAIPNGANVSTWGSISDGGVY
-1492 SKELKYHPNGERYI
+1492 ALNKLGKGWKKVGERTIKHKKDDKDIVIPVYQKNGLTTSKTLRYHPATEEHPEGERYI
-1506 EIMLPKSN
+1506 EIILPASN

-1522 GTYKDVDEVR
+1522 GTYKKSKEE
-1532 DKDGNLIGGLLKQ
+1532 LLKE
-1545 LQDAHLDT
+1545 LQDAGLDT

-1608 NTYIG
+1608 NTYI
-1613 RDGNIKRAT
+1613 DKHGNI
-1622 WKDTVTENDWLN
+1622 
-1634 YIRRE
+1634 
-1639 TGLKL
+1639 
-1644 SGIDNETFENIKTE
+1644 
-1658 AKASTKAEARDA
+1658 
-1670 RKAEIEEIKNKFDE
+1670 RKQDY
-1684 IESEAYFNLDDNTKE
+1684 S
-1699 VIKLIHEKIN
+1699 
-1709 EAYGAKPSKAKYQE
+1709 
-1723 QLEVEIATLS
+1723 
-1733 DRLEDFKD
+1733 
-1741 TYIEEELD
+1741 EELD
-1749 AIKDYIEAKNQ
+1749 IYDYANYVNRHLEKADKIKDKSVKEAFEK
-1760 ILNNVINGFELSDD
+1760 LNKEIDEQFEKSRKELAEEETQAYDVLSDETKELVKAAHKD
-1774 FDYNA
+1774 FESQAVKNPETG
-1779 IKSEKIK
+1779 KLT
-1786 SAIKAYKDEQL
+1786 KDSYL
-1797 RLAKQVAKGS
+1797 KQ
-1807 RLLQFEAYKKKF
+1807 LQFVVDYIRTNKTNLDAADDNFISVHEDMVDSISNEYIDKKTFKSDKAKEILQARIDKFNKAAKKLGIMSYKQYLAQNVE
-1819 DSDVIGNNSR
+1819 DANSR
-1829 QARNNRLL
+1829 EARNNRLL
-1837 DDMIHILRA
+1837 DDMIHILQA

-1868 VMNPIVKEVRESR
+1868 VMNPVVKEVREAR

-1917 TVRPRIA
+1917 TVHPHVT
-1924 DNYVVKIAYSKDK
+1924 DKYTVKVAYSKDK
-1937 YNLKELKKRFE
+1937 YNLEELQKRFE

-2010 TLVDIGSN
+2010 TLADIGSN

-2029 AITRI
+2029 AITKI

-2053 EEAIASL
+2053 EEAIKST
-2060 GKEILNAYHIKTDK
+2060 GKEILNTYHINTDK
-2074 MNLDDIVA
+2074 MNLGEIVT
-2082 RVNALLGVK
+2082 RVNGLLGTK
-2091 YSLDKHND
+2091 YNLDKHND

-2110 LLNNDSRPVKENKY
+2110 LLNDKNRPVK
-2124 IKHNTYSG
+2124 
-2132 LIDYNDNSVF
+2132 
-2142 VFGSNPLGINGNP
+2142 GSI
-2155 SKGTGGA
+2155 
-2162 ALVALNQGRVQQGEI
+2162 
-2177 MDNTISNNGR
+2177 
-2187 AYGLT
+2187 
-2192 TVKAPNARN
+2192 
-2201 NKGNQLSIEEITNN
+2201 
-2215 IKKLYQYANN
+2215 YQ
-2225 NKDKTFK
+2225 
-2232 VAYTDGKL
+2232 
-2240 LNGHSIEELVNAFI
+2240 H
-2254 NAGEIPNN
+2254 
-2262 VLFSDTLNK
+2262 
-2271 YFVKQTNINKEN
+2271 
-2283 INNIATDWT
+2283 DWA

-2299 LAKLSNK
+2299 LAKLSDK
-2306 IGDTARV
+2306 IGATARV

-2360 YDPNKGLRSYITSD
+2360 YDPTKGLRSYITSN
-2374 AKSAYPSLN
+2374 AKSVYPSLN

-2425 EKDYKGFTQYILNTA
+2425 EKDYKGFTQYILNAA
-2440 YKQTDAVVCNY
+2440 YKQTDAVVNNY
-2451 TYDIEKKQTV
+2451 TYDVEKKQTV
-2461 VNKEVDETDEALRI
+2461 VNKEFDETDEALRI

-2493 PTQEEVDTWSK
+2493 PTQEEVNAWSK

-2547 RFNEDAIDSETAYN
+2547 RFNEDAVDNETAYN

-2570 NPLVKLAAMD
+2570 NPLVKLTAMD
-2580 MIKYAFVA
+2580 MVKYAFVA

-2599 KCIKNDAL
+2599 KCIKNTAL

-2612 FVQYNGS
+2612 FVQFNGA
-2619 RTSVVAQI
+2619 RTSIIAQI
-2627 KAQIDNAVA
+2627 KAQVDNVVS
-2636 RTDLIEQYLRTD
+2636 RTDLIEQYLRSD
-2648 PGVTNVPHKF
+2648 PGVSNVPHKF

-2666 FKTVTRGMYEF
+2666 FETVTRGMYEF
-2677 SLNDKNN
+2677 SLDDKDN
-2684 AIEFGFARESNSKV
+2684 AIEFGFARESNAEF

-2703 NDYIYIT
+2703 NNYIYIT
-2710 KKEGNESVTK
+2710 KKEGNESVTR
-2720 LYKIVSPA
+2720 LYKIVSPDLGS
-2728 PGIGF
+2728 GIGF
-2733 AYPLNSLEA
+2733 AYPLNGLEA
-2742 GEDREVSIN
+2742 GEDKEVSIN

-2758 LPSYYEAVIE
+2758 LPSYYEAVID
-2768 NLMSDDTDYTL
+2768 NLMNSEVADYTL
-2779 EQLNELYKKH
+2779 DELNELYKKH
-2789 IATTKVNKVKA
+2789 VATTKINKVKA
-2800 VTHFDIMA
+2800 VTHFDIMS

-2827 FNNYEGNRIFIQN
+2827 FNDYEGNRIFIQN

-2853 PPIHVEGETISNDG
+2853 PPIHVEGETISNGG
-2867 ESISI
+2867 EPISI

-2902 MVEIVRETPMASSRE
+2902 LVEIVRETPMASSRE

-3002 FNQFYRD
+3002 FSQFYRD

-3022 IEAIK
+3022 INVIK
-3027 NNPDLQRQ
+3027 NNPALQRQ
-3035 FLEALADANAIIDKF
+3035 FLETLADANAIVDKF

-3069 IEEMQK
+3069 IDEMQK
-3075 MIKELSNTSVIDDAE
+3075 MIKELSNSSIIDDAE
-3090 VKFGIDYLQKLSN
+3090 VKFGLDYLQKLSN
-3103 DPNIQNGIVSIWDG
+3103 DPNIQNGLISIYDG

-3140 VVTRKVMADIHAKES
+3140 VVTRKVMADIRAKES
-3155 QSKDFAVA
+3155 QAKDFAVA

-3175 AKVGASVDLNKI
+3175 AKVGASVDINKI

-3271 YVKLRETIR
+3271 YVKLREAIR

-3293 EFEDKLVELRTKID
+3293 EFEDKLVELRTKIN

-3313 IGNDYKP
+3313 IGNEYKP
-3320 AYEYGFPGI
+3320 DFREGFPGTSK
-3329 ERAPDDSIIVINQE
+3329 APDESIIITNQE
-3343 LYDNARKQSLND
+3343 VYDNARKQSLND
-3355 AIQLDQYL
+3355 AVQLDQYL

-3434 DILKVQIEDAYK
+3434 DVLKVRIEDAYK
-3446 KLGITSGK
+3446 KLGITNFK

-3459 KLIKEK
+3459 AFIKDKLA
-3465 LTKGE
+3465 KGE

-3484 TNTEIAKIKEDV
+3484 TNTEIAAIKEDV

-3518 LTNEAAPSEFF
+3518 PTNEAAPSEFF
-3529 KMLNSGGRSNPEY
+3529 KMLNSGGMTNPEY
-3542 QKIITKINDIT
+3542 QEIITKINNIT

-3570 IEDLKTLADLY
+3570 IEDLKALGDLY
-3581 DELDKTKKK
+3581 DELDKTKKHK
-3590 IKTKYGY
+3590 GKGSY
-3597 DVYEA
+3597 DAYQA
-3602 YSEYAKENVNEKAY
+3602 YSKYAKENVNEQAY
-3616 YDEEGEAKKR
+3616 YSEEDEAKKR

-3633 LWKRVNIRY
+3633 LWKRVNARY
-3642 EVLRDEKGKIVI
+3642 EVLRDKKGKIVI

-3675 YTTIAPNDAYWKDLN
+3675 YTTIAPNDAYWEDLN

-3727 KAKNAALAKGID
+3727 KAKNTALAKGIA

-3793 KNPNYIESYT
+3793 KNPNYIEGYT

-3841 IQDTLMQFAKTE
+3841 IQDTLMSFAKTE

-3862 MAPHRVKKA
+3862 MAPHRAKKA
-3871 EHDAKWAAK
+3871 EHDTKWAAK

-3937 RETYTSDEAYEKDLE
+3937 RETYASDEAYEKDLE
-3952 AYQKRMDEAT
+3952 AYQKRIDEAI

-4005 RMLSK
+4005 RMLGK

-4068 TRNASMLQSFTSAK
+4068 TRTASMLQSFTSAK
-4082 FMMLNFTGAIG
+4082 FMMLNITGGIG
-4093 NITIGE
+4093 NITVGE
-4099 SAIAGEYIAKEYFT
+4099 SAISGEYIAKEYFT
-4113 PTGWLKGKNMWRQAV
+4113 PTGWLKGKNMWRHAI

-4165 HLDAD
+4165 HLDSD
-4170 TILNKIRDFMYSPNS
+4170 TVLNKIRDFMYSPNS
-4185 MGEHFMQNGAMFSMF
+4185 MGEHFMQNGTMFSMF

-4209 DAESNGRLGYEAMT
+4209 DAESNGRLGYEAIT

-4231 HEYAMKNI
+4231 HEYAMRNI

-4247 NKYETFKKN
+4247 NKYETFKKD

-4266 YIWNRRDINTEFANL
+4266 YVWNRRDINTEFANL

-4292 AERKKLEKEAKVK
+4292 TERKKLEKEAKVK

-4314 QLDLKDGR
+4314 QVDLKDGR

-4337 SQDKE
+4337 SKDKE

-4413 EVGCAPA
+4413 EIGCAPA
-4420 LFDFLTTPIRQL
+4420 LFDFLTTPIRKL
-4432 RYEKEMSDGQVEAL
+4432 RYEKEMSDGQVEVL
-4446 ESLQVLLKGYAEFAM
+4446 ESLQVLIKGYAEFAM

-4487 ALGGVCTALAVRC
+4487 ALGGICTALAVRC

-4518 EADDLTTQ
+4518 EADELTTQ

-4555 IMSACNNIAAYVM
+4555 IMAACNNIAAYVM

-4574 NYTSGRYAGQNKILV
+4574 NYTSGRYAGQNKIIV

>member
-46 NKEFETYYVN
+46 NKEFETYYAN

-143 NLANRVINRMFGAVA
+143 NLANRVINRMLGAVA
-158 KNILETRKIEATK
+158 TNILEARKVEATK

-187 DFIKIEEEVSKYTP
+187 DFIKLEDEVSKTTP

-216 KVKYFTEVFQG
+216 KVKYFTQVIQT

-238 DDEISQQEV
+238 DDDLSQQETD
-247 NWNESYSIE
+247 WSESFDIE
-256 DDEALNLDDAA
+256 DDDDLNLNNAA
-267 DNGSNSEK
+267 DNASNNEK

-336 KSVDNAIKGDIETTN
+336 KVVNSAIRGDIETTN

-359 EDVAESNKEYAGL
+359 EDIAESNKEYAGL
-372 AYLANDLRKKP
+372 AYLANDLKKKP
-383 DFAYKV
+383 DFAYKL
-389 FQVYRRRTMRKQQAR
+389 FQVYRRRTIRKQQVR
-404 IDDNTVIPVR
+404 IDDNSVSPTR
-414 SNTRADKLETL
+414 SNNRADKLETL

-439 IMIEDTKDIL
+439 IMIEDTNDIL
-449 ESIKTKIKDYKALQK
+449 GAIKTKIDDYKTLQK

-471 KEALS
+471 KQALS

-532 YANETLTNKKYLD
+532 YANETLNNKRNLD
-545 NKFKEANKIEDKK
+545 NRFKEANKIKDKK
-558 ARKEALDS
+558 AKKEALDS

-572 QGYLSTNTKT
+572 QGYLSTNTKA
-582 YALELAKAL
+582 YALELAKSL

-625 AIKAT
+625 AVKAT
-630 LTEEQKDG
+630 LTEQQKDG

-666 HRNEN
+666 HRDEN
-671 GAIINYGLFYKD
+671 GAVINYGLFYKD

-733 FNAEQNPNMLMGDYF
+733 FNAEQNPKMLMGDYF

-767 VDGLFSKMHAIRNAK
+767 VDGLFSKMHAIKNAK
-782 GEVIGKEVSVDD
+782 GEVIAKEVSVDD
-794 INENHPIVQQFKN
+794 INENHPIVQQFRN

-813 LDMANFINIVFEVK
+813 LDMVNFINIVFEVK
-827 ENIETLEDGT
+827 ENTETLKDGT
-837 VVDQRGR
+837 VVDQRGI

-911 TTKYGDSLLK
+911 TTKYGDDLLK

-930 ARDGFIPFTINA
+930 ARDGFIPFTTNA

-970 NNAIA
+970 NNAIT

-1009 DVFEGDTKFYKDTQT
+1009 DIFEGDTKFYKDTQT

-1047 LRENSTIVQGAFL
+1047 LRENSTIIQGAFL
-1060 NTPEVQARLKAIG
+1060 NTPEVQSRLKAIG

-1097 KVAKTYPDGRIEG
+1097 KVAKTYPDGKVEG

-1122 AKLTLEQARDLMGGP
+1122 AKLTLDQARDLMGGP
-1137 ILYKPDGTP
+1137 IMYDNNGKPKLNADG
-1146 ELNKDKSCRR
+1146 SYRR
-1156 SGGFSNTTVNDAQSY
+1156 SGGFSNTTINDAQSY

-1224 YDEKLNTIAPRQ
+1224 YDKDLNTIAPRQ

-1248 IRGTQL
+1248 IKGTQL
-1254 EQVYNA
+1254 EQVYKA
-1260 MKDNNI
+1260 MKANKI

-1306 DYRDEYDYNHLYTQQ
+1306 DYREEYDYNHLYTQQ

-1335 QIMKKILDNIA
+1335 QIMKKILDNIDS
-1346 RNSPLYAYKED
+1346 NSPLHAYKED
-1357 FFNMYVANIKDSFNN
+1357 FFNMYVANIKDSFNK

-1377 KIPIDKDGNIKFD
+1377 KIPLDEDGNIEFD
-1390 ESGNITGLDMQV
+1390 EAGNITGVDMQV

-1431 IAPNGCPNPVM
+1431 IAANGCPNPIM
-1442 PTYLSNVINKLE
+1442 PTYLSNVVNKLE

-1506 EIMLPKSN
+1506 EIMLPASN

-1522 GTYKDVDEVR
+1522 GTYKKSKEE
-1532 DKDGNLIGGLLKQ
+1532 LLKE
-1545 LQDAHLDT
+1545 LQDAGLDT

-1634 YIRRE
+1634 YVRRE
-1639 TGLKL
+1639 TGLRL
-1644 SGIDNETFENIKTE
+1644 SGIDNEKFENIKAD

-1670 RKAEIEEIKNKFDE
+1670 RKAEIAEIKNRFDE
-1684 IESEAYFNLDDNTKE
+1684 IESEAYFNLDDDTKE

-1709 EAYGAKPSKAKYQE
+1709 EAYGPKPSKAKYQE
-1723 QLEVEIATLS
+1723 QLEVEISTLTG
-1733 DRLEDFKD
+1733 RLEEFKD
-1741 TYIEEELD
+1741 IYIEEELD
-1749 AIKDYIEAKNQ
+1749 AIKDYIEAKKQ

-1797 RLAKQVAKGS
+1797 RLAKQIARSS

-1819 DSDVIGNNSR
+1819 DSDVIGNNTR
-1829 QARNNRLL
+1829 EARNNRLL
-1837 DDMIHILRA
+1837 DDMIHILQA

-1868 VMNPIVKEVRESR
+1868 VMNPVVKEVREAR

-1917 TVRPRIA
+1917 TVHPHIT
-1924 DNYVVKIAYSKDK
+1924 DKYTIKVAYSKDK
-1937 YNLKELKKRFE
+1937 YNLEELQKRFE

-2010 TLVDIGSN
+2010 TLADIGSN

-2029 AITRI
+2029 AITKI

-2053 EEAIASL
+2053 EEAIRSL
-2060 GKEILNAYHIKTDK
+2060 GKEILNTYHINTDK
-2074 MNLDDIVA
+2074 MNLGEIVA
-2082 RVNALLGVK
+2082 RVNGLLGTK

-2099 ITLSP
+2099 IILSP

-2110 LLNNDSRPVKENKY
+2110 LLNDKNRPVK
-2124 IKHNTYSG
+2124 
-2132 LIDYNDNSVF
+2132 V
-2142 VFGSNPLGINGNP
+2142 
-2155 SKGTGGA
+2155 
-2162 ALVALNQGRVQQGEI
+2162 
-2177 MDNTISNNGR
+2177 
-2187 AYGLT
+2187 
-2192 TVKAPNARN
+2192 
-2201 NKGNQLSIEEITNN
+2201 SI
-2215 IKKLYQYANN
+2215 YQ
-2225 NKDKTFK
+2225 
-2232 VAYTDGKL
+2232 
-2240 LNGHSIEELVNAFI
+2240 H
-2254 NAGEIPNN
+2254 
-2262 VLFSDTLNK
+2262 
-2271 YFVKQTNINKEN
+2271 
-2283 INNIATDWT
+2283 DWG

-2299 LAKLSNK
+2299 LAKLSDK
-2306 IGDTARV
+2306 IGSTARV

-2360 YDPNKGLRSYITSD
+2360 YDPTKGLRSYITSN

-2425 EKDYKGFTQYILNTA
+2425 EKDYKGFTQYILNAA
-2440 YKQTDAVVCNY
+2440 YKQTDAVVNNY
-2451 TYDIEKKQTV
+2451 TYDVEKKQTI
-2461 VNKEVDETDEALRI
+2461 VNKEFDETDEALRI

-2493 PTQEEVDTWSK
+2493 PTQEEVNAWSK

-2509 KISWLKANS
+2509 KISWLKSNS

-2547 RFNEDAIDSETAYN
+2547 RFNEDAVDNETAYN

-2580 MIKYAFVA
+2580 MVKYAFVA

-2599 KCIKNDAL
+2599 KCIKNTAL

-2612 FVQYNGS
+2612 FVQFNGA
-2619 RTSVVAQI
+2619 RTSIIAQI
-2627 KAQIDNAVA
+2627 KAQVDNAVS
-2636 RTDLIEQYLRTD
+2636 RTDLVEQYLRSD
-2648 PGVTNVPHKF
+2648 PGVSNVPHKF

-2666 FKTVTRGMYEF
+2666 FETVTRGMYEF
-2677 SLNDKNN
+2677 SLDDKDN
-2684 AIEFGFARESNSKV
+2684 AIEFGFARESNAEF

-2703 NDYIYIT
+2703 NNYIYIT
-2710 KKEGNESVTK
+2710 KKEGNESVTR
-2720 LYKIVSPA
+2720 LYKIVSPDLGS
-2728 PGIGF
+2728 GIGF
-2733 AYPLNSLEA
+2733 AYPLNGLEA

-2758 LPSYYEAVIE
+2758 LPSYYEAVID
-2768 NLMSDDTDYTL
+2768 NLMNSEVADYTL
-2779 EQLNELYKKH
+2779 DELNELYKKH
-2789 IATTKVNKVKA
+2789 VATTKVNKVKA
-2800 VTHFDIMA
+2800 VTHFDIMS

-2853 PPIHVEGETISNDG
+2853 PPIHVEGETISNGG
-2867 ESISI
+2867 EPISI

-2902 MVEIVRETPMASSRE
+2902 LVEIVRETPMASSRE

-3002 FNQFYRD
+3002 FSQFYRD

-3022 IEAIK
+3022 INVIK
-3027 NNPDLQRQ
+3027 NNPALQRQ
-3035 FLEALADANAIIDKF
+3035 FLETLADANAIVDKF

-3069 IEEMQK
+3069 IDEMQK
-3075 MIKELSNTSVIDDAE
+3075 MIKELSNSSIIDDAE
-3090 VKFGIDYLQKLSN
+3090 VKFGLDYLQKLSN
-3103 DPNIQNGIVSIWDG
+3103 DPNIQNGLISIYDG

-3140 VVTRKVMADIHAKES
+3140 VVTRKVMADIRAKES
-3155 QSKDFAVA
+3155 QAKDFAIA
-3163 FGKHFEDIKARA
+3163 FGKNFEDIKARA
-3175 AKVGASVDLNKI
+3175 AKFGASVDLNKI

-3213 AKARVNVQENPM
+3213 AKARVNIQENPM

-3253 LYNEDEFII
+3253 LYDEDEFII

-3271 YVKLRETIR
+3271 YVKLREAIR

-3293 EFEDKLVELRTKID
+3293 EFEDKLVELRTKIN

-3313 IGNDYKP
+3313 IGNEYKP
-3320 AYEYGFPGI
+3320 AYEYGFPGT
-3329 ERAPDDSIIVINQE
+3329 EQAPDGSIIVTNQE
-3343 LYDNARKQSLND
+3343 VYDNARKQSLND
-3355 AIQLDQYL
+3355 AVQLDQYL

-3434 DILKVQIEDAYK
+3434 DVLKVRIEDAYK
-3446 KLGITSGK
+3446 KLGITNFK

-3459 KLIKEK
+3459 AFIKDKLA
-3465 LTKGE
+3465 KGE

-3484 TNTEIAKIKEDV
+3484 TNTEIAAIKEDV

-3518 LTNEAAPSEFF
+3518 PTNEAAPSEFF
-3529 KMLNSGGRSNPEY
+3529 KMLNSGGMTNPEY
-3542 QKIITKINDIT
+3542 QEIITKINNIT

-3570 IEDLKTLADLY
+3570 IEDLKALGDLY
-3581 DELDKTKKK
+3581 DELDKTKKHK
-3590 IKTKYGY
+3590 GKGSY
-3597 DVYEA
+3597 DSYQA
-3602 YSEYAKENVNEKAY
+3602 YSKYAKENVNEQAY
-3616 YDEEGEAKKR
+3616 YSEEDEAKKR

-3633 LWKRVNIRY
+3633 LWKRVNARY
-3642 EVLRDEKGKIVI
+3642 EVLRDKKGKIVI

-3664 LTKAPKPNHWL
+3664 LTKAPTPNHWL
-3675 YTTIAPNDAYWKDLN
+3675 YTTIAPNDAYWEDLN

-3727 KAKNAALAKGID
+3727 KAKNAALAKGIA

-3793 KNPNYIESYT
+3793 KNPNYIEGYT

-3841 IQDTLMQFAKTE
+3841 IQDTLMSFAKTE

-3862 MAPHRVKKA
+3862 MAPHRAKKA

-3937 RETYTSDEAYEKDLE
+3937 RETYASDEAYEKDLE
-3952 AYQKRMDEAT
+3952 AYQKRIDEAT

-4005 RMLSK
+4005 RMLGK

-4040 ADTRLQEQFDNWVR
+4040 VDTRLQEQFDNWVR

-4068 TRNASMLQSFTSAK
+4068 TRTASMLQSFTSAK
-4082 FMMLNFTGAIG
+4082 FMMLNITGGIG
-4093 NITIGE
+4093 NITVGE
-4099 SAIAGEYIAKEYFT
+4099 SSIAGEYIAKEYFT
-4113 PTGWLKGKNMWRQAV
+4113 PTGWLKGKNMWRHAI

-4170 TILNKIRDFMYSPNS
+4170 TVLNKIRDFMYSPNS

-4231 HEYAMKNI
+4231 HEYAMRNI

-4247 NKYETFKKN
+4247 NKYETFKKD
-4256 ILADDNKKKE
+4256 IITDDNKKKE
-4266 YIWNRRDINTEFANL
+4266 YVWNRRDINTEFANL

-4292 AERKKLEKEAKVK
+4292 TERKKLEKEAKVK
-4305 FEELPTVMD
+4305 FEELPTIMD
-4314 QLDLKDGR
+4314 QVDLKDGR

-4337 SQDKE
+4337 SKDKE

-4413 EVGCAPA
+4413 EIGCAPA
-4420 LFDFLTTPIRQL
+4420 LFDFLTTPIRKL
-4432 RYEKEMSDGQVEAL
+4432 RYEKEMSDGQVEVL

-4487 ALGGVCTALAVRC
+4487 ALGGICTALAVRC

-4518 EADDLTTQ
+4518 EADELTTQ

-4555 IMSACNNIAAYVM
+4555 IMAACNNIAAYVM

-4574 NYTSGRYAGQNKILV
+4574 NYTSGRYAGQNKIIV

-4614 KTGDNLLTLINVKD
+4614 KTGDNLLTLINIKD

>member
-15 YTNLKAEVGNDDVL
+15 YTNLKAEVGNNDVL

-46 NKEFETYYVN
+46 NKEFETYYAN
-56 NYGSIPNT
+56 NYGSIPNV
-64 NDESKEVATAIQ
+64 NAESKEVTTAIQ
-76 NFYKN
+76 NFYAN
-81 RNFNVN
+81 TNFDVN
-87 EHTTD
+87 AHTTD

-143 NLANRVINRMFGAVA
+143 NLANRVINRMLGAVA
-158 KNILETRKIEATK
+158 TNILEARKVEVTK

-187 DFIKIEEEVSKYTP
+187 DFIKLEDEVSKTTL

-216 KVKYFTEVFQG
+216 KVKYFTQVIQT

-238 DDEISQQEV
+238 DDDLSQQEAD
-247 NWNESYSIE
+247 WSESFDIE
-256 DDEALNLDDAA
+256 DDDDLNLNNAA
-267 DNGSNSEK
+267 DNSSNNEK

-288 SDFMKDFSFAV
+288 SDFMKDFSFAI

-336 KSVDNAIKGDIETTN
+336 KVVNSAIRGDIETTN

-359 EDVAESNKEYAGL
+359 EDIAESNKEYAGL
-372 AYLANDLRKKP
+372 AYLANDLKKKP
-383 DFAYKV
+383 DFAYKL
-389 FQVYRRRTMRKQQAR
+389 FQVYRRRTIRKQQVR
-404 IDDNTVIPVR
+404 IDDNAVSPTR
-414 SNTRADKLETL
+414 SNNRADKLETL

-439 IMIEDTKDIL
+439 IMIEDTTDIL
-449 ESIKTKIKDYKALQK
+449 KVIKTKIEDYKTLQK
-464 TKGFDLN
+464 TKGFDLD

-476 ADIINAIA
+476 ANIINTIA

-498 IERFARLNGKV
+498 IERFARFNGKV
-509 DGKAPNIAN
+509 DDKAPNIAN
-518 NLTQLYGYLENTAK
+518 NLTQLYSYLESTAK
-532 YANETLTNKKYLD
+532 YANETLNNKQNLD
-545 NKFKEANKIEDKK
+545 NRFKEANKIKDNK
-558 ARKEALDS
+558 AKKEALDS

-572 QGYLSTNTKT
+572 QGYLSTNTKA
-582 YALELAKAL
+582 YALELAKSL

-625 AIKAT
+625 AVKAT
-630 LTEEQKDG
+630 LTEQQKDG

-645 INYGKYKF
+645 VNYGKYKF

-666 HRNEN
+666 HRDEN
-671 GAIINYGLFYKD
+671 GTIINYGLFYKD
-683 KDGNIQI
+683 KDDNIQI

-701 LFDGAGNPNTKDN
+701 LFDGAGNPNTNDN

-733 FNAEQNPNMLMGDYF
+733 FNAEQNPKMLMGDYF

-767 VDGLFSKMHAIRNAK
+767 VDGLFSKMHAIRNPK

-794 INENHPIVQQFKN
+794 INENHPIVQQFRN

-827 ENIETLEDGT
+827 ENTETLEDGT
-837 VVDQRGR
+837 FVDQRGR

-874 IGKGHKHFIEKK
+874 IAKGHKHFIEKK
-886 GDGWAFNGLLFKD
+886 GNGWAFNGLLFKD
-899 DRFVLTDYKTGT
+899 DRFVLTDYKTGK
-911 TTKYGDSLLK
+911 TTKYGDKLLE

-930 ARDGFIPFTINA
+930 ARDGFIPFTTNA
-942 NGEVELNLTA
+942 SGEVELNLSA

-970 NNAIA
+970 NNAIT

-1009 DVFEGDTKFYKDTQT
+1009 DIFEGDTKFYIDTQT

-1060 NTPEVQARLKAIG
+1060 NTPEIQARLKAIS

-1097 KVAKTYPDGRIEG
+1097 KVAKTYPDGRVEG

-1137 ILYKPDGTP
+1137 IMYDNNGNPKLNNDG
-1146 ELNKDKSCRR
+1146 SYRR
-1156 SGGFSNTTVNDAQSY
+1156 SGGFSNTTINDAQSY

-1197 QDESKEIPA
+1197 QDENKEIPA

-1224 YDEKLNTIAPRQ
+1224 YDKDLNTIVPRQ

-1254 EQVYNA
+1254 EQVYKA

-1295 EHLKDFNNKAE
+1295 EHLKDFNNKAK
-1306 DYRDEYDYNHLYTQQ
+1306 DYREEYDYNHLYTQQ

-1335 QIMKKILDNIA
+1335 QIMKKILDNIDS
-1346 RNSPLYAYKED
+1346 NSPLHAYKED
-1357 FFNMYVANIKDSFNN
+1357 FFNMYVANIKDSFNK

-1377 KIPIDKDGNIKFD
+1377 KIPLDKDGNIKFD
-1390 ESGNITGLDMQV
+1390 EAGNITGIDMQV

-1416 DSNMMDFVTLNASMP
+1416 DSNMMDFVTLNANAP
-1431 IAPNGCPNPVM
+1431 IAANGCPNPVM
-1442 PTYLSNVINKLE
+1442 PTYLSNVVNKLE

-1506 EIMLPKSN
+1506 EIMLPASN

-1522 GTYKDVDEVR
+1522 GTYKKSKEE
-1532 DKDGNLIGGLLKQ
+1532 LLKE
-1545 LQDAHLDT
+1545 LQDAGLDT

-1608 NTYIG
+1608 NTTINA
-1613 RDGNIKRAT
+1613 DGNIQK
-1622 WKDTVTENDWLN
+1622 VLYNDLAGKSYDDYVKSQLN
-1634 YIRRE
+1634 
-1639 TGLKL
+1639 
-1644 SGIDNETFENIKTE
+1644 SE
-1658 AKASTKAEARDA
+1658 AKD
-1670 RKAEIEEIKNKFDE
+1670 
-1684 IESEAYFNLDDNTKE
+1684 
-1699 VIKLIHEKIN
+1699 KLK
-1709 EAYGAKPSKAKYQE
+1709 K
-1723 QLEVEIATLS
+1723 
-1733 DRLEDFKD
+1733 
-1741 TYIEEELD
+1741 
-1749 AIKDYIEAKNQ
+1749 AIKDGVNETTALSNVAAEYGLQSREEFSKDKN
-1760 ILNNVINGFELSDD
+1760 L
-1774 FDYNA
+1774 A
-1779 IKSEKIK
+1779 
-1786 SAIKAYKDEQL
+1786 DE
-1797 RLAKQVAKGS
+1797 
-1807 RLLQFEAYKKKF
+1807 
-1819 DSDVIGNNSR
+1819 NSR
-1829 QARNNRLL
+1829 EARNNRLL
-1837 DDMIHILRA
+1837 DDMIHILQA

-1868 VMNPIVKEVRESR
+1868 VMNPIVKEVREAR

-1917 TVRPRIA
+1917 TVHPHIA
-1924 DNYVVKIAYSKDK
+1924 DKYTIKVAYSKDK
-1937 YNLKELKKRFE
+1937 YNLEELQKRFE
-1948 KVEETDEGYVV
+1948 KVEETDGGYVV

-2010 TLVDIGSN
+2010 TLADIGSN

-2034 VNAYNANKSIYS
+2034 VNDYNANKSIYS

-2053 EEAIASL
+2053 EEAIRSL
-2060 GKEILNAYHIKTDK
+2060 GKEILNTYHINTDK
-2074 MNLDDIVA
+2074 MNLGEIVA
-2082 RVNALLGVK
+2082 RVNGLLGTK

-2110 LLNNDSRPVKENKY
+2110 LLNDKNRPVK
-2124 IKHNTYSG
+2124 
-2132 LIDYNDNSVF
+2132 
-2142 VFGSNPLGINGNP
+2142 GSI
-2155 SKGTGGA
+2155 
-2162 ALVALNQGRVQQGEI
+2162 
-2177 MDNTISNNGR
+2177 
-2187 AYGLT
+2187 
-2192 TVKAPNARN
+2192 
-2201 NKGNQLSIEEITNN
+2201 
-2215 IKKLYQYANN
+2215 YQ
-2225 NKDKTFK
+2225 
-2232 VAYTDGKL
+2232 
-2240 LNGHSIEELVNAFI
+2240 H
-2254 NAGEIPNN
+2254 
-2262 VLFSDTLNK
+2262 
-2271 YFVKQTNINKEN
+2271 
-2283 INNIATDWT
+2283 DWA
-2292 VLFAYND
+2292 VLFAYKD
-2299 LAKLSNK
+2299 ISKLADK
-2306 IGDTARV
+2306 IGATARV

-2374 AKSAYPSLN
+2374 AKSAYSSLN

-2398 MLFDTEQDNFRIAN
+2398 MLFDTEQDNFRIVN

-2451 TYDIEKKQTV
+2451 TYDVEKKQTV
-2461 VNKEVDETDEALRI
+2461 VNKEVEEEDEALRI

-2493 PTQEEVDTWSK
+2493 PTQEEVDAWSK

-2509 KISWLKANS
+2509 KISWFKANS

-2547 RFNEDAIDSETAYN
+2547 RFNEDAVDNETAYN
-2561 LFDTAFSSD
+2561 LFDTVFNSD

-2599 KCIKNDAL
+2599 KCIKNTAL

-2612 FVQYNGS
+2612 FVQYNGA
-2619 RTSVVAQI
+2619 RTSIIAQI
-2627 KAQIDNAVA
+2627 KAQVDNAVA
-2636 RTDLIEQYLRTD
+2636 RTDLIEQYLRSD
-2648 PGVTNVPHKF
+2648 PGVSNVPNKF

-2677 SLNDKNN
+2677 SLDDKDN
-2684 AIEFGFARESNSKV
+2684 AIEFGFARESNSKL

-2710 KKEGNESVTK
+2710 KKEGNENVTR
-2720 LYKIVSPA
+2720 LYKIVSPG

-2751 NANNSVP
+2751 NANNTVP
-2758 LPSYYEAVIE
+2758 LPSYYKAVID
-2768 NLMSDDTDYTL
+2768 NLMNSEVADYTL
-2779 EQLNELYKKH
+2779 DELNELYKKH
-2789 IATTKVNKVKA
+2789 VATTKVNKVKA
-2800 VTHFDIMA
+2800 VTHFDIMS

-2827 FNNYEGNRIFIQN
+2827 FNDYEGNRIFIQN

-2853 PPIHVEGETISNDG
+2853 PPIHVEGETISNGG
-2867 ESISI
+2867 EPISI

-2902 MVEIVRETPMASSRE
+2902 LVEIVRETPMASSRE

-2956 EAGKLMRQLRGEGF
+2956 EAGKLMRQLRVEGF

-2995 VNSTLGK
+2995 VNNTLGK
-3002 FNQFYRD
+3002 FSQFYRD

-3016 INSPEV
+3016 INNPEV
-3022 IEAIK
+3022 INAIK
-3027 NNPDLQRQ
+3027 TNLALQRQ

-3075 MIKELSNTSVIDDAE
+3075 MIKELSNSSVIDDAE

-3103 DPNIQNGIVSIWDG
+3103 DPNIQNGLVSIFDG
-3117 FHSSGWLDAWFGDL
+3117 FHSSGWFDAWVGDL

-3140 VVTRKVMADIHAKES
+3140 VVTRKVMADIRAKEN
-3155 QSKDFAVA
+3155 QAKDFAVA
-3163 FGKHFEDIKARA
+3163 FGKHFKDIKARA

-3213 AKARVNVQENPM
+3213 AKTRVNVQENPM
-3225 EYIQAKHKLDKFLLD
+3225 GYIQAKHKLDKFLLD

-3271 YVKLRETIR
+3271 YVKLQEAIR
-3280 QINSRRIDGVLSK
+3280 QINSRKIDGVLSK
-3293 EFEDKLVELRTKID
+3293 EFEDKLVELRTKIN

-3313 IGNDYKP
+3313 IGNEYKP
-3320 AYEYGFPGI
+3320 AYEYGFPGT
-3329 ERAPDDSIIVINQE
+3329 EQAPDGSIIVTNQDV
-3343 LYDNARKQSLND
+3343 YDNARKQSLND
-3355 AIQLDQYL
+3355 AVQLDQYL

-3407 PASQLDTNKEYKKA
+3407 PASQLETNKEYKKA

-3434 DILKVQIEDAYK
+3434 DILKVRIEDAYK
-3446 KLGITSGK
+3446 KLDIANSK
-3454 ASKAR
+3454 NSKAR
-3459 KLIKEK
+3459 KFIKEK
-3465 LTKGE
+3465 LAKGE

-3484 TNTEIAKIKEDV
+3484 TNVEIAAIKEDL

-3518 LTNEAAPSEFF
+3518 PTNEAAPSEFF
-3529 KMLNSGGRSNPEY
+3529 KMLNSGGMTNPEY
-3542 QKIITKINDIT
+3542 QEIITKINNIT

-3570 IEDLKTLADLY
+3570 IEDLKALGDLY

-3590 IKTKYGY
+3590 KGKGSY
-3597 DVYEA
+3597 DA
-3602 YSEYAKENVNEKAY
+3602 YQTYSKYAKENVNEKAY
-3616 YDEEGEAKKR
+3616 YDEESEAKKR

-3633 LWKRVNIRY
+3633 LWKRVNARY
-3642 EVLRDEKGKIVI
+3642 EVLRDKKGKIVI
-3654 DETTGKAVYD
+3654 DEATGKAVYD
-3664 LTKAPKPNHWL
+3664 LTKAPTPNHWL
-3675 YTTIAPNDAYWKDLN
+3675 YTTIAPNDAYWEDLN

-3727 KAKNAALAKGID
+3727 KAKNAALAKGIA

-3758 EALPIWNRTRVI
+3758 ESLPIWNRTRVI

-3793 KNPNYIESYT
+3793 KNPNYIEGYT

-3814 DKNGTTHVPGYDNNL
+3814 NKNRTTHVPGYDNDL

-3841 IQDTLMQFAKTE
+3841 IQDTLMSFAKTE
-3853 TAKRAIASG
+3853 TAKRAITSG

-3886 GFSDMLPSGKDSWYE
+3886 GFSDMLPSGKDTWYE
-3901 KIDYSE
+3901 KINYSE

-3912 MPMLMTQ
+3912 MPMLMNQ

-3925 VDLDNIRSTKPK
+3925 IDLDNIRSTKPK

-3952 AYQKRMDEAT
+3952 AYQKRIDEAT

-4005 RMLSK
+4005 RMLGK

-4068 TRNASMLQSFTSAK
+4068 TRTASMLQSFTSAK
-4082 FMMLNFTGAIG
+4082 FMMLNITGGIG
-4093 NITIGE
+4093 NITVGE

-4113 PTGWLKGKNMWRQAV
+4113 PTGWLKGKNMWRQAI

-4165 HLDAD
+4165 NLDAD
-4170 TILNKIRDFMYSPNS
+4170 TVLNKIRDFMYSPNS

-4209 DAESNGRLGYEAMT
+4209 DAESNGRLSYEAMT

-4231 HEYAMKNI
+4231 HEYAMRNI

-4314 QLDLKDGR
+4314 QVDLKDGR

-4337 SQDKE
+4337 SKDKE

-4487 ALGGVCTALAVRC
+4487 ALGGICTALAVRC

-4510 LWGNLMLY
+4510 LLGNLMLY
-4518 EADDLTTQ
+4518 ETDELTTQ

-4555 IMSACNNIAAYVM
+4555 IMAACNNIAAYVM

-4574 NYTSGRYAGQNKILV
+4574 NYTSGRYAGQNKIIV

>member
-46 NKEFETYYVN
+46 NKEFETYYAN

-64 NDESKEVATAIQ
+64 NDESKEIATAIQ

-143 NLANRVINRMFGAVA
+143 NLANRVINRMLGAVA
-158 KNILETRKIEATK
+158 TNILEARKVEATK

-187 DFIKIEEEVSKYTP
+187 DFVKLEDEVSKTTP

-216 KVKYFTEVFQG
+216 KVKYFTQVIQT

-238 DDEISQQEV
+238 DDDLSQQEAD
-247 NWNESYSIE
+247 WSESFDIE
-256 DDEALNLDDAA
+256 DDNDLNLNNAA
-267 DNGSNSEK
+267 DNASNNEK

-336 KSVDNAIKGDIETTN
+336 KVVNSAIRGDIETTN

-359 EDVAESNKEYAGL
+359 EDIAKSNKEYAGL
-372 AYLANDLRKKP
+372 AYLANDLKKKP
-383 DFAYKV
+383 DFAYKL
-389 FQVYRRRTMRKQQAR
+389 FQVYRRRTIRKQQVR
-404 IDDNTVIPVR
+404 IDDNSVSPTR
-414 SNTRADKLETL
+414 SNNRADKLETL

-439 IMIEDTKDIL
+439 IMIEDTNDIL
-449 ESIKTKIKDYKALQK
+449 GAIKTKIDDYKTLQK

-471 KEALS
+471 KQALS

-509 DGKAPNIAN
+509 DGKTPNIAN

-532 YANETLTNKKYLD
+532 YANETLNNKRNLD
-545 NKFKEANKIEDKK
+545 NRFKEANKIKDKK
-558 ARKEALDS
+558 AKKEALDS

-572 QGYLSTNTKT
+572 QGYLSTNTKA
-582 YALELAKAL
+582 YALELAKSL

-625 AIKAT
+625 AVKAT
-630 LTEEQKDG
+630 LTEQQKDG
-638 TKVSTEL
+638 SKVSTEL

-666 HRNEN
+666 HRDEN
-671 GAIINYGLFYKD
+671 GAVINYGLFYKD

-733 FNAEQNPNMLMGDYF
+733 FNAEQNPKMLMGDYF

-767 VDGLFSKMHAIRNAK
+767 VDGLFSKMHAIKNAK
-782 GEVIGKEVSVDD
+782 GEVIAKEVSVDD

-827 ENIETLEDGT
+827 ENTETLEDGT

-844 IVFNNDNTPMFKK
+844 IVFNNDNTPMFKN

-899 DRFVLTDYKTGT
+899 DRFVLTDYKTGK
-911 TTKYGDSLLK
+911 TTKYGDKLLE

-930 ARDGFIPFTINA
+930 ARDGFIPFATNA
-942 NGEVELNLTA
+942 NGEVELNLSA

-970 NNAIA
+970 NNAIT

-1009 DVFEGDTKFYKDTQT
+1009 DIFEGDTKFYKDTQT

-1097 KVAKTYPDGRIEG
+1097 KVAKTYPDGKVEG

-1122 AKLTLEQARDLMGGP
+1122 SKLTLEQARDLMGGP
-1137 ILYKPDGTP
+1137 IMYDNNGKPKLNADG
-1146 ELNKDKSCRR
+1146 SYRR
-1156 SGGFSNTTVNDAQSY
+1156 SGGFSNTTINDAQSY

-1248 IRGTQL
+1248 IKGTQL
-1254 EQVYNA
+1254 EQVYEA
-1260 MKDNNI
+1260 MKANKI

-1306 DYRDEYDYNHLYTQQ
+1306 DYREEYDYNHLYTQQ

-1335 QIMKKILDNIA
+1335 QIMKKILDNIDS
-1346 RNSPLYAYKED
+1346 NSPLHAYKED
-1357 FFNMYVANIKDSFNN
+1357 FFNMYVANIKDSFNK

-1377 KIPIDKDGNIKFD
+1377 KIPLDEDGNIKFD
-1390 ESGNITGLDMQV
+1390 EAGNITGVDMQV

-1416 DSNMMDFVTLNASMP
+1416 DSNMMDFVTLNASMS
-1431 IAPNGCPNPVM
+1431 IAANGCPNPVM
-1442 PTYLSNVINKLE
+1442 PTYLSNVVNKLE

-1506 EIMLPKSN
+1506 EIMLPASN

-1522 GTYKDVDEVR
+1522 GTYKKSKEE
-1532 DKDGNLIGGLLKQ
+1532 LLKE
-1545 LQDAHLDT
+1545 LQDAGLDT

-1634 YIRRE
+1634 YVRKE
-1639 TGLKL
+1639 TGLRL
-1644 SGIDNETFENIKTE
+1644 SGIDNEKFENIKAD

-1670 RKAEIEEIKNKFDE
+1670 RKAEIAEIKNRFDE
-1684 IESEAYFNLDDNTKE
+1684 IESEAYFNLDDDTKE
-1699 VIKLIHEKIN
+1699 VIKFIHEKIN
-1709 EAYGAKPSKAKYQE
+1709 EAYGPKPSKAKYQE
-1723 QLEVEIATLS
+1723 QLEVEISTLTG
-1733 DRLEDFKD
+1733 RLEEFKD
-1741 TYIEEELD
+1741 IYIEEELD
-1749 AIKDYIEAKNQ
+1749 AIKDYIEAKKQ

-1797 RLAKQVAKGS
+1797 RLAKQIARSS

-1819 DSDVIGNNSR
+1819 DSDVIGNNTR
-1829 QARNNRLL
+1829 EARNNRLL
-1837 DDMIHILRA
+1837 DDMIHILQA

-1868 VMNPIVKEVRESR
+1868 VMNPVVKEVREAR

-1917 TVRPRIA
+1917 TVHPHIT
-1924 DNYVVKIAYSKDK
+1924 DKYTIKVAYSKDK
-1937 YNLKELKKRFE
+1937 YNLEELQKRFE

-2010 TLVDIGSN
+2010 TLADIGSN

-2029 AITRI
+2029 AITKI

-2053 EEAIASL
+2053 EEAIRSL
-2060 GKEILNAYHIKTDK
+2060 GKEILNTYHINTDK
-2074 MNLDDIVA
+2074 MNLGEIVA
-2082 RVNALLGVK
+2082 RVNGLLGTK

-2099 ITLSP
+2099 IILSP

-2110 LLNNDSRPVKENKY
+2110 LLNDKNRPVK
-2124 IKHNTYSG
+2124 
-2132 LIDYNDNSVF
+2132 V
-2142 VFGSNPLGINGNP
+2142 
-2155 SKGTGGA
+2155 
-2162 ALVALNQGRVQQGEI
+2162 
-2177 MDNTISNNGR
+2177 
-2187 AYGLT
+2187 
-2192 TVKAPNARN
+2192 
-2201 NKGNQLSIEEITNN
+2201 SI
-2215 IKKLYQYANN
+2215 YQ
-2225 NKDKTFK
+2225 
-2232 VAYTDGKL
+2232 
-2240 LNGHSIEELVNAFI
+2240 H
-2254 NAGEIPNN
+2254 
-2262 VLFSDTLNK
+2262 
-2271 YFVKQTNINKEN
+2271 
-2283 INNIATDWT
+2283 DWG

-2299 LAKLSNK
+2299 LAKLSDK
-2306 IGDTARV
+2306 IGSTARV

-2360 YDPNKGLRSYITSD
+2360 YDPTKGLRSYITSN

-2425 EKDYKGFTQYILNTA
+2425 EKDYKGFTQYILNAA
-2440 YKQTDAVVCNY
+2440 YKQTDAVVNNY
-2451 TYDIEKKQTV
+2451 TYDVEKKQTV
-2461 VNKEVDETDEALRI
+2461 VNKEFDETDEALRI

-2493 PTQEEVDTWSK
+2493 PTQEEVNAWSK

-2509 KISWLKANS
+2509 KISWLKSNS

-2547 RFNEDAIDSETAYN
+2547 RFNEDAVDNETAYN

-2580 MIKYAFVA
+2580 MVKYAFVA

-2599 KCIKNDAL
+2599 KCIKNTAL

-2612 FVQYNGS
+2612 FVQFNGA
-2619 RTSVVAQI
+2619 RTSIIAQI
-2627 KAQIDNAVA
+2627 KAQVDNAVS
-2636 RTDLIEQYLRTD
+2636 RTDLVEQYLRSD
-2648 PGVTNVPHKF
+2648 PGVSNVPHKF

-2666 FKTVTRGMYEF
+2666 FETVTRGMYEF
-2677 SLNDKNN
+2677 SLDDKDN
-2684 AIEFGFARESNSKV
+2684 AIEFGFARESNAEF

-2703 NDYIYIT
+2703 NNYIYIT
-2710 KKEGNESVTK
+2710 KKEGNESVTR
-2720 LYKIVSPA
+2720 LYKIVSPDLGS
-2728 PGIGF
+2728 GIGF
-2733 AYPLNSLEA
+2733 AYPLNGLEA

-2758 LPSYYEAVIE
+2758 LPSYYEAVID
-2768 NLMSDDTDYTL
+2768 NLMNSEVADYTL
-2779 EQLNELYKKH
+2779 DELNELYKKH
-2789 IATTKVNKVKA
+2789 VATTKVNKVKA
-2800 VTHFDIMA
+2800 VTHFDIMS

-2853 PPIHVEGETISNDG
+2853 PPIHVEGETISNGG
-2867 ESISI
+2867 EPISI

-2902 MVEIVRETPMASSRE
+2902 LVEIVRETPMASSRE

-3002 FNQFYRD
+3002 FSQFYRD

-3022 IEAIK
+3022 INVIK
-3027 NNPDLQRQ
+3027 NNPALQRQ
-3035 FLEALADANAIIDKF
+3035 FLETLADANAIVDKF

-3069 IEEMQK
+3069 IDEMQK
-3075 MIKELSNTSVIDDAE
+3075 MIKELSNSSIIDDAE
-3090 VKFGIDYLQKLSN
+3090 VKFGLDYLQKLSN
-3103 DPNIQNGIVSIWDG
+3103 DPNIQNGLISIYDG

-3140 VVTRKVMADIHAKES
+3140 VVTRKVMADIRAKEN
-3155 QSKDFAVA
+3155 QAKDFAIA

-3175 AKVGASVDLNKI
+3175 AKVGASVDINKI
-3187 FDKNGNIVRNYTD
+3187 FDKNGNIVCNYTD

-3271 YVKLRETIR
+3271 YVKLREAIR

-3293 EFEDKLVELRTKID
+3293 EFEDKLVELRTKIN

-3313 IGNDYKP
+3313 IGNEYKP
-3320 AYEYGFPGI
+3320 DFREGFPGTSK
-3329 ERAPDDSIIVINQE
+3329 APDESIIITNQE
-3343 LYDNARKQSLND
+3343 VYDNARKLSLND
-3355 AIQLDQYL
+3355 AVQLNQYL

-3434 DILKVQIEDAYK
+3434 DVLKVRIEDAYK

-3459 KLIKEK
+3459 ALIKDK
-3465 LTKGE
+3465 LAKGE

-3484 TNTEIAKIKEDV
+3484 TNVEIAAIKEDV
-3496 ERNYGTT
+3496 EKNYGTSS
-3503 NTSLF
+3503 TSLF

-3518 LTNEAAPSEFF
+3518 PTNEAAPSEFF
-3529 KMLNSGGRSNPEY
+3529 KMLNSGGMSNPEY
-3542 QKIITKINDIT
+3542 QKIITDINNIT

-3570 IEDLKTLADLY
+3570 IEDLKALGDLY

-3590 IKTKYGY
+3590 KGKGSYY
-3597 DVYEA
+3597 A
-3602 YSEYAKENVNEKAY
+3602 YQTYSKYAKENVNKQAY
-3616 YDEEGEAKKR
+3616 YSEEDEAKKR

-3633 LWKRVNIRY
+3633 LWKRVNARY
-3642 EVLRDEKGKIVI
+3642 EVLRDKKGKIVI

-3664 LTKAPKPNHWL
+3664 LTKAPTPNHWL
-3675 YTTIAPNDAYWKDLN
+3675 YTTIAPNDAYWEDLN

-3727 KAKNAALAKGID
+3727 KAKNAALAKGIA

-3793 KNPNYIESYT
+3793 KNPNYIEGYT

-3841 IQDTLMQFAKTE
+3841 IQDTLMSFAKTE

-3862 MAPHRVKKA
+3862 MAPHRAKKA

-3937 RETYTSDEAYEKDLE
+3937 RETYASDEAYEKDLE
-3952 AYQKRMDEAT
+3952 AYQKRIDEAT

-4005 RMLSK
+4005 RMLGK

-4068 TRNASMLQSFTSAK
+4068 TRTASMLQSFTSAK
-4082 FMMLNFTGAIG
+4082 FMMLNITGGIG
-4093 NITIGE
+4093 NITVGE

-4113 PTGWLKGKNMWRQAV
+4113 PTGWLKGKNMWRHAI

-4170 TILNKIRDFMYSPNS
+4170 TVLNKIRDFMYSPNS

-4247 NKYETFKKN
+4247 NKYETFKKD

-4266 YIWNRRDINTEFANL
+4266 YVWNRRDINTEFANL

-4292 AERKKLEKEAKVK
+4292 TERKKLEKEAKVK

-4314 QLDLKDGR
+4314 QVDLKDGR

-4337 SQDKE
+4337 SKDKE

-4413 EVGCAPA
+4413 EIGCAPA
-4420 LFDFLTTPIRQL
+4420 LFDFLTTPIRKL
-4432 RYEKEMSDGQVEAL
+4432 RYEKEMSDGQVEVL

-4487 ALGGVCTALAVRC
+4487 ALGGICTALAVRC

-4518 EADDLTTQ
+4518 EADELTTQ

-4555 IMSACNNIAAYVM
+4555 IMAACNNIAAYVM

>member
-15 YTNLKAEVGNDDVL
+15 GTNLKAEVGNNDVL
-29 FNSLMSA
+29 FNSLMSN

-46 NKEFETYYVN
+46 NKEFEIYYAI
-56 NYGSIPNT
+56 NYGSIPNV
-64 NDESKEVATAIQ
+64 NDESKEVVTAVQ
-76 NFYKN
+76 NFYAN
-81 RNFNVN
+81 TNFDVN
-87 EHTTD
+87 AHTTD

-97 DVKSKGYTSTAAKT
+97 DVISKGYTSTAAKS
-111 CGIRT
+111 CGIRMA
-116 TGNLMLAFYH
+116 GNQMLMFYH
-126 NDLIKGRLE
+126 DDLIKGRLD
-135 EHAEDRKD
+135 EHADDRKN
-143 NLANRVINRMFGAVA
+143 NLADRVINRMLSGVAVGVLI
-158 KNILETRKIEATK
+158 NRKTK
-171 EEIAKV
+171 PTPAEIDKI
-177 RKQLMNTKSN
+177 RKQLMNINGN
-187 DFIKIEEEVSKYTP
+187 DFVKIEEEVAKATP

-216 KVKYFTEVFQG
+216 KVKYFTQVIQT
-227 DDRLGEIRFKK
+227 DPRLGEIRFKK
-238 DDEISQQEV
+238 DDELNQQDV
-247 NWNESYSIE
+247 DWNESYSIE
-256 DDEALNLDDAA
+256 DDEDSNNDDAA
-267 DNGSNSEK
+267 DNGSNNEK

-288 SDFMKDFSFAV
+288 SDFTKDFSFAV

-310 STEVS
+310 SAEIS

-336 KSVDNAIKGDIETTN
+336 KAVNSAIQGDRDVTN
-351 IDAFLKKL
+351 INSFLKKL
-359 EDVAESNKEYAGL
+359 EDIAKSNKEYAGL

-389 FQVYRRRTMRKQQAR
+389 FQIYQRSTIRKQQVR
-404 IDDNTVIPVR
+404 IDDNNVAPAR
-414 SNTRADKLETL
+414 SNSRADKLETL
-425 RINYL
+425 RLNYL

-439 IMIEDTKDIL
+439 IMNEDTNEIL
-449 ESIKTKIKDYKALQK
+449 RAINEKIKAYKKIPADSR
-464 TKGFDLN
+464 FDLN
-471 KEALS
+471 RQALS

-509 DGKAPNIAN
+509 DGKTVNIGN
-518 NLTQLYGYLENTAK
+518 NLTQLYNYLSNTAK
-532 YANETLTNKKYLD
+532 YANETFINKQTLD
-545 NKFKEANKIEDKK
+545 NRFKEANKIEDKK
-558 ARKEALDS
+558 AKKEALDN

-572 QGYLSTNTKT
+572 QGYLSTNTKA
-582 YALELAKAL
+582 YALELARDL

-599 DSNSTNAL
+599 DCNSTNAL

-625 AIKAT
+625 AIKGT
-630 LTEEQKDG
+630 LMEQQKDG
-638 TKVSTEL
+638 SKVSTEL
-645 INYGKYKF
+645 VNYGKYKF

-666 HRNEN
+666 HRDEN
-671 GAIINYGLFYKD
+671 GAITNYGLFYKD

-690 TNYARDMVNIS
+690 TSYARDMINIS

-767 VDGLFSKMHAIRNAK
+767 VDGLFSKMHAIKNAK
-782 GEVIGKEVSVDD
+782 AEVIAKEVSVDD

-813 LDMANFINIVFEVK
+813 LDMTNFINIVFETNSLGQIK
-827 ENIETLEDGT
+827 YNDDGS
-837 VVDQRGR
+837 
-844 IVFNNDNTPMFKK
+844 PMFKK
-857 GWGLDAESAR
+857 GWGLDTESAR

-899 DRFVLTDYKTGT
+899 DRFVLTDYKTGK
-911 TTKYGDSLLK
+911 TTKYGDKLLE

-930 ARDGFIPFTINA
+930 ARDGFIPFTTNT
-942 NGEVELNLTA
+942 NDEVELNLSA

-970 NNAIA
+970 NNAII

-1024 FLKRSKES
+1024 FLKRTKES

-1047 LRENSTIVQGAFL
+1047 LRENSAIVQGAFL

-1097 KVAKTYPDGRIEG
+1097 KIAKVYPDGRVEG

-1115 VKDLVKN
+1115 VKDLVKK
-1122 AKLTLEQARDLMGGP
+1122 AKLTLDQARDLMGGP
-1137 ILYKPDGTP
+1137 IVYDNNGKPKLNDDG
-1146 ELNKDKSCRR
+1146 SYRR
-1156 SGGFSNTTVNDAQSY
+1156 SGGFSNTTINDAQSY

-1224 YDEKLNTIAPRQ
+1224 YDKNLNTIAPRQ

-1248 IRGTQL
+1248 IKGTQL
-1254 EQVYNA
+1254 EQVYEA
-1260 MKDNNI
+1260 MKANKI

-1306 DYRDEYDYNHLYTQQ
+1306 DYREEYDYNHLYTQQ

-1335 QIMKKILDNIA
+1335 QIMKKILDNID
-1346 RNSPLYAYKED
+1346 RNSPLYEYKED
-1357 FFNMYVANIKDSFNN
+1357 FFNMYVANIKDSFNQLIN
-1372 LVDEL
+1372 EL
-1377 KIPIDKDGNIKFD
+1377 KIPLDKDGNIKFD
-1390 ESGNITGLDMQV
+1390 GAGNIEGVDMQV
-1402 FFDKLKDECMRLGL
+1402 FFDKLKDEAMRLGL
-1416 DSNMMDFVTLNASMP
+1416 DSNMIDFVTLNAECPVSV
-1431 IAPNGCPNPVM
+1431 NGLPNPVM

-1483 KATKDQVSY
+1483 KATKDQISY
-1492 SKELKYHPNGERYI
+1492 SKELRYHPNGERYI
-1506 EIMLPKSN
+1506 EIMLPASN

-1522 GTYKDVDEVR
+1522 GTYKKSKEE
-1532 DKDGNLIGGLLKQ
+1532 LLKE
-1545 LQDAHLDT
+1545 LQDAGLDT

-1608 NTYIG
+1608 STTINA
-1613 RDGNIKRAT
+1613 DGNIQKVLY
-1622 WKDTVTENDWLN
+1622 KDLAGKSYDDYVKSQLN
-1634 YIRRE
+1634 SE
-1639 TGLKL
+1639 AKDKLKKAIKE
-1644 SGIDNETFENIKTE
+1644 GVNETT
-1658 AKASTKAEARDA
+1658 A
-1670 RKAEIEEIKNKFDE
+1670 
-1684 IESEAYFNLDDNTKE
+1684 
-1699 VIKLIHEKIN
+1699 
-1709 EAYGAKPSKAKYQE
+1709 
-1723 QLEVEIATLS
+1723 
-1733 DRLEDFKD
+1733 
-1741 TYIEEELD
+1741 
-1749 AIKDYIEAKNQ
+1749 
-1760 ILNNVINGFELSDD
+1760 LNNVATEYGLQSREEFS
-1774 FDYNA
+1774 
-1779 IKSEKIK
+1779 
-1786 SAIKAYKDEQL
+1786 KDKN
-1797 RLAKQVAKGS
+1797 LAD
-1807 RLLQFEAYKKKF
+1807 E
-1819 DSDVIGNNSR
+1819 NTR

-1837 DDMIHILRA
+1837 DDMIHILQD

-1868 VMNPIVKEVRESR
+1868 VMNPIVKEVREAR

-1917 TVRPRIA
+1917 TVRPHIA
-1924 DNYVVKIAYSKDK
+1924 DNYVVKVAYSKDK
-1937 YNLKELKKRFE
+1937 YNLAELQKRFE

-1959 THNTLG
+1959 THNTIG
-1965 WTNDNKNVDGYIL
+1965 WTNDNKNIDGYIL

-2010 TLVDIGSN
+2010 TLADIGSN

-2053 EEAIASL
+2053 EEAIKSL
-2060 GKEILNAYHIKTDK
+2060 GKEILETYHIKTDK
-2074 MNLDDIVA
+2074 MNLGQIVDK
-2082 RVNALLGVK
+2082 VNALLGVK

-2110 LLNNDSRPVKENKY
+2110 LLNDKSRPVK
-2124 IKHNTYSG
+2124 G
-2132 LIDYNDNSVF
+2132 SV
-2142 VFGSNPLGINGNP
+2142 
-2155 SKGTGGA
+2155 
-2162 ALVALNQGRVQQGEI
+2162 
-2177 MDNTISNNGR
+2177 
-2187 AYGLT
+2187 
-2192 TVKAPNARN
+2192 
-2201 NKGNQLSIEEITNN
+2201 
-2215 IKKLYQYANN
+2215 YQ
-2225 NKDKTFK
+2225 
-2232 VAYTDGKL
+2232 
-2240 LNGHSIEELVNAFI
+2240 H
-2254 NAGEIPNN
+2254 
-2262 VLFSDTLNK
+2262 
-2271 YFVKQTNINKEN
+2271 
-2283 INNIATDWT
+2283 DWA

-2299 LAKLSNK
+2299 ISKLADK
-2306 IGDTARV
+2306 IGSTARV

-2337 LIEDENPA
+2337 LIEDEHPA

-2360 YDPNKGLRSYITSD
+2360 YNPNKGLRSYITSN

-2440 YKQTDAVVCNY
+2440 YKQTDTVVNSY
-2451 TYDIEKKQTV
+2451 TYDVEKKQTV
-2461 VNKEVDETDEALRI
+2461 INKEVEEENEALRI

-2481 PDFTF
+2481 PNFTF
-2486 NVKDVTN
+2486 DVKDVTN
-2493 PTQEEVDTWSK
+2493 PTQKEVDAWSK

-2547 RFNEDAIDSETAYN
+2547 RFNEDAVDSETAYN
-2561 LFDTAFSSD
+2561 LFDTAFNSY

-2599 KCIKNDAL
+2599 KCIKNTAL

-2612 FVQYNGS
+2612 FVQYNGA

-2636 RTDLIEQYLRTD
+2636 RTDLVEQYLRSD

-2666 FKTVTRGMYEF
+2666 FKTLTRGMYDL
-2677 SLNDKNN
+2677 SIGKNPSFEDDLV
-2684 AIEFGFARESNSKV
+2684 EFGFARQSKSKDV
-2698 VPIQF
+2698 STQY

-2710 KKEGNESVTK
+2710 KKEGNERVTR

-2728 PGIGF
+2728 PYIAF
-2733 AYPLNSLEA
+2733 AYPLNGLEV

-2751 NANNSVP
+2751 NANNTVP
-2758 LPSYYEAVIE
+2758 LPSYYEAVID
-2768 NLMSDDTDYTL
+2768 NLMSDESDYTL
-2779 EQLNELYKKH
+2779 DELNELCKKH

-2814 GGAKDAINKIIKT
+2814 GGAKDAIDKIIKT
-2827 FNNYEGNRIFIQN
+2827 FNDYEGNRIFIQN

-2853 PPIHVEGETISNDG
+2853 PPIHVEGETISDG
-2867 ESISI
+2867 GEPISV

-2902 MVEIVRETPMASSRE
+2902 LVEIVRETPMASSRE

-2924 SSKLEQSLRTTTD
+2924 TSRLEQNLRTTTD
-2937 SFEKNIVKELNRRS
+2937 SFEKNIIKELNRRS

-2981 DSVFYSGY
+2981 DRVFYSGY
-2989 AYLKHK
+2989 GYLKHK
-2995 VNSTLGK
+2995 VNNTLGK
-3002 FNQFYRD
+3002 FSQFYRD
-3009 ENGNYFA
+3009 DNGNYYA

-3027 NNPDLQRQ
+3027 NNPALQRQ

-3075 MIKELSNTSVIDDAE
+3075 MIKELSNSSIINDTE

-3103 DPNIQNGIVSIWDG
+3103 DPNIQNGLVSIFDG
-3117 FHSSGWLDAWFGDL
+3117 FHSSGWFDAWVGDL

-3140 VVTRKVMADIHAKES
+3140 VVTRKVMADIRAKES
-3155 QSKDFAVA
+3155 QAKDFAVA

-3175 AKVGASVDLNKI
+3175 TKVGASVNLNKI

-3253 LYNEDEFII
+3253 LYDEDEFII

-3271 YVKLRETIR
+3271 YVKLREGIR

-3293 EFEDKLVELRTKID
+3293 EFEDKLVELRTKIN

-3313 IGNDYKP
+3313 IGNEYKP
-3320 AYEYGFPGI
+3320 AYEYGFPGT
-3329 ERAPDDSIIVINQE
+3329 EQAPDGSIIVTNQE
-3343 LYDNARKQSLND
+3343 VYDNARKQSLND
-3355 AIQLDQYL
+3355 AVQLDQYL
-3363 RRIKDIKEEYT
+3363 KRIKDIKEEYT
-3374 AKEEKEGFRD
+3374 AKEEKDGFRD
-3384 MLDKMLNIIDN
+3384 MLEKMLNIIDN

-3407 PASQLDTNKEYKKA
+3407 PASQLENNKEYKKA

-3434 DILKVQIEDAYK
+3434 DVLKVRIEDAYK

-3454 ASKAR
+3454 ASKVRA
-3459 KLIKEK
+3459 LIKDK
-3465 LTKGE
+3465 LAKGE

-3484 TNTEIAKIKEDV
+3484 TNVEIAAIKEDV
-3496 ERNYGTT
+3496 ERNYGTS

-3518 LTNEAAPSEFF
+3518 PTNEAAPSEFF
-3529 KMLNSGGRSNPEY
+3529 KMLNSGGMTNPEY
-3542 QKIITKINDIT
+3542 QKIITNINNIT
-3553 RKYYNSAAK
+3553 RKYYNSASK

-3570 IEDLKTLADLY
+3570 IEDLKALAELY

-3590 IKTKYGY
+3590 VRAKYGY
-3597 DVYEA
+3597 DAYKA
-3602 YSEYAKENVNEKAY
+3602 YSKYAKEDVNTQAY
-3616 YDEEGEAKKR
+3616 YTEEGEAKKR
-3626 TEPEFYT
+3626 TEPEFYE
-3633 LWKRVNIRY
+3633 LWKRVNNRY
-3642 EVLRDEKGKIVI
+3642 EVLRDKEGKIVI
-3654 DETTGKAVYD
+3654 DEVTGKPVYD
-3664 LTKAPKPNHWL
+3664 LTKAAKPNPWL
-3675 YTTIAPNDAYWKDLN
+3675 YSTIAPNDSYWEDLN
-3690 KRDPKEAARQKKEV
+3690 KRDSKEAARQKKEI
-3704 EDKTKAQE
+3704 EDKTNAQE
-3712 FLSNTLETINTPQYY
+3712 FLSNTLETINSPQYY
-3727 KAKNAALAKGID
+3727 AARDAAAKKGEAS
-3739 YYKEWY
+3739 YKEWY

-3770 PSIDNGEYSPNWTQ
+3770 PSIDNGDYSPNWTQ
-3784 TTLTPKAHY
+3784 TTLIPKAHY
-3793 KNPNYIESYT
+3793 KNPNYIEGYT

-3841 IQDTLMQFAKTE
+3841 IQDTLMSLAKTE

-3871 EHDAKWAAK
+3871 EHDIKWAAK

-3886 GFSDMLPSGKDSWYE
+3886 GFSDMLPSGKDTWYE

-3937 RETYTSDEAYEKDLE
+3937 RETYDNDEAYEKDLE
-3952 AYQKRMDEAT
+3952 SYQKRMDEAI

-4005 RMLSK
+4005 RMLGK
-4010 MKAYDTNLG
+4010 MKAYNTNLG
-4019 WNNLRKDSQTSTSDE
+4019 WNNLRKDSQTSTNDE

-4068 TRNASMLQSFTSAK
+4068 TRTASMLQSFTSAK
-4082 FMMLNFTGAIG
+4082 FMMLNITGGIG

-4113 PTGWLKGKNMWRQAV
+4113 PTGWLKGKNMWRQAI

-4154 DFDEVNNRPTV
+4154 DFDEVNNRPTI

-4170 TILNKIRDFMYSPNS
+4170 TVLNKIRDFMYSPNS

-4209 DAESNGRLGYEAMT
+4209 DAETNGRLGYEAMT

-4239 IGGNEELL
+4239 IGGNDELL
-4247 NKYETFKKN
+4247 NKYEEFKKN

-4266 YIWNRRDINTEFANL
+4266 YIWNRRDINTEFANI

-4314 QLDLKDGR
+4314 QVDLKDGR

-4337 SQDKE
+4337 SQNKE
-4342 VGDGYMFLG
+4342 IGDGYMFLG
-4351 YMKGKVISVN
+4351 YMKGKVISTN
-4361 KKIHGVYDKLGA
+4361 KKIHGIYDKLGA

-4555 IMSACNNIAAYVM
+4555 IMVACNNIAAYVM

-4614 KTGDNLLTLINVKD
+4614 KTGDNLLTLIDVKD

>member
-15 YTNLKAEVGNDDVL
+15 YTNLKAEVGNNDVL

-46 NKEFETYYVN
+46 NKEFETYYAN

-97 DVKSKGYTSTAAKT
+97 DVKSKGYTSSAAKT

-126 NDLIKGRLE
+126 NDLIKGRLD

-143 NLANRVINRMFGAVA
+143 NLANRVINRMLGAVA
-158 KNILETRKIEATK
+158 KNILEARKVEATK

-187 DFIKIEEEVSKYTP
+187 DFVKLENEVSKYTP

-216 KVKYFTEVFQG
+216 KVKYFTQVIQT

-238 DDEISQQEV
+238 DDDLSQQEAD
-247 NWNESYSIE
+247 WSESFDIE
-256 DDEALNLDDAA
+256 DDDDLNLNNAA
-267 DNGSNSEK
+267 DNASNNEK

-288 SDFMKDFSFAV
+288 SDFMKDFSFAI

-336 KSVDNAIKGDIETTN
+336 KVVNSAIRGDIETTN
-351 IDAFLKKL
+351 IDGFLKKL
-359 EDVAESNKEYAGL
+359 EDIAESNKEYAGL
-372 AYLANDLRKKP
+372 AYLANDLKKKP
-383 DFAYKV
+383 DFAYKL
-389 FQVYRRRTMRKQQAR
+389 FQVYRRRTIRKQQVR
-404 IDDNTVIPVR
+404 IDDTSVAPTR
-414 SNTRADKLETL
+414 SNIRADKLETL

-439 IMIEDTKDIL
+439 IMIEDTNDIL
-449 ESIKTKIKDYKALQK
+449 KAIKTKIDDYKKLQK

-471 KEALS
+471 KQALS

-518 NLTQLYGYLENTAK
+518 NLIQLYGYLENTAK
-532 YANETLTNKKYLD
+532 YANETLRNKQHLD
-545 NKFKEANKIEDKK
+545 NRFKEANNIKDKK
-558 ARKEALDS
+558 AKKEALDS

-582 YALELAKAL
+582 YALELAKSL

-625 AIKAT
+625 AVKAT
-630 LTEEQKDG
+630 LTEQQKDG
-638 TKVSTEL
+638 SKVSTEL

-659 LSGILME
+659 LSDILME

-690 TNYARDMVNIS
+690 TSYARDMVNIS

-767 VDGLFSKMHAIRNAK
+767 VDGLFSKMHTIKNTK
-782 GEVIGKEVSVDD
+782 GEVISKEVNVDD

-813 LDMANFINIVFEVK
+813 LDMANFINIVFETNSLGQIK
-827 ENIETLEDGT
+827 YNDDGS
-837 VVDQRGR
+837 
-844 IVFNNDNTPMFKK
+844 PMFKK

-899 DRFVLTDYKTGT
+899 DRFVLTDYKTGK
-911 TTKYGDSLLK
+911 TTKYGDKLLE
-921 YLFPSLYGG
+921 YVFPSLYGG
-930 ARDGFIPFTINA
+930 ARDGFIPFTTNA
-942 NGEVELNLTA
+942 NGEVELNLSA

-970 NNAIA
+970 NNSIS

-1009 DVFEGDTKFYKDTQT
+1009 DIFEGDTKFYKDTQT

-1060 NTPEVQARLKAIG
+1060 NTPEIQAKLKAIG

-1097 KVAKTYPDGRIEG
+1097 KVDTEDTTGKLTDK
-1110 EDGIL
+1110 DGIL
-1115 VKDLVKN
+1115 VRDLVKN
-1122 AKLTLEQARDLMGGP
+1122 AKLTVKQARNLM
-1137 ILYKPDGTP
+1137 K
-1146 ELNKDKSCRR
+1146 
-1156 SGGFSNTTVNDAQSY
+1156 GFSGTTVNDAQSY

-1224 YDEKLNTIAPRQ
+1224 YDKDLNTIAPRQ

-1254 EQVYNA
+1254 EQVYEA
-1260 MKDNNI
+1260 MKANNI

-1295 EHLKDFNNKAE
+1295 EHLKDFNNEAK
-1306 DYRDEYDYNHLYTQQ
+1306 DYREEYDYNHLYTQQ

-1335 QIMKKILDNIA
+1335 QIMKKILDNIDS
-1346 RNSPLYAYKED
+1346 NSPLHAYKED
-1357 FFNMYVANIKDSFNN
+1357 FFNMYVANIKDSFNK

-1377 KIPIDKDGNIKFD
+1377 KIPLDKDGNIKFD
-1390 ESGNITGLDMQV
+1390 EAGNITGIDMQV

-1416 DSNMMDFVTLNASMP
+1416 DSNMMDFVTLNTSMP
-1431 IAPNGCPNPVM
+1431 IAANGCPNPVM
-1442 PTYLSNVINKLE
+1442 PTYLSNVVNKLE

-1506 EIMLPKSN
+1506 EIMLPASN

-1522 GTYKDVDEVR
+1522 GTYKKSKEE
-1532 DKDGNLIGGLLKQ
+1532 LLKE
-1545 LQDAHLDT
+1545 LQDAGLDT

-1608 NTYIG
+1608 NTYI
-1613 RDGNIKRAT
+1613 DKHGNIRKQDYSEKLDIYDYANYVNRHLGKADKIKDKSVKEAFEKLNKEIDEQFEKSSKELANEEDQAFNALSEDTQDFVRAAYKAFEPQAVRNPET
-1622 WKDTVTENDWLN
+1622 NKLTKDSYLKQLQFVAD
-1634 YIRRE
+1634 YIR
-1639 TGLKL
+1639 T
-1644 SGIDNETFENIKTE
+1644 NKT
-1658 AKASTKAEARDA
+1658 T
-1670 RKAEIEEIKNKFDE
+1670 
-1684 IESEAYFNLDDNTKE
+1684 LDDADKNFIS
-1699 VIKLIHEKIN
+1699 VHEDMVDSISN
-1709 EAYGAKPSKAKYQE
+1709 EYIDKKTFKSDKAK
-1723 QLEVEIATLS
+1723 EILQARIDKFNKAAKKLGIMS
-1733 DRLEDFKD
+1733 YKQYLAQNAEDAN
-1741 TYIEEELD
+1741 TRE
-1749 AIKDYIEAKNQ
+1749 
-1760 ILNNVINGFELSDD
+1760 
-1774 FDYNA
+1774 
-1779 IKSEKIK
+1779 
-1786 SAIKAYKDEQL
+1786 
-1797 RLAKQVAKGS
+1797 
-1807 RLLQFEAYKKKF
+1807 
-1819 DSDVIGNNSR
+1819 
-1829 QARNNRLL
+1829 ARNNRLL
-1837 DDMIHILRA
+1837 DDMIYILKA

-1868 VMNPIVKEVRESR
+1868 VMNPIIKEVREAR

-1917 TVRPRIA
+1917 TVHSHIT
-1924 DNYVVKIAYSKDK
+1924 DKYTIKVTYSKDK
-1937 YNLKELKKRFE
+1937 YDLEELQKRFE

-2010 TLVDIGSN
+2010 TLADIGSN
-2018 YDTAVGFIMQP
+2018 YNTAVGFIMQP

-2053 EEAIASL
+2053 EEAIRSL
-2060 GKEILNAYHIKTDK
+2060 GKEILNTYHINTDK
-2074 MNLDDIVA
+2074 MNLGEIVD
-2082 RVNALLGVK
+2082 RVNGLLGTK

-2110 LLNNDSRPVKENKY
+2110 LLNDKNRPVK
-2124 IKHNTYSG
+2124 G
-2132 LIDYNDNSVF
+2132 SV
-2142 VFGSNPLGINGNP
+2142 
-2155 SKGTGGA
+2155 
-2162 ALVALNQGRVQQGEI
+2162 
-2177 MDNTISNNGR
+2177 
-2187 AYGLT
+2187 
-2192 TVKAPNARN
+2192 
-2201 NKGNQLSIEEITNN
+2201 
-2215 IKKLYQYANN
+2215 YQ
-2225 NKDKTFK
+2225 
-2232 VAYTDGKL
+2232 
-2240 LNGHSIEELVNAFI
+2240 H
-2254 NAGEIPNN
+2254 
-2262 VLFSDTLNK
+2262 
-2271 YFVKQTNINKEN
+2271 
-2283 INNIATDWT
+2283 DWA
-2292 VLFAYND
+2292 VLFAYKD
-2299 LAKLSNK
+2299 IAKLADK
-2306 IGDTARV
+2306 IGSTARV

-2360 YDPNKGLRSYITSD
+2360 YDPTKGLRSYITSD

-2383 AFLKYASAPS
+2383 GFLKYASAPS

-2412 RAIEVINGSNNVT
+2412 RAIEIINGSNNVT

-2440 YKQTDAVVCNY
+2440 YKQTDAVVNNY
-2451 TYDIEKKQTV
+2451 TYDVEKKQTV

-2493 PTQEEVDTWSK
+2493 PTQEEVDAWSK

-2547 RFNEDAIDSETAYN
+2547 RFNEDAVDNETAYN
-2561 LFDTAFSSD
+2561 LFDTAFNSD

-2580 MIKYAFVA
+2580 MVKYAFVA

-2599 KCIKNDAL
+2599 KCIKNTAL

-2612 FVQYNGS
+2612 FIQYNSS
-2619 RTSVVAQI
+2619 RTSIISQI
-2627 KAQIDNAVA
+2627 KAQVDNAVA
-2636 RTDLIEQYLRTD
+2636 RTDLVEQYLRTD
-2648 PGVTNVPHKF
+2648 PGVSNVPHKF
-2658 MNKKYSSM
+2658 MNKKYSSI

-2677 SLNDKNN
+2677 SLDDKDN
-2684 AIEFGFARESNSKV
+2684 AIEFGFARESNSKL

-2710 KKEGNESVTK
+2710 KKEGNESVTR

-2733 AYPLNSLEA
+2733 AYPLNSLET

-2751 NANNSVP
+2751 NTNNYVP
-2758 LPSYYEAVIE
+2758 LPSYYETVID
-2768 NLMSDDTDYTL
+2768 NLMSNEPDYTL
-2779 EQLNELYKKH
+2779 DELNKLYQEN
-2789 IATTKVNKVKA
+2789 IARTKVNRVNIA
-2800 VTHFDIMA
+2800 AHFDIME
-2808 DANNDN
+2808 DAKKDN
-2814 GGAKDAINKIIKT
+2814 GGAKDAINKIIKA
-2827 FNNYEGNRIFIQN
+2827 FNNTTASKVFIQN
-2840 MYLYGKT
+2840 MYLHSNSDYRR
-2847 KYDSFT
+2847 FT
-2853 PPIHVEGETISNDG
+2853 APIHIEGETTDDSGNKIN
-2867 ESISI
+2867 I
-2872 NGNFLFRRAT
+2872 NGDFIFRQAT
-2882 KVSIESHNIR
+2882 KSNVALHNKL
-2892 TGEHI
+2892 TKDNVEF
-2897 EEKPQ
+2897 KPQ
-2902 MVEIVRETPMASSRE
+2902 MVEVSMMPSMASSRE
-2917 EVTLGSA
+2917 EITLGSA

-2970 EQSTKGYKEFK
+2970 EQNTKGYKEFK

-3002 FNQFYRD
+3002 FSQFYRD

-3022 IEAIK
+3022 INAIK
-3027 NNPDLQRQ
+3027 NNLALQRQ
-3035 FLEALADANAIIDKF
+3035 FLETLADANAIIDKF

-3055 IKADEI
+3055 IKANEI

-3075 MIKELSNTSVIDDAE
+3075 MIKELSNSSVIDDAE

-3103 DPNIQNGIVSIWDG
+3103 DPNIQNGLVSIFDG
-3117 FHSSGWLDAWFGDL
+3117 FHSSGWFDAWVGDL

-3140 VVTRKVMADIHAKES
+3140 VVTRKVMADIRAKES
-3155 QSKDFAVA
+3155 QAKDFAVS

-3213 AKARVNVQENPM
+3213 AKTRVNVQENPM

-3271 YVKLRETIR
+3271 YVKLQEAIR

-3293 EFEDKLVELRTKID
+3293 EFEDKLVELRTKIN

-3313 IGNDYKP
+3313 IGNEYKP
-3320 AYEYGFPGI
+3320 AYEYGFPGTDQ
-3329 ERAPDDSIIVINQE
+3329 APDGSIIVTNQE
-3343 LYDNARKQSLND
+3343 VYDNARKQSLND
-3355 AIQLDQYL
+3355 AVQLDQYL

-3395 AEVRDSNGKVTT
+3395 AEVRGSNGKVTT
-3407 PASQLDTNKEYKKA
+3407 PASQLETNKEYKKA

-3434 DILKVQIEDAYK
+3434 DVLKVRIEDAYK
-3446 KLGITSGK
+3446 KLGITSDK

-3459 KLIKEK
+3459 ALIKNK
-3465 LTKGE
+3465 LAKGE

-3484 TNTEIAKIKEDV
+3484 TNVEIAAIKEDV
-3496 ERNYGTT
+3496 ERNYGTS

-3518 LTNEAAPSEFF
+3518 PTSEAAPSEFF
-3529 KMLNSGGRSNPEY
+3529 KMLNSGGMTNPEY
-3542 QKIITKINDIT
+3542 QEIITKINNIT

-3570 IEDLKTLADLY
+3570 IEDLKALGDLY
-3581 DELDKTKKK
+3581 DELDKTKKHK
-3590 IKTKYGY
+3590 GKGSY
-3597 DVYEA
+3597 DA
-3602 YSEYAKENVNEKAY
+3602 YKLYSKYAKENVNKKAY

-3633 LWKRVNIRY
+3633 LWKRVNSRY
-3642 EVLRDEKGKIVI
+3642 EVLKDKKGKIVI
-3654 DETTGKAVYD
+3654 DEATGKAVYD
-3664 LTKAPKPNHWL
+3664 LTKAPTPNHWL
-3675 YTTIAPNDAYWKDLN
+3675 YTTIAPNDAYWEDLN

-3704 EDKTKAQE
+3704 EDKTNAQE

-3727 KAKNAALAKGID
+3727 KAKNAALAKGNA

-3770 PSIDNGEYSPNWTQ
+3770 PSIDNGEYYPNWTQ

-3793 KNPNYIESYT
+3793 KNPNYIEGYT

-3841 IQDTLMQFAKTE
+3841 IQDTLMRFAKTE

-3862 MAPHRVKKA
+3862 MAPHRAKKA
-3871 EHDAKWAAK
+3871 EHDAKWVAK

-3907 DRTID
+3907 DRTIN

-3925 VDLDNIRSTKPK
+3925 IDLDNIRSTKPK
-3937 RETYTSDEAYEKDLE
+3937 RETYASDEAYEKDLE
-3952 AYQKRMDEAT
+3952 AYQKRIDEAT

-4005 RMLSK
+4005 RMLGK

-4019 WNNLRKDSQTSTSDE
+4019 WNNLRKDSQTSTNDE

-4068 TRNASMLQSFTSAK
+4068 TRTASMLQSFTSAK
-4082 FMMLNFTGAIG
+4082 FMMLNITGGIG
-4093 NITIGE
+4093 NITVGE

-4113 PTGWLKGKNMWRQAV
+4113 PTGWLKGKNMWRQAI

-4165 HLDAD
+4165 NLDAD
-4170 TILNKIRDFMYSPNS
+4170 AVLNKIRDFMYSPNS

-4239 IGGNEELL
+4239 IGGNDELL
-4247 NKYETFKKN
+4247 NKYEEFKKN

-4292 AERKKLEKEAKVK
+4292 SERKKLEKEAKVK
-4305 FEELPTVMD
+4305 FEELPTIMD
-4314 QLDLKDGR
+4314 QIDLKDGR

-4337 SQDKE
+4337 SKDKE

-4487 ALGGVCTALAVRC
+4487 ALGGICTALAVRC

-4518 EADDLTTQ
+4518 EADELTTQ

-4555 IMSACNNIAAYVM
+4555 IMAACNNIAAYVM

>member
-46 NKEFETYYVN
+46 NKEFETYYAN

-143 NLANRVINRMFGAVA
+143 NLANRVINRMLGAVA
-158 KNILETRKIEATK
+158 TNILEARKVEATK

-177 RKQLMNTKSN
+177 RKQLMNTKSS
-187 DFIKIEEEVSKYTP
+187 DFVKLENEVSKYTP

-216 KVKYFTEVFQG
+216 KVKYFTQVIQT

-238 DDEISQQEV
+238 DDDLSQQEAD
-247 NWNESYSIE
+247 WSESFDIE
-256 DDEALNLDDAA
+256 DDDDLNLNNAA
-267 DNGSNSEK
+267 DNVSNNEK

-336 KSVDNAIKGDIETTN
+336 KVVNSAIRGDIETTN

-359 EDVAESNKEYAGL
+359 EDIAKSNKEYAGL
-372 AYLANDLRKKP
+372 AYLANDLKKKP
-383 DFAYKV
+383 DFAYKL
-389 FQVYRRRTMRKQQAR
+389 FQVYRRRTIRKQQVR
-404 IDDNTVIPVR
+404 IDDNSVSPTR
-414 SNTRADKLETL
+414 SNNRADKLETL

-439 IMIEDTKDIL
+439 IMIEDTNDIL
-449 ESIKTKIKDYKALQK
+449 GAIKTKIDDYKTLQK

-471 KEALS
+471 KQALS

-484 SRLKQYYPS
+484 TRLKQYYPS

-509 DGKAPNIAN
+509 DGKTPNIAN

-532 YANETLTNKKYLD
+532 YANETLNNKRNLD
-545 NKFKEANKIEDKK
+545 NRFKEANKIKDKK
-558 ARKEALDS
+558 AKKEALDN

-572 QGYLSTNTKT
+572 QGYLSTNTKA
-582 YALELAKAL
+582 YALELAKSL

-625 AIKAT
+625 AVKAT
-630 LTEEQKDG
+630 LTEQQKDG
-638 TKVSTEL
+638 SKVSTEL

-666 HRNEN
+666 HRDEN
-671 GAIINYGLFYKD
+671 GVVINYGLFYKD

-733 FNAEQNPNMLMGDYF
+733 FNAEQNPKMLMGDYF

-767 VDGLFSKMHAIRNAK
+767 VDGLFSKMHAIKNAK
-782 GEVIGKEVSVDD
+782 GEVIAKEVSVDD
-794 INENHPIVQQFKN
+794 INENHPIVQQFRN

-813 LDMANFINIVFEVK
+813 LDMVNFINIVFEVK
-827 ENIETLEDGT
+827 ENTETLEDGT

-911 TTKYGDSLLK
+911 TTKYGDDLLK

-930 ARDGFIPFTINA
+930 ARDGFIPFTTNA
-942 NGEVELNLTA
+942 NGEVELNLSA

-970 NNAIA
+970 NNAIT

-1009 DVFEGDTKFYKDTQT
+1009 DIFEGDTKFYKDTQT

-1047 LRENSTIVQGAFL
+1047 LRENSTIIQGAFL
-1060 NTPEVQARLKAIG
+1060 NTPEVQSRLKAIG

-1097 KVAKTYPDGRIEG
+1097 KVAKTYPDGKVEG

-1122 AKLTLEQARDLMGGP
+1122 AKLTLDQARDLMGGP
-1137 ILYKPDGTP
+1137 IMYDNNGKPKLNADG
-1146 ELNKDKSCRR
+1146 SYRR
-1156 SGGFSNTTVNDAQSY
+1156 SGGFSNTTINDAQSY

-1248 IRGTQL
+1248 IKGTQL
-1254 EQVYNA
+1254 EQVYEA
-1260 MKDNNI
+1260 MKANKI

-1306 DYRDEYDYNHLYTQQ
+1306 DYREEYDYNHLYTQQ

-1335 QIMKKILDNIA
+1335 QIMKKILDNIDS
-1346 RNSPLYAYKED
+1346 NSPLHAYKED
-1357 FFNMYVANIKDSFNN
+1357 FFNMYVANIKDSFNK

-1377 KIPIDKDGNIKFD
+1377 KISLDEDGNIKFD
-1390 ESGNITGLDMQV
+1390 EAGNITGVDMQV

-1431 IAPNGCPNPVM
+1431 IAANGCPNPVM
-1442 PTYLSNVINKLE
+1442 PTYLSNVVNKLE

-1506 EIMLPKSN
+1506 EIMLPASN

-1522 GTYKDVDEVR
+1522 GTYKKSKEE
-1532 DKDGNLIGGLLKQ
+1532 LLKE
-1545 LQDAHLDT
+1545 LQDAGLDT

-1608 NTYIG
+1608 NTTINANGDIQKVLYNDLAG
-1613 RDGNIKRAT
+1613 KSY
-1622 WKDTVTENDWLN
+1622 DTYVKSQLN
-1634 YIRRE
+1634 
-1639 TGLKL
+1639 
-1644 SGIDNETFENIKTE
+1644 SE
-1658 AKASTKAEARDA
+1658 AKA
-1670 RKAEIEEIKNKFDE
+1670 
-1684 IESEAYFNLDDNTKE
+1684 
-1699 VIKLIHEKIN
+1699 KLK
-1709 EAYGAKPSKAKYQE
+1709 K
-1723 QLEVEIATLS
+1723 
-1733 DRLEDFKD
+1733 
-1741 TYIEEELD
+1741 
-1749 AIKDYIEAKNQ
+1749 AIKDDVNETTALSNVATEYGLQSREEFSKDKN
-1760 ILNNVINGFELSDD
+1760 L
-1774 FDYNA
+1774 
-1779 IKSEKIK
+1779 
-1786 SAIKAYKDEQL
+1786 AYENT
-1797 RLAKQVAKGS
+1797 R
-1807 RLLQFEAYKKKF
+1807 E
-1819 DSDVIGNNSR
+1819 
-1829 QARNNRLL
+1829 ARNNRLL
-1837 DDMIHILRA
+1837 DDMIHILQA

-1868 VMNPIVKEVRESR
+1868 VMNPIVKEVREAR

-1917 TVRPRIA
+1917 TVHPHIT
-1924 DNYVVKIAYSKDK
+1924 DKYTIKVAYSKDK
-1937 YNLKELKKRFE
+1937 YNLEELQKRFE

-2010 TLVDIGSN
+2010 TLADIGSN

-2029 AITRI
+2029 AITKI

-2053 EEAIASL
+2053 EEAIRSL
-2060 GKEILNAYHIKTDK
+2060 GKEILNTYHINTDK
-2074 MNLDDIVA
+2074 MNLGEIIV
-2082 RVNALLGVK
+2082 RVNGLLGTK

-2110 LLNNDSRPVKENKY
+2110 LLNNDSRPVK
-2124 IKHNTYSG
+2124 
-2132 LIDYNDNSVF
+2132 
-2142 VFGSNPLGINGNP
+2142 GSI
-2155 SKGTGGA
+2155 
-2162 ALVALNQGRVQQGEI
+2162 
-2177 MDNTISNNGR
+2177 
-2187 AYGLT
+2187 
-2192 TVKAPNARN
+2192 
-2201 NKGNQLSIEEITNN
+2201 
-2215 IKKLYQYANN
+2215 YQ
-2225 NKDKTFK
+2225 
-2232 VAYTDGKL
+2232 
-2240 LNGHSIEELVNAFI
+2240 H
-2254 NAGEIPNN
+2254 
-2262 VLFSDTLNK
+2262 
-2271 YFVKQTNINKEN
+2271 
-2283 INNIATDWT
+2283 DWG

-2299 LAKLSNK
+2299 LAKLSDK
-2306 IGDTARV
+2306 IGSTARV

-2360 YDPNKGLRSYITSD
+2360 YDPTKGLRSYITSN

-2425 EKDYKGFTQYILNTA
+2425 EKDYKGFTQYILNAA
-2440 YKQTDAVVCNY
+2440 YKQTDAVVNNY
-2451 TYDIEKKQTV
+2451 TYDVEKKQTV
-2461 VNKEVDETDEALRI
+2461 VNKEFDETDEALRI

-2493 PTQEEVDTWSK
+2493 PTQEEVNAWSK

-2547 RFNEDAIDSETAYN
+2547 RFNEDAVDNETAYN

-2580 MIKYAFVA
+2580 MVKYAFVA

-2599 KCIKNDAL
+2599 KCIKNTAL

-2612 FVQYNGS
+2612 FVQFNGA
-2619 RTSVVAQI
+2619 RTSIIAQI
-2627 KAQIDNAVA
+2627 KAQVDNAVS
-2636 RTDLIEQYLRTD
+2636 RTDLVEQYLRSD
-2648 PGVTNVPHKF
+2648 PGVSNVPHKF

-2666 FKTVTRGMYEF
+2666 FETVTRGMYEF
-2677 SLNDKNN
+2677 SLDDKDN
-2684 AIEFGFARESNSKV
+2684 AIEFGFARESNAEF

-2703 NDYIYIT
+2703 NNYIYIT
-2710 KKEGNESVTK
+2710 KKEGNESVTR
-2720 LYKIVSPA
+2720 LYKIVSPDLGS
-2728 PGIGF
+2728 GIGF
-2733 AYPLNSLEA
+2733 AYPLNGLEA
-2742 GEDREVSIN
+2742 SEDREVSIN

-2758 LPSYYEAVIE
+2758 LPSYYEAVID
-2768 NLMSDDTDYTL
+2768 NLMNSEVADYTL
-2779 EQLNELYKKH
+2779 DELNELYKKH
-2789 IATTKVNKVKA
+2789 VATTKVNKVKA
-2800 VTHFDIMA
+2800 VTHFDIMS

-2853 PPIHVEGETISNDG
+2853 PPIHVEGETISNGG
-2867 ESISI
+2867 EPISI

-2902 MVEIVRETPMASSRE
+2902 LVEIVRETPMASSRE

-3002 FNQFYRD
+3002 FSQFYRD

-3022 IEAIK
+3022 INVIK
-3027 NNPDLQRQ
+3027 NNPALQRQ
-3035 FLEALADANAIIDKF
+3035 FLETLADANAIVDKF

-3069 IEEMQK
+3069 IDEMQK
-3075 MIKELSNTSVIDDAE
+3075 MIKELSNSSIIDDAE
-3090 VKFGIDYLQKLSN
+3090 VKFGLDYLQKLSN
-3103 DPNIQNGIVSIWDG
+3103 DPNIQNGLISIYNG

-3140 VVTRKVMADIHAKES
+3140 VVTRKVMADIRAKES
-3155 QSKDFAVA
+3155 QAKDFAIA

-3175 AKVGASVDLNKI
+3175 AKVGASVDINKI

-3271 YVKLRETIR
+3271 YVKLREAIR

-3293 EFEDKLVELRTKID
+3293 EFEDKLVELRTKIN

-3313 IGNDYKP
+3313 IGNEYKP
-3320 AYEYGFPGI
+3320 DFREGFPGTSK
-3329 ERAPDDSIIVINQE
+3329 APDESIIITNQE
-3343 LYDNARKQSLND
+3343 VYDNARKLSFND
-3355 AIQLDQYL
+3355 AVQLNQYL
-3363 RRIKDIKEEYT
+3363 RKIKDIKEEYT

-3434 DILKVQIEDAYK
+3434 DVLKVRIEDAYK
-3446 KLGITSGK
+3446 KLGITNFK

-3459 KLIKEK
+3459 AFIKDKLA
-3465 LTKGE
+3465 KGE

-3484 TNTEIAKIKEDV
+3484 TNTEIAAIKEDV
-3496 ERNYGTT
+3496 ERNYGTN

-3518 LTNEAAPSEFF
+3518 PTNEAAPSEFF
-3529 KMLNSGGRSNPEY
+3529 KMLNSGGMTNPEY
-3542 QKIITKINDIT
+3542 QEIITKINNIT

-3570 IEDLKTLADLY
+3570 IEDLKSLGDLY
-3581 DELDKTKKK
+3581 DELDKTKKHK
-3590 IKTKYGY
+3590 GKGSY
-3597 DVYEA
+3597 DVYQA
-3602 YSEYAKENVNEKAY
+3602 YSKYAKENVNEQAY
-3616 YDEEGEAKKR
+3616 YSEEDEAKKR

-3633 LWKRVNIRY
+3633 LWKRVNARY
-3642 EVLRDEKGKIVI
+3642 EVLRDKKGKIVI

-3664 LTKAPKPNHWL
+3664 LTKAPTPNHWL
-3675 YTTIAPNDAYWKDLN
+3675 YTTIAPNDAYWEDLN
-3690 KRDPKEAARQKKEV
+3690 KDNTKEAARQKKEV

-3727 KAKNAALAKGID
+3727 KAKNAALAKGIA

-3784 TTLTPKAHY
+3784 TILTPKAHY
-3793 KNPNYIESYT
+3793 KNPNYIEGYT

-3841 IQDTLMQFAKTE
+3841 IQDTLMSFAKTE

-3862 MAPHRVKKA
+3862 MAPHRAKKA

-3925 VDLDNIRSTKPK
+3925 IDLDNIRSTKPK
-3937 RETYTSDEAYEKDLE
+3937 RETYASDEAYEKDLE
-3952 AYQKRMDEAT
+3952 AYQKRIDEAT

-4005 RMLSK
+4005 RMLGK

-4068 TRNASMLQSFTSAK
+4068 TRTASMLQSFTSAK
-4082 FMMLNFTGAIG
+4082 FMMLNITGGIG
-4093 NITIGE
+4093 NIAVGE

-4113 PTGWLKGKNMWRQAV
+4113 PTGWLKGKNMWRHAI

-4170 TILNKIRDFMYSPNS
+4170 TVLNKIRDFMYSPNS

-4247 NKYETFKKN
+4247 NKYETFKKD

-4266 YIWNRRDINTEFANL
+4266 YVWNRRDINTEFANL

-4292 AERKKLEKEAKVK
+4292 TERKKLEKEAKVK

-4314 QLDLKDGR
+4314 QVDLKDGR

-4337 SQDKE
+4337 SKDKE

-4373 AQLEKQWWGSLAMQY
+4373 TQLEKQWWGSLAMQY

-4413 EVGCAPA
+4413 EIGCAPA
-4420 LFDFLTTPIRQL
+4420 LFDFLTTPIRKL
-4432 RYEKEMSDGQVEAL
+4432 RYEKEMSDGQVEVL

-4487 ALGGVCTALAVRC
+4487 ALGGICTALAVRC

-4518 EADDLTTQ
+4518 ETDELTTQ

-4555 IMSACNNIAAYVM
+4555 IMAACNNIAAYVM

-4574 NYTSGRYAGQNKILV
+4574 NYTSGRYAGQNKIIV

>member
-15 YTNLKAEVGNDDVL
+15 YTNLKAEVGNNDVL

-46 NKEFETYYVN
+46 NKEFENYYAN

-143 NLANRVINRMFGAVA
+143 NLANRVINRMLGAVA
-158 KNILETRKIEATK
+158 KNILEARKVEATK

-187 DFIKIEEEVSKYTP
+187 DFVKLENEVSKYTP

-216 KVKYFTEVFQG
+216 KVKYFTQVIQT

-238 DDEISQQEV
+238 DDDLSQQEAD
-247 NWNESYSIE
+247 WSESFDIE
-256 DDEALNLDDAA
+256 DDDDLNLNNAA
-267 DNGSNSEK
+267 DNASNNEK

-336 KSVDNAIKGDIETTN
+336 KVVNSAIRGDIETTN

-359 EDVAESNKEYAGL
+359 EDIAESNKEYAGL
-372 AYLANDLRKKP
+372 AYLANDLKKKP
-383 DFAYKV
+383 DFAYKL
-389 FQVYRRRTMRKQQAR
+389 FQVYRRRTIRKQQVR
-404 IDDNTVIPVR
+404 IDDNSVSPTR
-414 SNTRADKLETL
+414 SNNRADKLETL

-439 IMIEDTKDIL
+439 IMIEDTNDIL
-449 ESIKTKIKDYKALQK
+449 GAIKTKIDDYKKLQK

-471 KEALS
+471 KQALS

-532 YANETLTNKKYLD
+532 YANETLRNKQYLD
-545 NKFKEANKIEDKK
+545 NRFKEANKIKDKK
-558 ARKEALDS
+558 AKKEALDS

-572 QGYLSTNTKT
+572 QGYLSTNTKA
-582 YALELAKAL
+582 YALELAKSL

-625 AIKAT
+625 AVKAT
-630 LTEEQKDG
+630 LTEQQKDG
-638 TKVSTEL
+638 SKVSTEL

-659 LSGILME
+659 LSDILME

-671 GAIINYGLFYKD
+671 GAVINYGLFYKD

-767 VDGLFSKMHAIRNAK
+767 VDGLFSKMHAIKNAK

-827 ENIETLEDGT
+827 ENTETLEDGT
-837 VVDQRGR
+837 IIDQRGR

-867 RVFANYH
+867 RVFVNYH

-899 DRFVLTDYKTGT
+899 DRFVLTDYKTGK
-911 TTKYGDSLLK
+911 TTKYGNKLLE

-930 ARDGFIPFTINA
+930 ARDGFIPFTTNA
-942 NGEVELNLTA
+942 NGEVELNLSA
-952 DQEAMITRMVK
+952 EQEAMITRMVK

-970 NNAIA
+970 NYAIT

-1009 DVFEGDTKFYKDTQT
+1009 DIFEGDTKFYKDTQT

-1047 LRENSTIVQGAFL
+1047 LRENSAIVQGAFL

-1097 KVAKTYPDGRIEG
+1097 KVAKTYPDGKVEG

-1122 AKLTLEQARDLMGGP
+1122 AKLTLDQARDLMGGP
-1137 ILYKPDGTP
+1137 IVYDNNGKPKLNDDG
-1146 ELNKDKSCRR
+1146 SYRR
-1156 SGGFSNTTVNDAQSY
+1156 SGGFSNTTINDAQSY

-1224 YDEKLNTIAPRQ
+1224 YDKDLNTIAPRQ

-1254 EQVYNA
+1254 EQVYEA
-1260 MKDNNI
+1260 MKANNI

-1306 DYRDEYDYNHLYTQQ
+1306 DYREEYDYNHLYTQQ

-1335 QIMKKILDNIA
+1335 QIMKKILDNIDS
-1346 RNSPLYAYKED
+1346 NSPLHDYKED
-1357 FFNMYVANIKDSFNN
+1357 FFNMYVANIKDSFNK

-1377 KIPIDKDGNIKFD
+1377 KIPLDKDGNIKFD
-1390 ESGNITGLDMQV
+1390 GAGNITGVDMQV

-1431 IAPNGCPNPVM
+1431 IAANGCPNPVM
-1442 PTYLSNVINKLE
+1442 PTYLSNVVNKLE

-1468 ELPGFHAAQITNVGF
+1468 ELPGFHTAQITNVGF

-1506 EIMLPKSN
+1506 EIMLPASN

-1522 GTYKDVDEVR
+1522 GTYKKSKEE
-1532 DKDGNLIGGLLKQ
+1532 LLKE
-1545 LQDAHLDT
+1545 LQDAGLDT

-1608 NTYIG
+1608 NTTINANGDIQKVLY
-1613 RDGNIKRAT
+1613 
-1622 WKDTVTENDWLN
+1622 NDLAGKSYDN
-1634 YIRRE
+1634 YIKSQ
-1639 TGLKL
+1639 LN
-1644 SGIDNETFENIKTE
+1644 SE
-1658 AKASTKAEARDA
+1658 AKAKL
-1670 RKAEIEEIKNKFDE
+1670 NK
-1684 IESEAYFNLDDNTKE
+1684 
-1699 VIKLIHEKIN
+1699 
-1709 EAYGAKPSKAKYQE
+1709 
-1723 QLEVEIATLS
+1723 
-1733 DRLEDFKD
+1733 
-1741 TYIEEELD
+1741 
-1749 AIKDYIEAKNQ
+1749 AIKDGVNETTALSNVATEYGLQSREEFSKDKN
-1760 ILNNVINGFELSDD
+1760 L
-1774 FDYNA
+1774 A
-1779 IKSEKIK
+1779 
-1786 SAIKAYKDEQL
+1786 DENT
-1797 RLAKQVAKGS
+1797 R
-1807 RLLQFEAYKKKF
+1807 E
-1819 DSDVIGNNSR
+1819 
-1829 QARNNRLL
+1829 ARNNRLL
-1837 DDMIHILRA
+1837 DDMIHILQA

-1868 VMNPIVKEVRESR
+1868 VMNPVVKEVREAR

-1917 TVRPRIA
+1917 TVHPHIT
-1924 DNYVVKIAYSKDK
+1924 DKYTVKVAYSKDK
-1937 YNLKELKKRFE
+1937 YNLEELQKRFE

-2010 TLVDIGSN
+2010 TLADIGSN

-2053 EEAIASL
+2053 EEAIKSL
-2060 GKEILNAYHIKTDK
+2060 GKAILETYHIKTDK
-2074 MNLDDIVA
+2074 MNLGEIVD
-2082 RVNALLGVK
+2082 RVNGLLGTK

-2110 LLNNDSRPVKENKY
+2110 LLNDKNRPVK
-2124 IKHNTYSG
+2124 G
-2132 LIDYNDNSVF
+2132 SV
-2142 VFGSNPLGINGNP
+2142 
-2155 SKGTGGA
+2155 
-2162 ALVALNQGRVQQGEI
+2162 
-2177 MDNTISNNGR
+2177 
-2187 AYGLT
+2187 
-2192 TVKAPNARN
+2192 
-2201 NKGNQLSIEEITNN
+2201 
-2215 IKKLYQYANN
+2215 YQ
-2225 NKDKTFK
+2225 
-2232 VAYTDGKL
+2232 
-2240 LNGHSIEELVNAFI
+2240 H
-2254 NAGEIPNN
+2254 
-2262 VLFSDTLNK
+2262 
-2271 YFVKQTNINKEN
+2271 
-2283 INNIATDWT
+2283 DWA
-2292 VLFAYND
+2292 VLFAYKD
-2299 LAKLSNK
+2299 IAKLADK
-2306 IGDTARV
+2306 IGSTARV

-2345 LVVGTSSIVNSIYAG
+2345 LVVGTSSIVSSIYAG
-2360 YDPNKGLRSYITSD
+2360 YDPTKGLRSYITSD

-2440 YKQTDAVVCNY
+2440 YKQTDAVVNNY
-2451 TYDIEKKQTV
+2451 TYDVEKKETK

-2547 RFNEDAIDSETAYN
+2547 RFNEDAVDNETAYN
-2561 LFDTAFSSD
+2561 LFDTAFNSD

-2580 MIKYAFVA
+2580 MVKYAFVA

-2599 KCIKNDAL
+2599 KCIKNTAL
-2607 RDENT
+2607 RDENI
-2612 FVQYNGS
+2612 FVQYNGA
-2619 RTSVVAQI
+2619 RTSIIAQI
-2627 KAQIDNAVA
+2627 KAQVDNAVS
-2636 RTDLIEQYLRTD
+2636 RTDLIEQYLRSD
-2648 PGVTNVPHKF
+2648 PGVSNVPHKF

-2666 FKTVTRGMYEF
+2666 FETVTRGMYEF
-2677 SLNDKNN
+2677 SLDDKDN
-2684 AIEFGFARESNSKV
+2684 AIEFGFARESNAEF

-2703 NDYIYIT
+2703 NNYIYIT
-2710 KKEGNESVTK
+2710 KKEGNESVTR
-2720 LYKIVSPA
+2720 LYKIVSPDLGS
-2728 PGIGF
+2728 GIGF

-2758 LPSYYEAVIE
+2758 LPSYYEAVID
-2768 NLMSDDTDYTL
+2768 NLMNSEVADYTL
-2779 EQLNELYKKH
+2779 DELNELYKKH
-2789 IATTKVNKVKA
+2789 VATTKINKVKA
-2800 VTHFDIMA
+2800 VTHFDIMS

-2827 FNNYEGNRIFIQN
+2827 FNDYEGNRIFIQN

-2853 PPIHVEGETISNDG
+2853 PPIHVEGETISDG
-2867 ESISI
+2867 GEPINV

-2902 MVEIVRETPMASSRE
+2902 LVEIVRETPMASSRE

-3002 FNQFYRD
+3002 FSQFYRD
-3009 ENGNYFA
+3009 ENGNYYA

-3027 NNPDLQRQ
+3027 NNPALQRQ
-3035 FLEALADANAIIDKF
+3035 FLESLADANAIIDKF

-3075 MIKELSNTSVIDDAE
+3075 MIKELSNSSVIDDAE

-3103 DPNIQNGIVSIWDG
+3103 DPNIQNGLVSIFDG
-3117 FHSSGWLDAWFGDL
+3117 FHSSGWFDAWVGDL

-3140 VVTRKVMADIHAKES
+3140 VVTRKVMADIRAKES
-3155 QSKDFAVA
+3155 QAKDFAVS
-3163 FGKHFEDIKARA
+3163 FEKHFEDIKARA

-3271 YVKLRETIR
+3271 YVKLREGIR

-3293 EFEDKLVELRTKID
+3293 EFEDKLVELRTKIN

-3313 IGNDYKP
+3313 IGNEYKP
-3320 AYEYGFPGI
+3320 DFRDGFPGTSK
-3329 ERAPDDSIIVINQE
+3329 APDESIIITNQE
-3343 LYDNARKQSLND
+3343 VYDNARKQSLND
-3355 AIQLDQYL
+3355 AVQLDQYL

-3407 PASQLDTNKEYKKA
+3407 PASQLETNKEYKKA

-3434 DILKVQIEDAYK
+3434 DVLKVRIEDAYK

-3459 KLIKEK
+3459 AFIKDKLA
-3465 LTKGE
+3465 KGE
-3470 QIYDEFGNIDASKF
+3470 QIYDVFGNIDASKF
-3484 TNTEIAKIKEDV
+3484 TNVEIAAIKEDI
-3496 ERNYGTT
+3496 ERNYGTS

-3518 LTNEAAPSEFF
+3518 PTNEAAPSEFF
-3529 KMLNSGGRSNPEY
+3529 KMLNSGGMTNPEY
-3542 QKIITKINDIT
+3542 QEIITKINNIT
-3553 RKYYNSAAK
+3553 RKYYDSAAK

-3570 IEDLKTLADLY
+3570 IKDLKALGDLY

-3590 IKTKYGY
+3590 KGKGSYY
-3597 DVYEA
+3597 A
-3602 YSEYAKENVNEKAY
+3602 YQTYSKYAKENVNEKAY
-3616 YDEEGEAKKR
+3616 YSEEDEAKKR

-3633 LWKRVNIRY
+3633 LWKRVNARY
-3642 EVLRDEKGKIVI
+3642 EVLRDKKGKIVI

-3664 LTKAPKPNHWL
+3664 LTKAPTPNHWL
-3675 YTTIAPNDAYWKDLN
+3675 YTTIAPNDAYWEDLN

-3704 EDKTKAQE
+3704 EDKTNAQE

-3727 KAKNAALAKGID
+3727 KAKNAALAKGKA

-3793 KNPNYIESYT
+3793 KNPNYIEGYT

-3814 DKNGTTHVPGYDNNL
+3814 DKNGTTHVPGYDNDL

-3841 IQDTLMQFAKTE
+3841 IQDTLMSFAKTE

-3871 EHDAKWAAK
+3871 EHDAKWATK

-3886 GFSDMLPSGKDSWYE
+3886 GFSDMLPSGKDTWYE

-3925 VDLDNIRSTKPK
+3925 IDLDNIRSTKPK
-3937 RETYTSDEAYEKDLE
+3937 RETYASDEAYEKDLE
-3952 AYQKRMDEAT
+3952 AYQKRIDEAT

-4005 RMLSK
+4005 RMLGK

-4082 FMMLNFTGAIG
+4082 FMMLNITGGIG
-4093 NITIGE
+4093 NITVGE

-4113 PTGWLKGKNMWRQAV
+4113 PTGWLKGKNMWRQAI

-4170 TILNKIRDFMYSPNS
+4170 TVLNKIRDFMYSPNS

-4200 FDNRMVKVP
+4200 FDNRMVKVS

-4239 IGGNEELL
+4239 IGGNDELL
-4247 NKYETFKKN
+4247 NKYEEFKKN

-4292 AERKKLEKEAKVK
+4292 AERKKLEKEAKAK
-4305 FEELPTVMD
+4305 FEELPTIMD
-4314 QLDLKDGR
+4314 QVDLKDGR

-4337 SQDKE
+4337 SKDKE

-4487 ALGGVCTALAVRC
+4487 ALGGICTALAVRC

-4510 LWGNLMLY
+4510 LWANLMLY

-4555 IMSACNNIAAYVM
+4555 IMAACNNIAAYVM

-4574 NYTSGRYAGQNKILV
+4574 NYTSGRYAGQNKIIV

-4600 LNNLATLDKANSYY
+4600 INNLATLDKANSYY

>member
-15 YTNLKAEVGNDDVL
+15 YTNLKAEVGNNDVL

-46 NKEFETYYVN
+46 NKEFETYYAN

-87 EHTTD
+87 EYTTD

-97 DVKSKGYTSTAAKT
+97 DVKFKGYTSTAAKT
-111 CGIRT
+111 CGIRI

-143 NLANRVINRMFGAVA
+143 NLANRVINRMLGAVA
-158 KNILETRKIEATK
+158 TNILEARKVEATK

-187 DFIKIEEEVSKYTP
+187 DFIKLEDEVSKTTP

-216 KVKYFTEVFQG
+216 KVKYFTQVIQT

-238 DDEISQQEV
+238 DDDLSQQEAD
-247 NWNESYSIE
+247 WSESFDIE
-256 DDEALNLDDAA
+256 DDDDLNLNNAA
-267 DNGSNSEK
+267 DNASNNEK

-336 KSVDNAIKGDIETTN
+336 KVVNSAIRGDIETTN

-359 EDVAESNKEYAGL
+359 EDIAESNKEYAGL
-372 AYLANDLRKKP
+372 AYLANDLKKKP
-383 DFAYKV
+383 DFAYKL
-389 FQVYRRRTMRKQQAR
+389 FQVYRRRTIRKQQVR
-404 IDDNTVIPVR
+404 IDDNSVSPTR
-414 SNTRADKLETL
+414 SNNRADKLETL

-439 IMIEDTKDIL
+439 IMIEDTNDIL
-449 ESIKTKIKDYKALQK
+449 GAIKTKIDDYKTLQK

-471 KEALS
+471 KQALS

-493 LDKAA
+493 IDKAA

-509 DGKAPNIAN
+509 DGKTPNIAN

-532 YANETLTNKKYLD
+532 YANETLNNKRNLD
-545 NKFKEANKIEDKK
+545 NRFKEANKIKDKK
-558 ARKEALDS
+558 AKKEALNS

-572 QGYLSTNTKT
+572 QGYLSTNTKA
-582 YALELAKAL
+582 YALELAKSL

-625 AIKAT
+625 AVKAT
-630 LTEEQKDG
+630 LTERQKDG
-638 TKVSTEL
+638 SKVSNEL

-666 HRNEN
+666 HRDEN
-671 GAIINYGLFYKD
+671 GAVINYGLFYKD

-733 FNAEQNPNMLMGDYF
+733 FNAEQNPKMIMGDYF

-767 VDGLFSKMHAIRNAK
+767 VDGLFSKMHAIRNPK

-794 INENHPIVQQFKN
+794 INENHSIVQQFKN

-827 ENIETLEDGT
+827 ESTETLKDGT

-911 TTKYGDSLLK
+911 TTKYGDDLLK

-930 ARDGFIPFTINA
+930 ARDGFIPFTSNA
-942 NGEVELNLTA
+942 NGEVKLNLSV

-970 NNAIA
+970 NNAIT

-1009 DVFEGDTKFYKDTQT
+1009 DIFEGDTKFYKDTQT

-1060 NTPEVQARLKAIG
+1060 NTPEVQSRLKAIG

-1097 KVAKTYPDGRIEG
+1097 KVAKTYPNGKVEG

-1115 VKDLVKN
+1115 VKDLVNN
-1122 AKLTLEQARDLMGGP
+1122 AKLTLDQARDLMGGP
-1137 ILYKPDGTP
+1137 IMYDNNGKPKLNADG
-1146 ELNKDKSCRR
+1146 SYRR
-1156 SGGFSNTTVNDAQSY
+1156 SGGFSNTTINDAQSY

-1254 EQVYNA
+1254 EQVYEA
-1260 MKDNNI
+1260 MKANKI

-1306 DYRDEYDYNHLYTQQ
+1306 DYREEYDYNHLYTQQ

-1335 QIMKKILDNIA
+1335 QIMKKILDNIDS
-1346 RNSPLYAYKED
+1346 NSPLHAYKED
-1357 FFNMYVANIKDSFNN
+1357 FFNMYVANIKDSFNK

-1377 KIPIDKDGNIKFD
+1377 KIPLDEDGNIKFD
-1390 ESGNITGLDMQV
+1390 EAGNITGIDMQV

-1431 IAPNGCPNPVM
+1431 IAANGCPNPVM
-1442 PTYLSNVINKLE
+1442 PTYLSNVVNKLE

-1483 KATKDQVSY
+1483 KATKDQVGY

-1506 EIMLPKSN
+1506 EIMLPASN

-1522 GTYKDVDEVR
+1522 GTYKKSKEE
-1532 DKDGNLIGGLLKQ
+1532 LLKE
-1545 LQDAHLDT
+1545 LQASGLDT

-1608 NTYIG
+1608 NTTINANGDIQKVLY
-1613 RDGNIKRAT
+1613 
-1622 WKDTVTENDWLN
+1622 NDLAGKSYDNYVKSQLN
-1634 YIRRE
+1634 
-1639 TGLKL
+1639 
-1644 SGIDNETFENIKTE
+1644 SE
-1658 AKASTKAEARDA
+1658 AKTKL
-1670 RKAEIEEIKNKFDE
+1670 KK
-1684 IESEAYFNLDDNTKE
+1684 
-1699 VIKLIHEKIN
+1699 
-1709 EAYGAKPSKAKYQE
+1709 
-1723 QLEVEIATLS
+1723 
-1733 DRLEDFKD
+1733 
-1741 TYIEEELD
+1741 
-1749 AIKDYIEAKNQ
+1749 AIKDGVNETTALSNVATEYGLQSREEFSKDKN
-1760 ILNNVINGFELSDD
+1760 I
-1774 FDYNA
+1774 A
-1779 IKSEKIK
+1779 
-1786 SAIKAYKDEQL
+1786 DENT
-1797 RLAKQVAKGS
+1797 R
-1807 RLLQFEAYKKKF
+1807 E
-1819 DSDVIGNNSR
+1819 
-1829 QARNNRLL
+1829 ARNNRLL
-1837 DDMIHILRA
+1837 DDMIHILQA

-1868 VMNPIVKEVRESR
+1868 VMNPIVKEVREAR

-1917 TVRPRIA
+1917 TVHPHIT
-1924 DNYVVKIAYSKDK
+1924 DKYTVKVAYSKDK
-1937 YNLKELKKRFE
+1937 YNLEELQKRFE

-1959 THNTLG
+1959 THNALG

-2010 TLVDIGSN
+2010 TLADIGSN

-2029 AITRI
+2029 AITKI

-2053 EEAIASL
+2053 EEAIKST
-2060 GKEILNAYHIKTDK
+2060 GKEILNTYHINTDK
-2074 MNLDDIVA
+2074 MNLGEIVA
-2082 RVNALLGVK
+2082 RVNGLLGTK

-2110 LLNNDSRPVKENKY
+2110 LLNDKNRPVK
-2124 IKHNTYSG
+2124 
-2132 LIDYNDNSVF
+2132 
-2142 VFGSNPLGINGNP
+2142 GSI
-2155 SKGTGGA
+2155 
-2162 ALVALNQGRVQQGEI
+2162 
-2177 MDNTISNNGR
+2177 
-2187 AYGLT
+2187 
-2192 TVKAPNARN
+2192 
-2201 NKGNQLSIEEITNN
+2201 
-2215 IKKLYQYANN
+2215 YQ
-2225 NKDKTFK
+2225 
-2232 VAYTDGKL
+2232 
-2240 LNGHSIEELVNAFI
+2240 H
-2254 NAGEIPNN
+2254 
-2262 VLFSDTLNK
+2262 
-2271 YFVKQTNINKEN
+2271 
-2283 INNIATDWT
+2283 DWG

-2299 LAKLSNK
+2299 LAKLSDK
-2306 IGDTARV
+2306 IGSTARV

-2360 YDPNKGLRSYITSD
+2360 YDPTKGLRSYITSN

-2440 YKQTDAVVCNY
+2440 YKQTDAVVNNY
-2451 TYDIEKKQTV
+2451 TYDVEKKQTI
-2461 VNKEVDETDEALRI
+2461 VNKEFDETNEALRI

-2493 PTQEEVDTWSK
+2493 PTQEEVNVWSK

-2547 RFNEDAIDSETAYN
+2547 RFNEDAVDNETAYN

-2580 MIKYAFVA
+2580 MVKYAFVA

-2599 KCIKNDAL
+2599 KCIKNTAL

-2619 RTSVVAQI
+2619 RTSIIAQI
-2627 KAQIDNAVA
+2627 KAQVDNAVS
-2636 RTDLIEQYLRTD
+2636 RTDLVEQYLRSD
-2648 PGVTNVPHKF
+2648 PGVSNVPHKF

-2666 FKTVTRGMYEF
+2666 FETVTRGMYEF
-2677 SLNDKNN
+2677 SLDDKDN
-2684 AIEFGFARESNSKV
+2684 AIEFGFARKSNAEF

-2703 NDYIYIT
+2703 NNYIYIT
-2710 KKEGNESVTK
+2710 KKEGNENVTR
-2720 LYKIVSPA
+2720 LYKIVSPDLGS
-2728 PGIGF
+2728 GIGF

-2758 LPSYYEAVIE
+2758 LPSYYEAVID
-2768 NLMSDDTDYTL
+2768 NLMNSEVADYTL
-2779 EQLNELYKKH
+2779 DELNELYKKH
-2789 IATTKVNKVKA
+2789 VATTKINKVKA
-2800 VTHFDIMA
+2800 VTHFDIMS

-2827 FNNYEGNRIFIQN
+2827 FNDYEGNRIFIQN
-2840 MYLYGKT
+2840 MYLYDKT

-2853 PPIHVEGETISNDG
+2853 PPIHVEGETISNGG
-2867 ESISI
+2867 EPISI

-2902 MVEIVRETPMASSRE
+2902 LVEIVRETPMASSRG
-2917 EVTLGSA
+2917 EVTLDST
-2924 SSKLEQSLRTTTD
+2924 SSKLEQSLRSTTD
-2937 SFEKNIVKELNRRS
+2937 SFEKNIVKELNRRN

-3002 FNQFYRD
+3002 FSQFYRD

-3022 IEAIK
+3022 INVIK
-3027 NNPDLQRQ
+3027 NNPALQRQ
-3035 FLEALADANAIIDKF
+3035 FLETLADANAIVDKF

-3069 IEEMQK
+3069 IDEMQK
-3075 MIKELSNTSVIDDAE
+3075 MIKELSNSSIIDDAE
-3090 VKFGIDYLQKLSN
+3090 VKFGLDYLQKLSN
-3103 DPNIQNGIVSIWDG
+3103 DPNIQNGLISIYDG

-3140 VVTRKVMADIHAKES
+3140 VVTRKVMADIRAKES
-3155 QSKDFAVA
+3155 QAKDFAIA

-3175 AKVGASVDLNKI
+3175 AKVGDSVDINKI

-3253 LYNEDEFII
+3253 LYDEDDFII

-3271 YVKLRETIR
+3271 YVKLQEAIR

-3293 EFEDKLVELRTKID
+3293 EFEDKLVELRTKIN

-3313 IGNDYKP
+3313 IGNEYKP
-3320 AYEYGFPGI
+3320 DFRDGFPGTSK
-3329 ERAPDDSIIVINQE
+3329 APDESIIITNQE
-3343 LYDNARKQSLND
+3343 VYDNARKQSLND
-3355 AIQLDQYL
+3355 AVQLDQYL

-3384 MLDKMLNIIDN
+3384 ILDKMLNIIDN

-3407 PASQLDTNKEYKKA
+3407 PASQLEINKEYKKA

-3434 DILKVQIEDAYK
+3434 DVLKVRIEDAYK
-3446 KLGITSGK
+3446 KLGITNFK

-3459 KLIKEK
+3459 AFIKDKLG
-3465 LTKGE
+3465 KGE

-3484 TNTEIAKIKEDV
+3484 TNTEIATIKEDV

-3518 LTNEAAPSEFF
+3518 PTNEAAPSEFF
-3529 KMLNSGGRSNPEY
+3529 KILNSGGMTNPEY
-3542 QKIITKINDIT
+3542 QEIVTKINNIT

-3570 IEDLKTLADLY
+3570 IEDLKSLGDLY
-3581 DELDKTKKK
+3581 DELDKTKKHK
-3590 IKTKYGY
+3590 GKGSY
-3597 DVYEA
+3597 DAYQA
-3602 YSEYAKENVNEKAY
+3602 YSKYAKENVNEQAY
-3616 YDEEGEAKKR
+3616 YSEEDEAKKR

-3633 LWKRVNIRY
+3633 LWKRVNARY
-3642 EVLRDEKGKIVI
+3642 EVLRDKKGKIVI

-3664 LTKAPKPNHWL
+3664 LTKAPTPNHWL
-3675 YTTIAPNDAYWKDLN
+3675 YTTIAPNDAYWEDLN

-3727 KAKNAALAKGID
+3727 KAKNAALAKGIA

-3793 KNPNYIESYT
+3793 KNPNYIEGYT

-3841 IQDTLMQFAKTE
+3841 IQDTLMSFAKTE

-3912 MPMLMTQ
+3912 MSMLMTQ

-3937 RETYTSDEAYEKDLE
+3937 RETYASDEAYEKDLE
-3952 AYQKRMDEAT
+3952 AYQKRIDEAT

-4005 RMLSK
+4005 RMLGK

-4068 TRNASMLQSFTSAK
+4068 TRTASMLQSFTSAK
-4082 FMMLNFTGAIG
+4082 FMMLNITGGIG
-4093 NITIGE
+4093 NITVGE

-4113 PTGWLKGKNMWRQAV
+4113 PIGWLKGKNMWRHAI

-4170 TILNKIRDFMYSPNS
+4170 TVLNKIRDFMYSPNS
-4185 MGEHFMQNGAMFSMF
+4185 MGEHFMQNGIMFSMF

-4231 HEYAMKNI
+4231 HEYAMRNI

-4247 NKYETFKKN
+4247 NKYETFKKD

-4266 YIWNRRDINTEFANL
+4266 YVWNRRDINTEFANL

-4292 AERKKLEKEAKVK
+4292 TERKKLEKEAKVK

-4314 QLDLKDGR
+4314 QVDLKDGR

-4337 SQDKE
+4337 SKDKE

-4413 EVGCAPA
+4413 EIGCAPA
-4420 LFDFLTTPIRQL
+4420 LFDFLTTPIRKL
-4432 RYEKEMSDGQVEAL
+4432 RYEKEMSDGQVEVL

-4487 ALGGVCTALAVRC
+4487 ALGGICTALAVRC

-4518 EADDLTTQ
+4518 EADELTTQ

-4555 IMSACNNIAAYVM
+4555 IMAACNNIAAYVM

-4574 NYTSGRYAGQNKILV
+4574 NYTSGRYAGQNKIIV